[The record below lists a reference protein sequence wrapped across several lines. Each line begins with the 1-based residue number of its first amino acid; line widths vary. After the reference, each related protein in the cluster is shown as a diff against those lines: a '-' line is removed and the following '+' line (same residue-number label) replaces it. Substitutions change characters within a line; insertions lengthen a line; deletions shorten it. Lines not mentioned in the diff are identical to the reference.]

1 MECPQKGKTE
11 EMANKWR
18 YLSMSAIA
26 KNPRQNQPG
35 KPTLVSYKQKGKK
48 SRNWTAG
55 VIASA
60 IAVAWA
66 VGGLV
71 MPSLAATPTAQ
82 ASVHPRVDVVSD
94 PVDVNGNQ
102 VSTAKRAVG
111 LDINLFS
118 TTDQAKAAE
127 HYGDTQQ
134 VGEFTAQYLP
144 KECIIKP
151 TKINRE
157 GYAEFGSNDGFLT
170 NIEADRNNYG
180 KVLDKGQE
188 KNENWSKTFGAWV
201 LFRGGSSSVS
211 LNKAPSSSQA
221 ATSNRSAVSAV
232 EPGEDENTLTLS
244 LDPVEGETADTGAT
258 QARIF
263 GQTSDPSGNSATTTE
278 STGSAKAP
286 QLPASPQQSVEPAPQ
301 TSEPSSKPSTPTPV
315 TGPNKAPTATPTATV
330 TSGAVTYAY
339 KFEPKI
345 NKIDL
350 KYDPSVDKD
359 TAIANFKQ
367 QVKDAKTDVM
377 NQLDQFVKDH
387 NIDADT
393 KEKMVANLDAQF
405 DNLLKRGLDWLE
417 QQYSKNGSTTD
428 KSGSELVTYCENN
441 GPIVPTGSLVLVK
454 NLRAQKQHAK
464 NSRVG
469 GENVWMLGKKTDESA
484 AQYIP
489 MYSNTDK
496 VTIKSGGKASFCV
509 EPMIYLGDKKQNFY
523 ANPSFSSIE
532 WAKNNPE
539 KAEVVKA
546 IAWHYIKTGSKDYG
560 NHQNAIWM
568 TVLGLPDNFGTWN
581 FEAKNWEGG
590 LNSLTTLINEAK
602 TMYQSRENGNVI
614 KTLETMHLDQ
624 VSMEKADD
632 GQSLLTVKLNDYD
645 PNSAAG
651 KAIGDQVYLAV
662 EGATDQ
668 NGNSIKKISLKDA
681 IKGVTL
687 KIADQGKFKIYFT
700 GSIENVEDAYF
711 LDAPGTQAQVAVFSK
726 TINVSGKLEVSWTY
740 EDKPKPSISTIAK
753 VNGADSLPG
762 AETATFSKADEV
774 ITLTDDVKYENIPTV
789 AGKMY
794 LIGKLTKVSDKVTT
808 KVFSQEVTISGSDTL
823 TGLFPYEVKASE
835 VNNGDKFYYEE
846 ILATDDPKYAGG
858 GQIDSDKGKLNIIAQ
873 HTGENADQ
881 TVNIV
886 KNKAQLTLTKA
897 AAGAADKASGN
908 VTFHVTCDDG
918 TKATL
923 YAPAK
928 GGAANTDST
937 KAGTPSII
945 EVTPGDKCTIEETY
959 RSAPV
964 NMPVAPS
971 WSATNATQDGDA
983 VATTDGYQA
992 TFVMGQAGDIS
1003 VIATNTYQE
1012 KTGGFKVTKFVQGI
1026 DRDAAAQANDGKFE
1040 FSYTCDNGVAG
1051 GSFSL
1056 PNNNSWTYE
1065 VTGLPVDTKC
1075 TVTETKPKAPEGY
1088 NVVVKNTNASG
1099 TTTES
1104 DTVAV
1109 KPIQD
1114 GSTYGVA
1121 FTNYYQ
1127 PADAAFSLQKEAKY
1141 VNGDKGNVDGNFSLS
1156 YECKGTTGSPVSGNV
1171 IVPANGDPV
1180 AVKNGI
1186 KAGMTCTIKE
1196 DKNSTAVTGANF
1208 KSLTFG
1214 QSGLLPANILENSA
1228 AGFKFKVPTN
1238 NATVVV
1244 TAKNLYEHKM
1254 GSFKLTKKVKADGAN
1269 PLKDKAFAFRVTC
1282 GDEDPV
1288 TVNLKNGETWTSKSY
1303 LADTECM
1310 IHEVNPTTAAA
1321 TSTVEYTNAQSLGG
1335 DDAKV
1340 VIKEGAEPKVEVV
1353 ATNTVKA
1360 NYGKFSVTKTVDG
1373 DAKAEPATF
1382 TFDYKC
1388 DDDAKTN
1395 GTLDLKAGETKTVD
1409 NVLVGTTCYIKEKP
1423 VEIDGV
1429 TVTPSWVTD
1438 LANATGT
1445 NAGFK
1450 QFTIPEQKDG
1460 KAQVLKL
1467 EAKNTLDYDKAS
1479 FTIKKVVQ
1487 GGAVFEPGATF
1498 KFTYSCTAPNGKTYT
1513 QATPFGSQAKAKFI
1527 EVAPGQESAAIV
1539 VPKDS
1544 KCSVAEPKA
1553 QLDATNK
1560 QLVNDLNAN
1569 PLKYVSTSFVPAG
1582 KDLASG
1588 EQTVTQGNVFQFAAT
1603 NVYTEKMT
1611 GFKFYKAALTGNN
1624 AGNHKEQFYFNYSCQ
1639 TPAGAVKNG
1648 VGYDLSAGSDPVT
1661 VEKLPVGTKCVVWE
1675 KPVVAKANEKPT
1687 TKWTVGS
1694 ADPVD
1699 GKEVKPF
1706 DTSASAQPNG
1716 VAFTVDKEDEALMIG
1731 ATNDFTVPDTKLVVS
1746 KTVVAGK
1753 NTNVGSKEVKLSA
1766 TCKYPTDNAD
1776 HVIMDGKTFK
1786 NTDKAEFT
1794 ADVNGV
1800 KIPVGAT
1807 CTITESA
1814 DSAKVAGHIWTVEM
1828 KEGENSISKTATG
1841 SVTLGTTAGKTVEV
1855 INTYER
1861 ELGKFKIIKAVTAA
1875 KNITVKESYDFS
1887 YTCADPKA
1895 ATQKV
1900 EGKVTGVT
1908 DTGYKFAENIPVGY
1922 KCHITEDQAGSQTEE
1937 GSTLSATLS
1946 DNDFVVGK
1954 DKVVEVNVTNTYS
1967 DVNGKFSVKKVI
1979 AADSTA
1985 SIVNGSYNFEYW
1997 CVTPDGSKIGTQ
2009 DAPMKFNV
2017 EAGKTWTSGNIPT
2030 GSKCS
2035 IREVTPS
2042 GNTAGIAAEVSWSL
2056 NESTTMKGVEPTPYT
2071 AVGAKDNFVFG
2082 AEGTTAG
2089 KFTIGKDGSTTG
2101 LTATNKLTHKDVELV
2116 LKKIAVSKP
2125 HGDYNGTHTVEHFN
2139 AQQNTGYKFMTR
2151 ESVFMKVTCD
2161 GKPVSDDQHKDG
2173 VWEVPANG
2181 DSVTL
2186 PVKVPYGAKC
2196 TVAELDKNFNDYNMF
2211 YYQGWNHDV
2220 DMKATFDEAGVEPV
2234 EGHYSFDMVQDN
2246 KDKAAISFEAK
2257 ATTQVSV
2264 TMTNKWD
2271 CFYNV
2276 DTTLVQEGVDGK
2288 REEGKPL
2295 ELNIKQTDKYVTL
2308 SDTVKAS
2315 NLPAGHYVAVGR
2327 LFDTSKGKVKSFNGG
2342 DHITWIDKNGVK
2354 QQYMWQEFDI
2364 TNQSAGYGTQ
2374 TFKFDT
2380 AHNSAYTISV
2390 DTLKKYPKGISVAVM
2405 VYRDPNYLNDGVL
2418 NVCNSNCNMIAAE
2431 LDLPGNQTV
2440 IPQWSPEMKTSA
2452 TTANGQKLLSV
2463 VDKATNKI
2471 TDKVWVK
2478 NAKAE
2483 DGVDYELYGRVVLST
2498 DHSQVVGEGRADAN
2512 GLTKGGVDEWVVG
2525 KNGNIVID
2533 QTKLQEA
2540 VASVDN
2546 GEPVFYVQQYLVPK
2560 GTPADQVEA
2569 KAIAKHDADV
2579 ICQRLFTPSVK
2590 TNATV
2595 GKAGG
2600 TQAVGPKT
2608 TGTVKVVDK
2617 VEYKNLNGGAK
2628 YTVTGTLHYQANAT
2642 LADGTQVT
2650 KEAEVPGVT
2659 VKPVTIDLT
2668 RESTDKTFS
2677 GSVDVTFEVPAK
2689 ALQGQTVVVFED
2701 LKNGDVV
2708 VATHAEITDE
2718 AQTVYSPSIG
2728 TTANVKD
2735 GAPTTQNINGKDVT
2749 RNATVDMTN
2758 ANPVTD
2764 SKTKE
2769 LSGVVVNDKVAYN
2782 SIAPGEYVM
2791 YGQLMKINGN
2801 NTTQVQTTF
2810 QKLSI
2815 AKGAPANGTMDLT
2828 FPGVKVVSGEKYVV
2842 FEKLYKASDFDQTAG
2857 KPTKPEAT
2865 VAEHANPKDEAQTV
2879 YVPGVTTDAKDGD
2892 GDKYVDPT
2900 QPIKIIDTVTGSGL
2914 IPGKEYTID
2923 GELMMADANGEPVHT
2938 GVFNNDGD
2946 VKVVADAN
2954 GKFAKDL
2961 TFEMSVDKAKELG
2974 LWVDENGQPT
2984 PTGKDLVVFENLK
2997 LNGKPVAIHHDIT
3010 DEAQTVHSGGMQ
3022 TSAKDSDGNQ
3032 TMIPGQKNAV
3042 ITDTVTFTGKF
3053 EPKHNYTL
3061 VGELHYV
3068 TTDKGAKTDAGV
3080 VPGVTVQPVKVTSD
3094 AKGVIGKQTM
3104 KFTVPADSIV
3114 EGKDLVVF
3122 ETLHDGDAKGKVV
3135 VKHVNPNDPAQTIN
3149 VVKNSITT
3157 TAYDG
3162 GKDGK
3167 GSDTSDKNLDNS
3179 HAKVVIY
3186 DLVDYEGLQVGKEYT
3201 VTGTLHYQADATL
3214 AGGTVVHAGDP
3225 IDAKYVTVTPAKFTA
3240 KTPSSKDEGA
3250 VKAIVK
3256 FEVEKAALATAP
3268 VVVFEDLMDGDVTVA
3283 THHDIKDDSQVVYN
3297 PSLATVATVN
3307 GAKLVQLQ
3315 KDQKDVTVDDK
3326 VTITN
3331 AAPGTYTLK
3340 GKLMA
3345 EDGKTVI
3352 ATSDVKD
3359 VEVTKGATEKD
3370 VTFTIPAD
3378 KVKAGAKFVVYEE
3391 LVDAKGE
3398 VVAEHKN
3405 MASSEQTVRVGS
3417 LETTATDKADGDK
3430 VADNT
3435 KAVTIVDKVDYS
3447 GLNLDAKY
3455 ADGTPK
3461 AYLLSGKLMDKETKQ
3476 PVPGLA
3482 PVERVIGPANSVYR
3496 ADGQADRPVE
3506 KVITSGTGFELLEFE
3521 VPANLILGKPVVVFE
3536 TVYQEGKEYLI
3547 HHDIN
3552 DDSQTVWAPKL
3563 ATKASAAGERGLVLA
3578 DDKSTVKDTVTF
3590 TGMKVDETYVVV
3602 GELWNK
3608 TQNKSTGIKVTS
3620 KPFKAEKATWTEADF
3635 MTFEI
3640 PAGTVAENDE
3650 LVVFETLYLGNK
3662 VDGPAESTHEDPN
3675 DPAQTVGSGV
3685 KPGMKTVLSVDGN
3698 RAAGTTIDP
3707 IPVNTTQLV
3716 DTVSYVGLTPG
3727 AKYTLNA
3734 TLMEIGLDGKVS
3746 NTGITGTATFTPT
3759 EASGTQPVGYNT
3771 IEKGKLK
3778 PGYKYV
3784 AYEQL
3789 IRTDKPNEPPLKHED
3804 PKDSDQTVQTKYNPS
3819 IETDLAQDGTQ
3830 VIATDAA
3837 LDLQDKVQ
3845 MKGLIKGE
3853 KYVLVSRLV
3862 YNAGQPNET
3871 VLADGLERF
3880 TAEKVDVTK
3889 DIKFNVTADQL
3900 KAPMKAAKDAGSE
3913 LKLVAYEYLTRASFV
3928 TGDDAT
3934 IKANVATI
3942 TWDKTHAEPNDG
3954 RQTVTVVDVP
3964 HIGTKLEYEGQK
3976 VVWEGDNVKLIDH
3989 VEFFNLLPETEYTLN
4004 GELKGIAADGTV
4016 SDTGVVGTGKFTT
4029 PKATKDATRV
4039 SGTIK
4044 DGTAAT
4050 VEFTVPLSVLKAN
4063 DKLVAF
4069 ESLQLKG
4076 KLVAEHKDPKDEN
4089 QIVKVKHPGVGTL
4102 ASVDDKK
4109 SSLTVWEGV
4118 NKEGKK
4124 APETYTVHDV
4134 IRMVNVE
4141 EGKTYALDG
4150 QVYSKTA
4157 YDAGNTGSL
4166 ATNAKTVKVTA
4177 SMAVDPNADEIAKY
4191 GKDVKVY
4198 ETTMDI
4204 TVKAADIKSDGDN
4217 LVVFE
4222 QLWAEGTYE
4231 SADGGKVTPKGDNK
4245 PVATHNDITAKSQS
4259 ITVNRPEFGSLTL
4272 TKAVTGWD
4280 ENTANV
4286 ERTNAKYVFTVT
4298 CTEKGSTDT
4307 ITLHEGESATIDGIP
4322 VGDKCTIT
4330 ENVQNAEEQAG
4341 LKDTVKFTEA
4351 NGVTVES
4358 TKNGEGTVIVG
4369 GTPNG
4374 KDRVTNVTVTAEN
4387 VFTNEVTIGTH
4398 TTGKFDKKASNG
4410 DTITDLV
4417 KYQNLQGGKYLL
4429 HTYFVEYDK
4438 AGQAHKIDYVPSE
4451 MREVTVEG
4459 GYAVGGH
4466 NGTWTIDVKVPTE
4479 LIQEHKTVV
4488 LWEDLYRMPKDVDA
4502 FTAKLVGLQTG
4513 ETASG
4518 LIAFHHEENLAS
4530 GAGTQWLEVSTHFG
4544 GFQVTK
4550 VIKTAADLPADVV
4563 GKIPTTWNFT
4573 YKAKLPKDKTA
4584 KQGTALEG
4592 SFNLTVDPKDPSKAV
4607 SPRFDGF
4614 PMGTEITITETD
4626 AKAQIPTQAKW
4637 TVEWKSEGWTDG
4649 SEGTTKTFTIT
4660 PAATVSVTA
4669 LNKFSLVTPTLATV
4683 ARTADD
4689 GKMLK
4694 PSEDT
4699 AVVDTVTYTNLVQ
4712 GRDYWLKT
4720 ELVYVDDTADPN
4732 DNKPVLGADGNPL
4745 VKWTKVTAETDNSEW
4760 VVDKDKPMVVPADA
4774 NPDADVVFFESLY
4787 EMTKD
4792 GGQPKANDKPI
4803 VEHRDNADPKQ
4814 IITRRPTLD
4823 LQTTAELSG
4832 GKAITA
4838 GEGATV
4844 NDTVTYN
4851 GLKAGADYTLVGT
4864 LVKKSDGSIVGSPV
4878 TVAGLKAEADGSGSW
4893 KMSIPLTAKDT
4904 QGLSNGEKLVV
4915 FEKAYAGNLPK
4926 AGTAPAGTYT
4936 PVLVHEDLEDVSQT
4950 VNVVK
4955 PTTPPPPY
4963 TPGTPS
4969 TPPVE
4974 SKTTTPPPPV
4984 KSETTTPPPS
4994 TPSNPPSIPV
5004 APATTLPPMHPKVPP
5019 TLARTG
5025 AQAAIFG
5032 GLSILMIAAGAGI
5045 GLLAARRKRQS
5056 DAQ

>member
-1 MECPQKGKTE
+1 
-11 EMANKWR
+11 
-18 YLSMSAIA
+18 MSAIA

-82 ASVHPRVDVVSD
+82 ASVKPTVTVSPDSSFDIGKDGDERYRLVYNGQLFTTKD
-94 PVDVNGNQ
+94 PQEAAAHYGQ
-102 VSTAKRAVG
+102 TAKVG
-111 LDINLFS
+111 D
-118 TTDQAKAAE
+118 
-127 HYGDTQQ
+127 
-134 VGEFTAQYLP
+134 FTAQYLP
-144 KECIIKP
+144 KECITKATKVDRYGTPFWDGYDALDQVAPDRGIIAK
-151 TKINRE
+151 TKIASTFE
-157 GYAEFGSNDGFLT
+157 
-170 NIEADRNNYG
+170 
-180 KVLDKGQE
+180 KG
-188 KNENWSKTFGAWV
+188 FGAWV
-201 LFRGGSSSVS
+201 IFPGGSSTTLPFNASG
-211 LNKAPSSSQA
+211 SSSQA

-232 EPGEDENTLTLS
+232 EPGEDEDTLTLS
-244 LDPVEGETADTGAT
+244 LEPIEGETADTGAT

-263 GQTSDPSGNSATTTE
+263 AQTSDPSGNSATSTE
-278 STGSAKAP
+278 PTGSAKAP

-301 TSEPSSKPSTPTPV
+301 TSEPSSEPSTPTPV
-315 TGPNKAPTATPTATV
+315 TGPNKAPTATPTATA
-330 TSGAVTYAY
+330 TSGAVPIVR
-339 KFEPKI
+339 KFEPTI

-350 KYDPSVDKD
+350 KFDPSVDKA
-359 TAIANFKQ
+359 TAIANFKK
-367 QVKDAKTDVM
+367 QVEDAKTDVM
-377 NQLDQFVKDH
+377 KQLDQFVAENNYGEDFK
-387 NIDADT
+387 
-393 KEKMVANLDAQF
+393 KKMVANLNAQF
-405 DNLLKRGLDWLE
+405 DNLLKQGLDWLE
-417 QQYSKNGSTTD
+417 QQYSKAPSVSKFPGI
-428 KSGSELVTYCENN
+428 KACEEN
-441 GPIVPTGSLVLVK
+441 GPIVPAGSYILVK
-454 NLRAQKQHAK
+454 NWTADLQ
-464 NSRVG
+464 S
-469 GENVWMLGKKTDESA
+469 GEPNVWQWAKKISTSGSA
-484 AQYIP
+484 PISFLALYP
-489 MYSNTDK
+489 SSKTSSFK
-496 VTIKSGGKASFCV
+496 VDGSASFCV
-509 EPMIYLGDKKQNFY
+509 EPFYGYQLGNHKVYTD
-523 ANPSFSSIE
+523 PSKTTIF
-532 WAKNNPE
+532 WAKDNPE
-539 KAEVVKA
+539 KAETVKA
-546 IAWHYIKTGSKDYG
+546 LAWHYAKNNQGADWGRY
-560 NHQNAIWM
+560 QNAIWM
-568 TVLGLPDNFGTWN
+568 VIFGITDNGRAWN
-581 FEAKNWEGG
+581 YKEKKWVDGGATDVKN
-590 LNSLTTLINEAK
+590 LIEQAK
-602 TMYQSRENGNVI
+602 TAYQQREHGDVA
-614 KTLETMHLDQ
+614 KALDTMHLDQ
-624 VSMEKADD
+624 MTTVKKAKD
-632 GQSLLTVKLNDYD
+632 GTFQLTVKLNDYD
-645 PNSAAG
+645 PNSKEG
-651 KAIGDQVYLAV
+651 QYIGDQVYLAV
-662 EGATDQ
+662 DGATDQ
-668 NGNSIKKISLKDA
+668 NGNPIKKISLKDA
-681 IKGVTL
+681 VNGVTL
-687 KIADQGKFKIYFT
+687 KIADQHKFHISFT
-700 GSIENVEDAYF
+700 GSVKDVENPYF
-711 LDAPGTQAQVAVFSK
+711 IDNPNGPTQAQVVVLK
-726 TINVSGKLEVSWTY
+726 KNLDVSGELKVVWTIV
-740 EDKPKPSISTIAK
+740 EEPTPTIETTAK
-753 VNGADSLPG
+753 VNGADSVPG
-762 AETATFSKADEV
+762 DAETATFSKADEV
-774 ITLTDDVKYENIPTV
+774 ITLTDDVKYEKIPTV
-789 AGKMY
+789 AGNLY
-794 LIGKLTKVSDKVTT
+794 LVGTLKKVSGGVTT
-808 KVFSQEVTISGSDTL
+808 TVFTKTTDAKNEDGTKIKGDGTL
-823 TGLFPYEVKASE
+823 TGLFSHELKASE
-835 VNNGDKFYYEE
+835 VKDGDKFYYEE
-846 ILATDDPKYAGG
+846 ILATNDPKYAGG
-858 GQIDSDKGKLNIIAQ
+858 GQIDSDKGQLNIIAK

-897 AAGAADKASGN
+897 ADGAADKASGN
-908 VTFHVTCDDG
+908 VTFTVDCTDG
-918 TKATL
+918 TSATL

-937 KAGTPSII
+937 QAGTPSTVEI
-945 EVTPGDKCTIEETY
+945 TPGATCTVQETY
-959 RSAPV
+959 RPAPV
-964 NMPVAPS
+964 NMPVAPT
-971 WSATNATQDGDA
+971 WSATNATQDGAA
-983 VATTDGYQA
+983 VPVTENGKTIGSQA
-992 TFVMGQAGDIS
+992 KFVMGNAGAINLT
-1003 VIATNTYQE
+1003 ATNTYQE
-1012 KTGGFKVTKFVQGI
+1012 QTGGFKVTKFVQGI

-1056 PNNNSWTYE
+1056 PDNNSWTYE
-1065 VTGLPVDTKC
+1065 VKGLPVDTKC

-1127 PADAAFSLQKEAKY
+1127 PADAAFSLQKVAKY

-1156 YECKGTTGSPVSGNV
+1156 YVCEGTTGKPISGNE
-1171 IVPANGDPV
+1171 IVPANGTPV
-1180 AVKNGI
+1180 AVKDGI

-1310 IHEVNPTTAAA
+1310 IHEFNPSNAAV
-1321 TSTVEYTNAQSLGG
+1321 TNTVSYTNAQSLGG

-1487 GGAVFEPGATF
+1487 GGAVFEPGTTF

-1513 QATPFGSQAKAKFI
+1513 QAAPFGSQAKAKFI

-1544 KCSVAEPKA
+1544 KCSVTEPKA

-1569 PLKYVSTSFVPAG
+1569 PLKYVSTSFIPAG

-1624 AGNHKEQFYFNYSCQ
+1624 AGNHTEQFYFNYSCQ

-1648 VGYDLSAGSDPVT
+1648 VGYDLSAGSDPVK

-1675 KPVVAKANEKPT
+1675 KPAVAQANEEPT
-1687 TKWTVGS
+1687 TTWTVG
-1694 ADPVD
+1694 AAKPVE

-1706 DTSASAQPNG
+1706 DTNAKAQPNG
-1716 VAFTVDKEDEALMIG
+1716 VAFTVDKEDEALMVG

-1746 KTVVAGK
+1746 KTIVAGE
-1753 NTNVGSKEVKLSA
+1753 NTNVDSKTVKLSA

-1794 ADVNGV
+1794 TDVNGV

-1814 DSAKVAGHIWTVEM
+1814 DSAKVAGHKWTVEM
-1828 KEGENSISKTATG
+1828 KEGKNSISKTTTG
-1841 SVTLGTTAGKTVEV
+1841 SVTLDTTAGKNVEV

-1887 YTCADPKA
+1887 YTCADPKV

-1922 KCHITEDQAGSQTEE
+1922 KCHITEDQAGAKTEE

-2042 GNTAGIAAEVSWSL
+2042 GNTTGIAAEVSWSL
-2056 NESTTMKGVEPTPYT
+2056 NESTTTQGVEPTSYT
-2071 AVGAKDNFVFG
+2071 AVGAKGNFVFG
-2082 AEGTTAG
+2082 AEGSTAG
-2089 KFTIGKDGSTTG
+2089 KFTIGKDSSTTG
-2101 LTATNKLTHKDVELV
+2101 LTATNKLTYKEVKLSLQKVAE
-2116 LKKIAVSKP
+2116 ATSA
-2125 HGDYNGTHTVEHFN
+2125 HGKLDYSVANFN
-2139 AQQNTGYKFMTR
+2139 SRQGFNEYYRYMNRDFVNMH
-2151 ESVFMKVTCD
+2151 VTCKS
-2161 GKPVSDDQHKDG
+2161 GKNTVVDK
-2173 VWEVPANG
+2173 
-2181 DSVTL
+2181 T
-2186 PVKVPYGAKC
+2186 VKVDVNGNALDFGTVPYNSKC
-2196 TVAELDKNFNDYNMF
+2196 TVAELDDESFNDKNALQYG
-2211 YYQGWNHDV
+2211 GWRH
-2220 DMKATFDEAGVEPV
+2220 KAEISATDANGKDLATPV
-2234 EGHYSFDMVQDN
+2234 KYAFDMLEPDEE
-2246 KDKAAISFEAK
+2246 KAAITFDVTSEANVSVKMLNRWDCYASIETDLDAPDQK
-2257 ATTQVSV
+2257 ATADGHRIFQDGIKVIDVKPGQDRVKLTDTV
-2264 TMTNKWD
+2264 TLKNVTPGKTYTVVERLYSTSQAGQAGLFYDGYLNWKSENGANWDYYAEEVTVPSGATDFTTDISFTIPVELLEEHPEGIAAGIMVFNGGNPMQLNQCTRCLAYGSELTLPKAQSIIPRWSPDMWTIAYDRTTDSRVLSTNKETVPTQKLTD
-2271 CFYNV
+2271 NLKYTRV
-2276 DTTLVQEGVDGK
+2276 PAGDYLLYGRLVQ
-2288 REEGKPL
+2288 
-2295 ELNIKQTDKYVTL
+2295 TD
-2308 SDTVKAS
+2308 
-2315 NLPAGHYVAVGR
+2315 
-2327 LFDTSKGKVKSFNGG
+2327 DTSKSAVDNHKPITVPAGQEFFGMNRVDNEFTLETANLTPGATYVMFEYMLPKDTDTNSLAGKTPAELQKMSTDANLPFHAEVDDICQKLYTPKLKTTASIDKPVTPAVADDATVTVKDKVK
-2342 DHITWIDKNGVK
+2342 W
-2354 QQYMWQEFDI
+2354 
-2364 TNQSAGYGTQ
+2364 TN
-2374 TFKFDT
+2374 
-2380 AHNSAYTISV
+2380 
-2390 DTLKKYPKGISVAVM
+2390 L
-2405 VYRDPNYLNDGVL
+2405 
-2418 NVCNSNCNMIAAE
+2418 
-2431 LDLPGNQTV
+2431 
-2440 IPQWSPEMKTSA
+2440 
-2452 TTANGQKLLSV
+2452 
-2463 VDKATNKI
+2463 
-2471 TDKVWVK
+2471 
-2478 NAKAE
+2478 
-2483 DGVDYELYGRVVLST
+2483 
-2498 DHSQVVGEGRADAN
+2498 
-2512 GLTKGGVDEWVVG
+2512 
-2525 KNGNIVID
+2525 
-2533 QTKLQEA
+2533 
-2540 VASVDN
+2540 
-2546 GEPVFYVQQYLVPK
+2546 
-2560 GTPADQVEA
+2560 
-2569 KAIAKHDADV
+2569 
-2579 ICQRLFTPSVK
+2579 
-2590 TNATV
+2590 
-2595 GKAGG
+2595 AGG
-2600 TQAVGPKT
+2600 RT
-2608 TGTVKVVDK
+2608 
-2617 VEYKNLNGGAK
+2617 
-2628 YTVTGTLHYQANAT
+2628 YTMTGTLHIKN
-2642 LADGTQVT
+2642 ADGTDGGVLNDPGATAT
-2650 KEAEVPGVT
+2650 KTFKVDGKLDALVESGEVELTFT
-2659 VKPVTIDLT
+2659 VKAKSL
-2668 RESTDKTFS
+2668 KT
-2677 GSVDVTFEVPAK
+2677 
-2689 ALQGQTVVVFED
+2689 QTVVAFEEAKD
-2701 LKNGDVV
+2701 RGVV
-2708 VATHAEITDE
+2708 VATHADITDE
-2718 AQTVYSPSIG
+2718 DQTVYNPSIG
-2728 TTANVKD
+2728 TTASVEG
-2735 GAPTTQNINGKDVT
+2735 GAAEAEGARV
-2749 RNATVDMTN
+2749 ATVDMTK
-2758 ANPVTD
+2758 ATLVKD
-2764 SKTKE
+2764 SKTKKE
-2769 LSGVVVNDKVAYN
+2769 LSDVAVTDKVAYN

-2801 NTTQVQTTF
+2801 NTTAVQTTF

-2857 KPTKPEAT
+2857 KPTNPEAT

-2923 GELMMADANGEPVHT
+2923 GELMMAGANGEPVHT

-2946 VKVVADAN
+2946 VKVVADKD

-3010 DEAQTVHSGGMQ
+3010 DEAQTVHSGKMM
-3022 TSAKDSDGNQ
+3022 TSAIDSSDKNQ

-3068 TTDKGAKTDAGV
+3068 TTDSNGVKTDAGK

-3094 AKGVIGKQTM
+3094 AKGVIGEQTM

-3122 ETLHDGDAKGKVV
+3122 ETLHDGDAKGNVV
-3135 VKHVNPNDPAQTIN
+3135 VKHANPKDPAQTIN

-3167 GSDTSDKNLDNS
+3167 GSDPSDKNLDNS
-3179 HAKVVIY
+3179 PAKVVIY

-3214 AGGTVVHAGDP
+3214 AGGTEVHAGDP
-3225 IDAKYVTVTPAKFTA
+3225 IDAKYVTVTPAKFVA
-3240 KTPSSKDEGA
+3240 KTPSSKDKGA

-3256 FEVEKAALATAP
+3256 FEVDKAALATAP

-3283 THHDIKDDSQVVYN
+3283 THHDINDDSQVVYN
-3297 PSLATVATVN
+3297 PSLATAATVN

-3326 VTITN
+3326 VTISN

-3345 EDGKTVI
+3345 EDGKTVV

-3359 VEVTKGATEKD
+3359 VKVTKGVTVKN

-3378 KVKAGAKFVVYEE
+3378 KVKAGAKFVVFEE

-3398 VVAEHKN
+3398 VVASHKD
-3405 MASSEQTVRVGS
+3405 MASEDQTVRVGS

-3506 KVITSGTGFELLEFE
+3506 KVITSGTGFELLKFE
-3521 VPANLILGKPVVVFE
+3521 VPANLIMGKPVVVFE

-3578 DDKSTVKDTVTF
+3578 DAKSTVKDTVTF
-3590 TGMKVDETYVVV
+3590 TGMKVGETYVVA

-3698 RAAGTTIDP
+3698 RAWEKNPTIP
-3707 IPVNTTQLV
+3707 TIPVDSKQLV

-3727 AKYTLNA
+3727 VKYTLNA

-3759 EASGTQPVGYNT
+3759 EASGTQQVGYNT
-3771 IEKGKLK
+3771 IPAGTLK

-3789 IRTDKPNEPPLKHED
+3789 IRNDKPNEPPLKHED
-3804 PKDSDQTVQTKYNPS
+3804 PKDGNQTVETSYNPS

-3900 KAPMKAAKDAGSE
+3900 KAPMEAAKTAGTE
-3913 LKLVAYEYLTRASFV
+3913 LKLVAYEYLTRASLV
-3928 TGDDAT
+3928 TGDDDT
-3934 IKANVATI
+3934 IKASVTD
-3942 TWDKTHAEPNDG
+3942 TTKWDTNHADPNDG

-3976 VVWEGDNVKLIDH
+3976 VVWEGDNVKLTDY
-3989 VEFFNLLPETEYTLN
+3989 VEFFNLLPETEYTLS

-4029 PKATKDATRV
+4029 PKATNGATRV

-4044 DGTAAT
+4044 DKTAAT

-4286 ERTNAKYVFTVT
+4286 ERTNAKYVFTVA

-4307 ITLHEGESATIDGIP
+4307 ITLHEGQSATIDGIP

-4374 KDRVTNVTVTAEN
+4374 KDRVANVTVTAEN

-4451 MREVTVEG
+4451 VREVTVEG
-4459 GYAVGGH
+4459 GYVKGGH
-4466 NGTWTIDVKVPTE
+4466 SGTWTIDVKVPSE

-4488 LWEDLYRMPKDVDA
+4488 LWEDLYRMPQDRDA
-4502 FTAKLVGLQTG
+4502 FETQLSKLPTGKTA
-4513 ETASG
+4513 AG
-4518 LIAFHHEENLAS
+4518 LIAFHHEENLAP
-4530 GAGTQWLEVSTHFG
+4530 GKGTQWLEVSTHFG

-4550 VIKTAADLPADVV
+4550 VVKTAADLPADVV
-4563 GKIPTTWNFT
+4563 AKIPTTWSFT
-4573 YKAKLPKDKTA
+4573 YEAKVPDGKTA

-4614 PMGTEITITETD
+4614 PTGTEITITETD

-4637 TVEWKSEGWTDG
+4637 KVTWKSEGWTDG
-4649 SEGTTKTFTIT
+4649 AEGTTKTFTIT

-4669 LNKFSLVTPTLATV
+4669 LNEFSLVTPTLATV

-4760 VVDKDKPMVVPADA
+4760 VVDKDKPMVVPANA

-4814 IITRRPTLD
+4814 IITRRPALS
-4823 LQTTAELSG
+4823 LQTTADLSG

-4844 NDTVTYN
+4844 NDTVTYS

-4904 QGLSNGEKLVV
+4904 AGLANGEKLVV

-4936 PVLVHEDLEDVSQT
+4936 PVLAHEDLDDASQT

-4955 PTTPPPPY
+4955 RPTPPPY
-4963 TPGTPS
+4963 TPGTTPP

-4974 SKTTTPPPPV
+4974 SKTTTPPTPPV
-4984 KSETTTPPPS
+4984 KSETTTPPS
-4994 TPSNPPSIPV
+4994 TTPNTPPTIPV

>member
-1 MECPQKGKTE
+1 
-11 EMANKWR
+11 
-18 YLSMSAIA
+18 MSAIA
-26 KNPRQNQPG
+26 KKPRQNQPG

-48 SRNWTAG
+48 NRNWTAG

-82 ASVHPRVDVVSD
+82 ASVHPTVTVSPD
-94 PVDVNGNQ
+94 ANFNVGSNGN
-102 VSTAKRAVG
+102 VRYRLAYTG
-111 LDINLFS
+111 HLFS
-118 TTDQAKAAE
+118 TKDPQEAAA
-127 HYGDTQQ
+127 HYGETAQ
-134 VGEFTAQYLP
+134 VGDFTAHYLP
-144 KECIIKP
+144 KECITKASGVRDGNPYWTGFDALDQVVPDRGATAKKP
-151 TKINRE
+151 LKPSFE
-157 GYAEFGSNDGFLT
+157 
-170 NIEADRNNYG
+170 
-180 KVLDKGQE
+180 KG
-188 KNENWSKTFGAWV
+188 FGAWV
-201 LFRGGSSSVS
+201 IFPGGSSTTLPFNASG
-211 LNKAPSSSQA
+211 SSSQA
-221 ATSNRSAVSAV
+221 ATSSRSAVSAV

-244 LDPVEGETADTGAT
+244 LGPVEGETADTGAT

-263 GQTSDPSGNSATTTE
+263 AQTSDPSGDPATSTE
-278 STGSAKAP
+278 STGSEDTP
-286 QLPASPQQSVEPAPQ
+286 QLPASPEESSSALELSPESSAPVAVGAN
-301 TSEPSSKPSTPTPV
+301 PTPTQ
-315 TGPNKAPTATPTATV
+315 TV
-330 TSGAVTYAY
+330 VSGAVPFAY
-339 KFEPKI
+339 KFEPKMKEI
-345 NKIDL
+345 KF
-350 KYDPSVDKD
+350 KFDPSVDKD
-359 TAIANFKQ
+359 TAIANLNKQ
-367 QVKDAKTDVM
+367 VDDAKADVM
-377 NQLDQFVKDH
+377 KQLDDFVSEH
-387 NIDADT
+387 NIDAAT
-393 KEKMVANLDAQF
+393 KAKMVANLNAQF
-405 DNLLKRGLDWLE
+405 DNLRQQGLNWLE
-417 QQYSKNGSTTD
+417 EQYSKTPSVSKFPGI
-428 KSGSELVTYCENN
+428 KACEEN
-441 GPIVPTGSLVLVK
+441 GPIVPVGSFILVK
-454 NLRAQKQHAK
+454 NWTADKKGQ
-464 NSRVG
+464 S
-469 GENVWMLGKKTDESA
+469 NVWQWGKKHRNEGTANHPAIDFLALYPSD
-484 AQYIP
+484 
-489 MYSNTDK
+489 NTNSFK
-496 VTIKSGGKASFCV
+496 VDGAASFCV
-509 EPMIYLGDKKQNFY
+509 EPFYGFQTGGHKIYTD
-523 ANPSFSSIE
+523 PSKSTIY
-532 WAKNNPE
+532 WAKDNPE
-539 KAEVVKA
+539 KAETVKA
-546 IAWHYIKTGSKDYG
+546 LAWHFAKNSDGANWGHY
-560 NHQNAIWM
+560 QNAIWM
-568 TVLGLPDNFGTWN
+568 VIFGITDNGRAWNLDKMSWGDAGVTDIKSLIEQARTAYQNRPD
-581 FEAKNWEGG
+581 
-590 LNSLTTLINEAK
+590 
-602 TMYQSRENGNVI
+602 GNIV
-614 KTLETMHLDQ
+614 KALETMHLDQ
-624 VSMEKADD
+624 VSLEKAND
-632 GQSLLTVKLNDYD
+632 GTSLLTVKLNDYD
-645 PNSAAG
+645 PNSKEG
-651 KAIGDQVYLAV
+651 RAIGDQVYLQV
-662 EGATDQ
+662 VGATDQ
-668 NGNSIKKISLKDA
+668 NGKPIDKISLKDA
-681 IKGVTL
+681 VNGVTL
-687 KIADQGKFKIYFT
+687 KIANQNAFEISFD
-700 GSIENVEDAYF
+700 GSVKNVENPYF
-711 LDAPGTQAQVAVFSK
+711 IDKPDGPTQAQVVVLK
-726 TINVSGKLEVSWTY
+726 KNLDVSGRLEVSWSFV
-740 EDKPKPSISTIAK
+740 DKPKPSISTIAK
-753 VNGADSLPG
+753 VNGADSVPDG
-762 AETATFSKADEV
+762 AENATFSKADEV

-1340 VIKEGAEPKVEVV
+1340 VIKEGAEPKVEGV

-1706 DTSASAQPNG
+1706 DTNASAQPNG

-1922 KCHITEDQAGSQTEE
+1922 KCHITEDQAGAKTEE

-2101 LTATNKLTHKDVELV
+2101 LTATNKLTYKEVKLSLQKVAE
-2116 LKKIAVSKP
+2116 ATSA
-2125 HGDYNGTHTVEHFN
+2125 HGRLDYSVDNFN
-2139 AQQNTGYKFMTR
+2139 SRQGFNEYYRYMNRDFVNMH
-2151 ESVFMKVTCD
+2151 VTC
-2161 GKPVSDDQHKDG
+2161 KS
-2173 VWEVPANG
+2173 G
-2181 DSVTL
+2181 DNTVVDKT
-2186 PVKVPYGAKC
+2186 VKVDVNGNALDFGTVPYNSKC
-2196 TVAELDKNFNDYNMF
+2196 TVAELDDESFNDKNALQYG
-2211 YYQGWNHDV
+2211 GWRH
-2220 DMKATFDEAGVEPV
+2220 KAEISATDANGKALATPV
-2234 EGHYSFDMVQDN
+2234 KYAFDMLGPDEE
-2246 KDKAAISFEAK
+2246 KAAITFDVTSEAN
-2257 ATTQVSV
+2257 VSV
-2264 TMTNKWD
+2264 KMLNRWDCYASIETDLDAPGQEATSDGHRIFQDGIKVIDVKPGQDRVKLTDKVTLKNVTPGYTYTVVERLYSTSQAGQTGLFENGFLNWQSEDGDNWDYYAEEVTVPSGATDFTKEISFTIPVELLKEHPEGIAAGIMVFNGGNPMQLNQCTRCLAYGSELTLPKAQSIIPRWSPDMWTIAFDRTTNSRVLSTNKETVPTQNLTD
-2271 CFYNV
+2271 NLTYTRV
-2276 DTTLVQEGVDGK
+2276 PAGDYLLYGRLVQ
-2288 REEGKPL
+2288 
-2295 ELNIKQTDKYVTL
+2295 TD
-2308 SDTVKAS
+2308 
-2315 NLPAGHYVAVGR
+2315 
-2327 LFDTSKGKVKSFNGG
+2327 DTSK
-2342 DHITWIDKNGVK
+2342 
-2354 QQYMWQEFDI
+2354 
-2364 TNQSAGYGTQ
+2364 
-2374 TFKFDT
+2374 
-2380 AHNSAYTISV
+2380 
-2390 DTLKKYPKGISVAVM
+2390 
-2405 VYRDPNYLNDGVL
+2405 
-2418 NVCNSNCNMIAAE
+2418 
-2431 LDLPGNQTV
+2431 
-2440 IPQWSPEMKTSA
+2440 
-2452 TTANGQKLLSV
+2452 SV
-2463 VDKATNKI
+2463 VDNYKTI
-2471 TDKVWVK
+2471 TVP
-2478 NAKAE
+2478 
-2483 DGVDYELYGRVVLST
+2483 
-2498 DHSQVVGEGRADAN
+2498 
-2512 GLTKGGVDEWVVG
+2512 GGQKFFG
-2525 KNGNIVID
+2525 KNRVDNEFTLETANLTPGATYVMFEYMLPKDTDTNSLAGKTPAELQDMSKAANLPFHAKVDDICQMLYTPKLKTTASID
-2533 QTKLQEA
+2533 KPVTPA
-2540 VASVDN
+2540 VAD
-2546 GEPVFYVQQYLVPK
+2546 
-2560 GTPADQVEA
+2560 D
-2569 KAIAKHDADV
+2569 
-2579 ICQRLFTPSVK
+2579 
-2590 TNATV
+2590 ATV
-2595 GKAGG
+2595 TVKDVVKWTNLAGG
-2600 TQAVGPKT
+2600 RT
-2608 TGTVKVVDK
+2608 
-2617 VEYKNLNGGAK
+2617 
-2628 YTVTGTLHYQANAT
+2628 YTLTGTLHVKN
-2642 LADGTQVT
+2642 ADGTDGGVLNDPGATAT
-2650 KEAEVPGVT
+2650 K
-2659 VKPVTIDLT
+2659 
-2668 RESTDKTFS
+2668 
-2677 GSVDVTFEVPAK
+2677 TFEVKGPLDALVKEGEEELTFTVKAK
-2689 ALQGQTVVVFED
+2689 SLKTQTVVAFEEAKD
-2701 LKNGDVV
+2701 RGVV
-2708 VATHAEITDE
+2708 VATHTDITDE
-2718 AQTVYSPSIG
+2718 DQTVYSPSIG
-2728 TTANVKD
+2728 TTASVEG
-2735 GAPTTQNINGKDVT
+2735 GAAEAEGA
-2749 RNATVDMTN
+2749 RAATVDMTN
-2758 ANPVTD
+2758 AKPVKD

-2769 LSGVVVNDKVAYN
+2769 LSGVVVNDEVAYN
-2782 SIAPGEYVM
+2782 SIAPGEYIM

-2810 QKLSI
+2810 EPLNI
-2815 AKGAPANGTMDLT
+2815 AKGAPANGTMKLT

-2857 KPTKPEAT
+2857 KPTNPEAT

-2923 GELMMADANGEPVHT
+2923 GELMMADADGNPVHT

-2954 GKFAKDL
+2954 GKFQKDL

-3053 EPKHNYTL
+3053 EPNHNYTL

-3068 TTDKGAKTDAGV
+3068 TTDKGAKSDAGK

-3094 AKGVIGKQTM
+3094 AKGVIGEQTM

-3122 ETLHDGDAKGKVV
+3122 ETLHDGDATGKVV
-3135 VKHVNPNDPAQTIN
+3135 VKHTNPNDPAQTVN

-3167 GSDTSDKNLDNS
+3167 GSDKSDKNLDNS

-3201 VTGTLHYQADATL
+3201 VTGALHYQADATL

-3225 IDAKYVTVTPAKFTA
+3225 IADQFVTVTPAKFVA
-3240 KTPSSKDEGA
+3240 KTPSSKDKGA

-3256 FEVEKAALATAP
+3256 FEVDKAALATAP

-3283 THHDIKDDSQVVYN
+3283 THHDINDDSQVVYN
-3297 PSLATVATVN
+3297 PSLATAATVN
-3307 GAKLVQLQ
+3307 GAKLVQLK

-3326 VTITN
+3326 VTISN

-3345 EDGKTVI
+3345 EDGKTVV

-3359 VEVTKGATEKD
+3359 VKVTKGTTEKD

-3378 KVKAGAKFVVYEE
+3378 KVKAGAKFVVFEE

-3398 VVAEHKN
+3398 VVASHKD
-3405 MASSEQTVRVGS
+3405 MASEDQTVRVGS

-3620 KPFKAEKATWTEADF
+3620 KSFKATEATFTKDDF

-3650 LVVFETLYLGNK
+3650 LVVFETLYLGEK
-3662 VDGPAESTHEDPN
+3662 ADGPAESTHEDPN
-3675 DPAQTVGSGV
+3675 DPAQTVGSSV
-3685 KPGMKTVLSVDGN
+3685 KPDIKTVLSVDGN
-3698 RAAGTTIDP
+3698 RAWEKNPTIP
-3707 IPVNTTQLV
+3707 TIPVDSTQLV

-3727 AKYTLNA
+3727 VKYTLNA

-3804 PKDSDQTVQTKYNPS
+3804 PKDGNQTVETSYNPS

-3889 DIKFNVTADQL
+3889 DIKFNVTADKL
-3900 KAPMKAAKDAGSE
+3900 KAPMEAAKTAGTE
-3913 LKLVAYEYLTRASFV
+3913 LKLVAYEYLTRASLV
-3928 TGDDAT
+3928 TGDDDT
-3934 IKANVATI
+3934 IKANVGTI

-3964 HIGTKLEYEGQK
+3964 HIGTKLDYEGQK
-3976 VVWEGDNVKLIDH
+3976 VVWEGDNVKLTDY
-3989 VEFFNLLPETEYTLN
+3989 VEFFNLLPGTEYTLS

-4029 PKATKDATRV
+4029 PKATNGATRV

-4069 ESLQLKG
+4069 ESLRLKG

-4102 ASVDDKK
+4102 ASVDDNK
-4109 SSLTVWEGV
+4109 SNLTVWEGV

-4124 APETYTVHDV
+4124 APETYTVHDK
-4134 IRMVNVE
+4134 IRMANVE

-4177 SMAVDPNADEIAKY
+4177 SMAVDPNAEEIAKY

-4231 SADGGKVTPKGDNK
+4231 SADGGQVTPKGDSK
-4245 PVATHNDITAKSQS
+4245 PVAVHNEITAKSQS
-4259 ITVNRPEFGSLTL
+4259 INVNRPEFGSLTL

-4280 ENTANV
+4280 ENTADV

-4307 ITLHEGESATIDGIP
+4307 ITLHEGESHTIDGIP

-4374 KDRVTNVTVTAEN
+4374 KDRVANVTVTAEN
-4387 VFTNEVTIGTH
+4387 VFTNDVTIGTH
-4398 TTGKFDKKASNG
+4398 TTGQFDKKASNG
-4410 DTITDLV
+4410 DTITDV
-4417 KYQNLQGGKYLL
+4417 VSYQNLQGGKYLL

-4438 AGQAHKIDYVPSE
+4438 AGQAQKIDYVPSE
-4451 MREVTVEG
+4451 VREVTVEG

-4466 NGTWTIDVKVPTE
+4466 SGTWTIDVKVPTE

-4488 LWEDLYRMPKDVDA
+4488 LWEDLYRMPKDVEA
-4502 FTAKLVGLQTG
+4502 FKTQLSKLPTGKTA
-4513 ETASG
+4513 AG
-4518 LIAFHHEENLAS
+4518 LIAFHHEENLAP
-4530 GAGTQWLEVSTHFG
+4530 GKGTQWLEVSTHFG

-4573 YKAKLPKDKTA
+4573 YKAEVPKGKTA

-4614 PMGTEITITETD
+4614 PTGTKITITETD

-4637 TVEWKSEGWTDG
+4637 KVTWKSEGWTDG

-4669 LNKFSLVTPTLATV
+4669 LNEFSLVTPTLATV

-4760 VVDKDKPMVVPADA
+4760 VVDKDKPMVVPANA

-4803 VEHRDNADPKQ
+4803 VEHRDNSDPKQ
-4814 IITRRPTLD
+4814 IITRRPALD
-4823 LQTTAELSG
+4823 LQTTADLSG

-4904 QGLSNGEKLVV
+4904 AGLADGEKLVV

-4936 PVLVHEDLEDVSQT
+4936 PVLVHEDLEDASQT

-4955 PTTPPPPY
+4955 RPTPPP
-4963 TPGTPS
+4963 TPG

-4974 SKTTTPPPPV
+4974 SKTTTPPPPPV
-4984 KSETTTPPPS
+4984 KSETTTPP
-4994 TPSNPPSIPV
+4994 SNPPTIPV

>member
-1 MECPQKGKTE
+1 
-11 EMANKWR
+11 
-18 YLSMSAIA
+18 MSAIA
-26 KNPRQNQPG
+26 KKPRQNQPG
-35 KPTLVSYKQKGKK
+35 KPTLVSFKQKGKK
-48 SRNWTAG
+48 NRNWTAG

-82 ASVHPRVDVVSD
+82 ASVHPTVTVSPD
-94 PVDVNGNQ
+94 ANFNVGSNGN
-102 VSTAKRAVG
+102 VRYRLAYTG
-111 LDINLFS
+111 HLFS
-118 TTDQAKAAE
+118 TKDPQEAAA
-127 HYGDTQQ
+127 HYGETAQ
-134 VGEFTAQYLP
+134 VGDFTAHYLP
-144 KECIIKP
+144 KECITKASGVRDGNPYWTGFDALDQVVPDRGATAKKP
-151 TKINRE
+151 LKPSFE
-157 GYAEFGSNDGFLT
+157 
-170 NIEADRNNYG
+170 
-180 KVLDKGQE
+180 KG
-188 KNENWSKTFGAWV
+188 FGAWV
-201 LFRGGSSSVS
+201 IFPGSSSTTLPFNPS
-211 LNKAPSSSQA
+211 GSSSQA
-221 ATSNRSAVSAV
+221 ASSNRSAVSSA
-232 EPGEDENTLTLS
+232 ESEEGEDTLTLS
-244 LDPVEGETADTGAT
+244 LEPIEGEAMAAAGAPADTGAT

-263 GQTSDPSGNSATTTE
+263 GKTADPSGDTGTSTE
-278 STGSAKAP
+278 PSGSANAP
-286 QLPASPQQSVEPAPQ
+286 QLPASPEESVEPSTQATGDPS
-301 TSEPSSKPSTPTPV
+301 TEPSAPTPV
-315 TGPNKAPTATPTATV
+315 TGPNKAPTTTPSPTV
-330 TSGAVTYAY
+330 TSGAVPFAY
-339 KFEPKI
+339 KFEPTMKEI
-345 NKIDL
+345 KLNF
-350 KYDPSVDKD
+350 DPAVDKD
-359 TAIANFKQ
+359 TAIANFKK
-367 QVKDAKTDVM
+367 QVEDAKADVM
-377 NQLDQFVKDH
+377 NQLDQFVAEH
-387 NIDADT
+387 NIDDAT
-393 KEKMVANLDAQF
+393 KEKMVDNLNAQF
-405 DNLLKRGLDWLE
+405 DNLLKKGMDWFE
-417 QQYSKNGSTTD
+417 EQYSKAPSASKFPGI
-428 KSGSELVTYCENN
+428 KACEEN
-441 GPIVPTGSLVLVK
+441 GPIVPVGSFILVK
-454 NLRAQKQHAK
+454 NWTADKKGQ
-464 NSRVG
+464 SD
-469 GENVWMLGKKTDESA
+469 VWQWGKKHRNEGTENHPAIDFLALYPSD
-484 AQYIP
+484 
-489 MYSNTDK
+489 NTNSFK
-496 VTIKSGGKASFCV
+496 VDGQASFCV
-509 EPMIYLGDKKQNFY
+509 EPFYGFQTGGHKIYTD
-523 ANPSFSSIE
+523 PSKSTIY
-532 WAKNNPE
+532 WAKDNPE
-539 KAEVVKA
+539 KAETVKA
-546 IAWHYIKTGSKDYG
+546 LAWHFAKNSNGANWGHY
-560 NHQNAIWM
+560 QNAIWM
-568 TVLGLPDNFGTWN
+568 VVFGITDNGRAWNLDTMTWGDTGVTDVKSLIEQARTAYQNRPD
-581 FEAKNWEGG
+581 
-590 LNSLTTLINEAK
+590 
-602 TMYQSRENGNVI
+602 GNVI
-614 KTLETMHLDQ
+614 KALETMHLDQ
-624 VSMEKADD
+624 VSLEPAND
-632 GQSLLTVKLNDYD
+632 GTSLLTVKLNDYD
-645 PNSAAG
+645 PNSKEG
-651 KAIGDQVYLAV
+651 QVIGDQVYLAV
-662 EGATDQ
+662 HGATDKD
-668 NGNSIKKISLKDA
+668 GNPIDKISLKDA
-681 IKGVTL
+681 VNGVTL
-687 KIADQGKFKIYFT
+687 KIANQDTFEISFA
-700 GSIENVEDAYF
+700 GSVKNVEDPYF
-711 LDAPGTQAQVAVFSK
+711 IDKSDGPTQGQVVVLK
-726 TINVSGKLEVSWTY
+726 KDLTVSGKLEVSWTHVP
-740 EDKPKPSISTIAK
+740 EPKPSISTTAK
-753 VNGADSLPG
+753 VNGADSVPGG
-762 AETATFSKADEV
+762 AETATFSRTDEV
-774 ITLTDDVKYENIPTV
+774 ITLTDDVKYENIPANVGTNNKYLV
-789 AGKMY
+789 ATLK
-794 LIGKLTKVSDKVTT
+794 KVSGNTT
-808 KVFSQEVTISGSDTL
+808 TTVFTKTEDFTASGSGTL
-823 TGLFPYEVKASE
+823 PGLFPYQVKASE
-835 VNNGDKFYYEE
+835 VKDGDRFYYEE
-846 ILATDDPKYAGG
+846 VLATSDPKYAGG

-1310 IHEVNPTTAAA
+1310 IHEFNPSNAAV
-1321 TSTVEYTNAQSLGG
+1321 TNTVSYTNAQSLGG

-1624 AGNHKEQFYFNYSCQ
+1624 AGNHTEQFYFNYSCQ

-1648 VGYDLSAGSDPVT
+1648 VGYDLSAGSDPVK

-1675 KPVVAKANEKPT
+1675 KPAVAKANEKAT
-1687 TKWTVGS
+1687 TTWIVGT
-1694 ADPVD
+1694 AKPVE

-1706 DTSASAQPNG
+1706 DTNASAQPNG
-1716 VAFTVDKEDEALMIG
+1716 VAFTVDKEDEALMVG
-1731 ATNDFTVPDTKLVVS
+1731 ATNDFTVSDTKLVVS
-1746 KTVVAGK
+1746 KTIVAGED
-1753 NTNVGSKEVKLSA
+1753 TNVDSKTVELSA

-1776 HVIMDGKTFK
+1776 HVIMKDKPFK

-1814 DSAKVAGHIWTVEM
+1814 DSAKVAGHIWTVQM
-1828 KEGENSISKTATG
+1828 KEGKNSISKTATG
-1841 SVTLGTTAGKTVEV
+1841 SVTLDTTAGKNVEV

-1887 YTCADPKA
+1887 YTCSDPKV

-1908 DTGYKFAENIPVGY
+1908 DKGYKFAENIPVGY
-1922 KCHITEDQAGSQTEE
+1922 KCHITEDQAGAKTEE

-1985 SIVNGSYNFEYW
+1985 AITNGSYNFEYW
-1997 CVTPDGSKIGTQ
+1997 CVTPDESKIGTQ
-2009 DAPMKFNV
+2009 DAPIKFNV
-2017 EAGKTWTSGNIPT
+2017 EAGKTWTSGDIPT

-2101 LTATNKLTHKDVELV
+2101 LTATNKLTYKEVKLSLQKVAE
-2116 LKKIAVSKP
+2116 ATSA
-2125 HGDYNGTHTVEHFN
+2125 HGRLDYSVDNFN
-2139 AQQNTGYKFMTR
+2139 SRQGFNEYYRYMNRDFVNMH
-2151 ESVFMKVTCD
+2151 VTC
-2161 GKPVSDDQHKDG
+2161 KS
-2173 VWEVPANG
+2173 G
-2181 DSVTL
+2181 DNTVVDKT
-2186 PVKVPYGAKC
+2186 VKVDVNGNALDFGTVPYNSKC
-2196 TVAELDKNFNDYNMF
+2196 TVAELDDESFNDKNALQYG
-2211 YYQGWNHDV
+2211 GWRH
-2220 DMKATFDEAGVEPV
+2220 KAEISATDANGKALATPV
-2234 EGHYSFDMVQDN
+2234 KYAFDMLGPDEE
-2246 KDKAAISFEAK
+2246 KAAITFDVTSEAN
-2257 ATTQVSV
+2257 VSV
-2264 TMTNKWD
+2264 KMLNRWDCYASIETDLDAPGQEATSDGHRIFQDGIKVIDVKPGQDRVKLTDKVTLKNVTPGYTYTVVERLYSTSQAGQTGLFENGFLNWQSEDGDNWDYYAEEVTVPSGATDFTKEISFTIPVELLKEHPEGIAAGIMVFNGGNPMQLNQCTRCLAYGSELTLPKAQSIIPRWSPDMWTIAFDRTTNSRVLSTNKETVPTQNLTD
-2271 CFYNV
+2271 NLTYTRV
-2276 DTTLVQEGVDGK
+2276 PAGDYVLYGRLVQ
-2288 REEGKPL
+2288 
-2295 ELNIKQTDKYVTL
+2295 TD
-2308 SDTVKAS
+2308 
-2315 NLPAGHYVAVGR
+2315 
-2327 LFDTSKGKVKSFNGG
+2327 DTSK
-2342 DHITWIDKNGVK
+2342 
-2354 QQYMWQEFDI
+2354 
-2364 TNQSAGYGTQ
+2364 
-2374 TFKFDT
+2374 
-2380 AHNSAYTISV
+2380 
-2390 DTLKKYPKGISVAVM
+2390 
-2405 VYRDPNYLNDGVL
+2405 
-2418 NVCNSNCNMIAAE
+2418 
-2431 LDLPGNQTV
+2431 
-2440 IPQWSPEMKTSA
+2440 
-2452 TTANGQKLLSV
+2452 SV
-2463 VDKATNKI
+2463 VD
-2471 TDKVWVK
+2471 
-2478 NAKAE
+2478 NAKTITVP
-2483 DGVDYELYGRVVLST
+2483 DG
-2498 DHSQVVGEGRADAN
+2498 Q
-2512 GLTKGGVDEWVVG
+2512 KFFG
-2525 KNGNIVID
+2525 KNRVDNEFTLQTANLTPGATYVMFEYMLPKDTDTNSLAGKTPAELQDMSKAANLPFHAKVDDICQKLYTPKLKTTASID
-2533 QTKLQEA
+2533 KPVTPA
-2540 VASVDN
+2540 VAD
-2546 GEPVFYVQQYLVPK
+2546 
-2560 GTPADQVEA
+2560 D
-2569 KAIAKHDADV
+2569 
-2579 ICQRLFTPSVK
+2579 
-2590 TNATV
+2590 ATV
-2595 GKAGG
+2595 TVKDVVKWTNLAGG
-2600 TQAVGPKT
+2600 RT
-2608 TGTVKVVDK
+2608 
-2617 VEYKNLNGGAK
+2617 
-2628 YTVTGTLHYQANAT
+2628 YTLTGTLHVKN
-2642 LADGTQVT
+2642 ADGTDGGVLDDPGATVT
-2650 KEAEVPGVT
+2650 KTFKVDGKLDALVESGEEELTFT
-2659 VKPVTIDLT
+2659 VKAKSL
-2668 RESTDKTFS
+2668 KT
-2677 GSVDVTFEVPAK
+2677 
-2689 ALQGQTVVVFED
+2689 QTVVAFEEAKD
-2701 LKNGDVV
+2701 RGVV
-2708 VATHAEITDE
+2708 VATHADITDE
-2718 AQTVYSPSIG
+2718 DQTVYNPSIG
-2728 TTANVKD
+2728 TTASVEG
-2735 GAPTTQNINGKDVT
+2735 GAAEAEGA
-2749 RNATVDMTN
+2749 RAATVDMTN
-2758 ANPVTD
+2758 AKPVTD

-2815 AKGAPANGTMDLT
+2815 AKGVPANGTMDLT

-3094 AKGVIGKQTM
+3094 AKGVIGEQTM

-3122 ETLHDGDAKGKVV
+3122 ETLHDGTATGKVV
-3135 VKHVNPNDPAQTIN
+3135 VKHANPKDPAQTVN

-3179 HAKVVIY
+3179 QAKVVIY
-3186 DLVDYEGLQVGKEYT
+3186 DLVDYEGLQVGKEYS

-3214 AGGTVVHAGDP
+3214 ADGTQVKAGDA
-3225 IDAKYVTVTPAKFTA
+3225 IDAKHVTVTPAKFVA
-3240 KTPSSKDEGA
+3240 KTPSSKDKGA

-3256 FEVEKAALATAP
+3256 FEVDKAALATAP

-3283 THHDIKDDSQVVYN
+3283 THHDINDDSQVVYN
-3297 PSLATVATVN
+3297 PSLATAATVN
-3307 GAKLVQLQ
+3307 GAKLVQLK

-3326 VTITN
+3326 VTISN

-3345 EDGKTVI
+3345 EDGKTVV

-3359 VEVTKGATEKD
+3359 VKVTKGTTEKD

-3378 KVKAGAKFVVYEE
+3378 KVKAGAKFVVFEE

-3398 VVAEHKN
+3398 VVASHKD
-3405 MASSEQTVRVGS
+3405 MASEDQTVRVGS

-3590 TGMKVDETYVVV
+3590 TGMKVGETYVVV

-3620 KPFKAEKATWTEADF
+3620 KSFKATEATFTKDDF

-3650 LVVFETLYLGNK
+3650 LVVFETLYLGEK
-3662 VDGPAESTHEDPN
+3662 ADGPAESTHEDPN
-3675 DPAQTVGSGV
+3675 DPAQTVGSSV
-3685 KPGMKTVLSVDGN
+3685 KPEIKTVLSVDGN
-3698 RAAGTTIDP
+3698 RAWEKNPTIP
-3707 IPVNTTQLV
+3707 TIPVDSTQLV

-3727 AKYTLNA
+3727 VKYTLNA

-3804 PKDSDQTVQTKYNPS
+3804 PKDGNQTVETSYNPS

-3889 DIKFNVTADQL
+3889 DIKFNVTADKL
-3900 KAPMKAAKDAGSE
+3900 KAPMEAAKTAGTE
-3913 LKLVAYEYLTRASFV
+3913 LKLVAYEYLTRASLV

-4374 KDRVTNVTVTAEN
+4374 KDRVANVTVTAEN

-4488 LWEDLYRMPKDVDA
+4488 LWEDLYRMPQDVEA
-4502 FTAKLVGLQTG
+4502 FKTQLSKLPTGKTA
-4513 ETASG
+4513 AG
-4518 LIAFHHEENLAS
+4518 LIAFHHEENLAP
-4530 GAGTQWLEVSTHFG
+4530 GKGTQWLEVSTHFG

-4550 VIKTAADLPADVV
+4550 VVKTAADLPADVV

-4573 YKAKLPKDKTA
+4573 YEAKVPNGKTA

-4614 PMGTEITITETD
+4614 PTGTEITITETD

-4637 TVEWKSEGWTDG
+4637 KVTWKSEGWTDG
-4649 SEGTTKTFTIT
+4649 TEGTTKTFTIT

-4669 LNKFSLVTPTLATV
+4669 LNEFSLVTPTLATV

-4760 VVDKDKPMVVPADA
+4760 VVDKDKPMVVPANA

-4792 GGQPKANDKPI
+4792 GAEPKANDKPI
-4803 VEHRDNADPKQ
+4803 VEHRDNSDPKQ
-4814 IITRRPTLD
+4814 IITRRPALD
-4823 LQTTAELSG
+4823 LQTTADLSG

-4904 QGLSNGEKLVV
+4904 AGLADGEKLVV

-4936 PVLVHEDLEDVSQT
+4936 PVLVHEDLEDASQT

-4955 PTTPPPPY
+4955 RPTPPP
-4963 TPGTPS
+4963 TPG

-4974 SKTTTPPPPV
+4974 SKTTTPPPPPV
-4984 KSETTTPPPS
+4984 KSETTTPP
-4994 TPSNPPSIPV
+4994 SNPPTIPV

>member
-1 MECPQKGKTE
+1 
-11 EMANKWR
+11 
-18 YLSMSAIA
+18 MSAIA

-35 KPTLVSYKQKGKK
+35 KPTLVSFKQQSKK

-55 VIASA
+55 LIASA

-71 MPSLAATPTAQ
+71 MPSLAATPTAM
-82 ASVHPRVDVVSD
+82 ASVKPTVTVSPD
-94 PVDVNGNQ
+94 ANFNVGSNGNVRYRLAYTGQ
-102 VSTAKRAVG
+102 
-111 LDINLFS
+111 LFS
-118 TTDQAKAAE
+118 TKDPQEAAA
-127 HYGDTQQ
+127 HYGETAK
-134 VGEFTAQYLP
+134 VGDFTAHYLP
-144 KECIIKP
+144 KECI
-151 TKINRE
+151 TK
-157 GYAEFGSNDGFLT
+157 
-170 NIEADRNNYG
+170 ADRISTWGEMKGTPQWDRYDALEQVAPDRG
-180 KVLDKGQE
+180 KLYEKPLGKDVLKG
-188 KNENWSKTFGAWV
+188 FGAWV
-201 LFRGGSSSVS
+201 IFPGSSSTTLPFNS
-211 LNKAPSSSQA
+211 SGSSSQA
-221 ATSNRSAVSAV
+221 ASSNRSAVSAV
-232 EPGEDENTLTLS
+232 DPGEDEDTLTLS
-244 LDPVEGETADTGAT
+244 LEPIEGETADTGAT

-263 GQTSDPSGNSATTTE
+263 AQTSDPSGDPGTSTE
-278 STGSAKAP
+278 STGSAATP

-301 TSEPSSKPSTPTPV
+301 TSEPSSGPSTPTPV
-315 TGPNKAPTATPTATV
+315 TGPNKAPTATPTATA
-330 TSGAVTYAY
+330 TSGAVPFAY
-339 KFEPKI
+339 KFEPT
-345 NKIDL
+345 L
-350 KYDPSVDKD
+350 KEIKLNFDPNTDKD

-367 QVKDAKTDVM
+367 QVKEAKADVM
-377 NQLDQFVKDH
+377 KQLDQFVIEK
-387 NIDADT
+387 NIDAAT
-393 KEKMVANLDAQF
+393 KAKMVANLDAQF
-405 DNLLKRGLDWLE
+405 DNLLKQGLNWLE
-417 QQYSKNGSTTD
+417 EQYSKAPSTS
-428 KSGSELVTYCENN
+428 KFPGIKACEEN
-441 GPIVPTGSLVLVK
+441 GPIVPAGSFILVK
-454 NLRAQKQHAK
+454 NWTAAAK
-464 NSRVG
+464 
-469 GENVWMLGKKTDESA
+469 GEPNVWQWGKKHRNEGTANHAEIDFLALYPSD
-484 AQYIP
+484 
-489 MYSNTDK
+489 NTNSFK
-496 VTIKSGGKASFCV
+496 VDGQASFCV
-509 EPMIYLGDKKQNFY
+509 EPFYGFQTGGHKIYTD
-523 ANPSFSSIE
+523 PSKSTIY
-532 WAKNNPE
+532 WAKDNPE
-539 KAEVVKA
+539 KAETVKA
-546 IAWHYIKTGSKDYG
+546 LAWHFAKNSNGANWGHY
-560 NHQNAIWM
+560 QNAIWM
-568 TVLGLPDNFGTWN
+568 VIFGITDNGRAWN
-581 FEAKNWEGG
+581 LDNISWADAGATDIKDLIQQARTAYQQREHGDVAKA
-590 LNSLTTLINEAK
+590 LD
-602 TMYQSRENGNVI
+602 
-614 KTLETMHLDQ
+614 TMHLDQ
-624 VSMEKADD
+624 MTVKKAKD
-632 GQSLLTVKLNDYD
+632 GTFQLTVKLNDYD
-645 PNSAAG
+645 PNSKEG
-651 KAIGDQVYLAV
+651 QYIGDQVYLKV
-662 EGATDQ
+662 EGAIGATDK
-668 NGNSIKKISLKDA
+668 NGNPIDKDKILLKDA
-681 IKGVTL
+681 VNEVTL
-687 KIADQGKFKIYFT
+687 KIADQHKFHISFT
-700 GSIENVEDAYF
+700 GSVKDVENPYF
-711 LDAPGTQAQVAVFSK
+711 IDKLDGPTQGQVVVLK
-726 TINVSGKLEVSWTY
+726 KNLDVSGELKVEWTIV
-740 EDKPKPSISTIAK
+740 EEPEPTIETTAK
-753 VNGADSLPG
+753 VNGADSVPG
-762 AETATFSKADEV
+762 GEETATFSKADEV
-774 ITLTDDVKYENIPTV
+774 ITLTDDVKYEKIPTV
-789 AGKMY
+789 TGNLY
-794 LIGKLTKVSDKVTT
+794 LVGTLKKVSGGVTT
-808 KVFSQEVTISGSDTL
+808 TVFTKTTDAKNEDGTKIKGDGTL
-823 TGLFPYEVKASE
+823 TGLFEHKVNASE
-835 VNNGDKFYYEE
+835 VKDGDKFYYEE

-858 GQIDSDKGKLNIIAQ
+858 GHPEGYDKLNIIAQ
-873 HTGENADQ
+873 HTGEHADQ

-897 AAGAADKASGN
+897 AAGAAGAVDKAKGN

-918 TKATL
+918 TDQTL

-937 KAGTPSII
+937 KAGTASTID
-945 EVTPGDKCTIEETY
+945 VTPGTKCTIEETY
-959 RSAPV
+959 LPAPV
-964 NMPVAPS
+964 NMSAPS
-971 WSATNATQDGDA
+971 WSATNATADGET
-983 VATTDGYQA
+983 VGSTVK
-992 TFVMGQAGDIS
+992 FVMGNAGAINLT
-1003 VIATNTYQE
+1003 ATNTYEE
-1012 KTGGFKVTKFVQGI
+1012 KTGNFKVTKIVQGY
-1026 DRDAAAQANDGKFE
+1026 DKVAAAKAANEGGKFE
-1040 FSYTCDNGVAG
+1040 FTVKCG
-1051 GSFSL
+1051 
-1056 PNNNSWTYE
+1056 NSKT
-1065 VTGLPVDTKC
+1065 TFGLKADETWSSPQYPVGTTC
-1075 TVTETKPKAPEGY
+1075 TVTETKPNAPEGY
-1088 NVVVKNTNASG
+1088 DVIVSNTDSSG
-1099 TTTES
+1099 VTTKS
-1104 DTVAV
+1104 DTVSV
-1109 KPIQD
+1109 KPIQED
-1114 GSTYGVA
+1114 SPQEVK
-1121 FTNYYQ
+1121 FTNTYL
-1127 PADAAFSLQKEAKY
+1127 PADAAFSLQKEARFD
-1141 VNGDKGNVDGNFSLS
+1141 NGNKEPINENFSLS
-1156 YECKGTTGSPVSGNV
+1156 YECTGTTGTPVRDTKTV
-1171 IVPANGDPV
+1171 LANGAPV
-1180 AVKNGI
+1180 AVEDGI
-1186 KAGMTCTIKE
+1186 KAGMTCTITE
-1196 DKNSTAVTGANF
+1196 NPSNTAVPKSNF

-1214 QSGLLPANILENSA
+1214 QTGLLPADILENSA

-1238 NATVVV
+1238 GATVVV
-1244 TAKNLYEHKM
+1244 TATNEYEHKM
-1254 GSFKLTKKVKADGAN
+1254 GSFKLTKTVKADGAN

-1282 GDEDPV
+1282 GKDDPI
-1288 TVNLKNGETWTSKSY
+1288 TFSLKNGETWTSKSY

-1310 IHEVNPTTAAA
+1310 IHEDDPSTPAA
-1321 TSTVEYTNAQSLGG
+1321 TNTVEYTNAKSLGG
-1335 DDAKV
+1335 NDAV
-1340 VIKEGAEPKVEVV
+1340 VTIKEGEEPAVSVTAE
-1353 ATNTVKA
+1353 NTVKA
-1360 NYGKFSVTKTVDG
+1360 NYGKFSVTKSVEG

-1388 DDDAKTN
+1388 NDDAKTN
-1395 GTLDLKAGETKTVD
+1395 GTLDMKAGETKTVD
-1409 NVLVGTTCYIKEKP
+1409 NILVGTTCYIKENP
-1423 VEIDGV
+1423 GEIKGV
-1429 TVTPSWVTD
+1429 TVTPDWVTKLTD
-1438 LANATGT
+1438 ATGKYE
-1445 NAGFK
+1445 GYK

-1487 GGAVFEPGATF
+1487 GGAVFEPGTTF
-1498 KFTYSCTAPNGKTYT
+1498 KFTYSCTAPNGKVYT
-1513 QATPFGSQAKAKFI
+1513 QATPFGSQAKATFI

-1544 KCSVAEPKA
+1544 KCSVTEPND
-1553 QLDATNK
+1553 QRNATNK
-1560 QLVNDLNAN
+1560 KLVNDLNAN

-1582 KDLASG
+1582 EGFEQGKDTKSG
-1588 EQTVTQGNVFQFAAT
+1588 EQTVTQGKVFQFAAT

-1648 VGYDLSAGSDPVT
+1648 VGYDLSVGSDPVT

-1706 DTSASAQPNG
+1706 DTNASAQPNG

-1746 KTVVAGK
+1746 KTIVAGE

-1776 HVIMDGKTFK
+1776 HDIMKDKPFK

-1794 ADVNGV
+1794 TDVNGV

-1828 KEGENSISKTATG
+1828 KEGKNSISKTATG
-1841 SVTLGTTAGKTVEV
+1841 SVTLGTTDGKTVEV
-1855 INTYER
+1855 INTYTR

-1875 KNITVKESYDFS
+1875 KNITVKESYDFT
-1887 YTCADPKA
+1887 YECHDPNDK
-1895 ATQKV
+1895 TKTT
-1900 EGKVTGVT
+1900 GDKHIKGVT
-1908 DTGYKFAENIPVGY
+1908 DKGYKFAENIPVGY

-1946 DNDFVVGK
+1946 KNDFVVDK
-1954 DKVVEVNVTNTYS
+1954 DNVVEVNVTNTYS
-1967 DVNGKFSVKKVI
+1967 KANGKFSVTKAI

-1985 SIVNGSYNFEYW
+1985 AITNGSYNFEYW
-1997 CVTPDGSKIGTQ
+1997 CVTPDDSKIGTQ
-2009 DAPMKFNV
+2009 DAPIKFNV
-2017 EAGKTWTSGNIPT
+2017 EAGKTWTSGDIPT

-2056 NESTTMKGVEPTPYT
+2056 NESTSNKGVPATDYT
-2071 AVGAKDNFVFG
+2071 KVVEEGKKVIKDGEETILRNFVFG
-2082 AEGTTAG
+2082 ADGSTAG

-2101 LTATNKLTHKDVELV
+2101 LTATNKLTYKEVKLSLQKVAE
-2116 LKKIAVSKP
+2116 ATSA
-2125 HGDYNGTHTVEHFN
+2125 HGRLDYSVANFN
-2139 AQQNTGYKFMTR
+2139 SRQNNKYYNEYYRYMNRDFVNMH
-2151 ESVFMKVTCD
+2151 VTCKS
-2161 GKPVSDDQHKDG
+2161 GKNTVVDK
-2173 VWEVPANG
+2173 
-2181 DSVTL
+2181 T
-2186 PVKVPYGAKC
+2186 VKVDVNGNALDFGTVPYNSKC
-2196 TVAELDKNFNDYNMF
+2196 TVAELDDKSFNDKNALQYG
-2211 YYQGWNHDV
+2211 GWRH
-2220 DMKATFDEAGVEPV
+2220 KAEISATDANGKALATPV
-2234 EGHYSFDMVQDN
+2234 KYAFDMLEPDEE
-2246 KDKAAISFEAK
+2246 KAAITFDVTSEAN
-2257 ATTQVSV
+2257 VSV
-2264 TMTNKWD
+2264 KMVNRWD
-2271 CFYNV
+2271 CYASIET
-2276 DTTLVQEGVDGK
+2276 DLDAPGQE
-2288 REEGKPL
+2288 
-2295 ELNIKQTDKYVTL
+2295 
-2308 SDTVKAS
+2308 A
-2315 NLPAGHYVAVGR
+2315 
-2327 LFDTSKGKVKSFNGG
+2327 
-2342 DHITWIDKNGVK
+2342 
-2354 QQYMWQEFDI
+2354 
-2364 TNQSAGYGTQ
+2364 
-2374 TFKFDT
+2374 
-2380 AHNSAYTISV
+2380 
-2390 DTLKKYPKGISVAVM
+2390 
-2405 VYRDPNYLNDGVL
+2405 
-2418 NVCNSNCNMIAAE
+2418 
-2431 LDLPGNQTV
+2431 
-2440 IPQWSPEMKTSA
+2440 
-2452 TTANGQKLLSV
+2452 TANGQRILQNGIKVIDVKPGQKRVKLTDKVTVKNVTEGNTYTVVERLFSTKWAAQQDPNNPSVKLVKAQWDNPDYYLNWKSEDGDNWNWYAEEVTVPANATDFTKEISFTIPVELLEKHPEGIAAGIMVFNGGNPMELNQCSQCSAYGSELTLPEAQSIIPRWSPDMWTIAYDRTTKSRVLSTNEKTVPTQKLTDNLTYTRVPADDYILYGRLVQTDDTSKSV
-2463 VDKATNKI
+2463 VDNHKPI
-2471 TDKVWVK
+2471 TVPAGQDFFGM
-2478 NAKAE
+2478 N
-2483 DGVDYELYGRVVLST
+2483 R
-2498 DHSQVVGEGRADAN
+2498 
-2512 GLTKGGVDEWVVG
+2512 
-2525 KNGNIVID
+2525 
-2533 QTKLQEA
+2533 
-2540 VASVDN
+2540 VDN
-2546 GEPVFYVQQYLVPK
+2546 EFTLQTANLTPGATYVMFEYMLPK
-2560 GTPADQVEA
+2560 DTDTNSLAGKTPADLQA
-2569 KAIAKHDADV
+2569 MSKAANLPFHAEDD
-2579 ICQRLFTPSVK
+2579 ICQKLYTPKLETTASIDKPV
-2590 TNATV
+2590 TPAVADDATV
-2595 GKAGG
+2595 TVKDKVKWTNLAGG
-2600 TQAVGPKT
+2600 RT
-2608 TGTVKVVDK
+2608 
-2617 VEYKNLNGGAK
+2617 
-2628 YTVTGTLHYQANAT
+2628 YTMTGTLHVKN
-2642 LADGTQVT
+2642 ADGTDGGVLDDPGATAT
-2650 KEAEVPGVT
+2650 KTFTVGGKLDALVESGEVELTFT
-2659 VKPVTIDLT
+2659 VKAKSL
-2668 RESTDKTFS
+2668 KT
-2677 GSVDVTFEVPAK
+2677 
-2689 ALQGQTVVVFED
+2689 QTVVAFEEAKD
-2701 LKNGDVV
+2701 RGVV
-2708 VATHAEITDE
+2708 VATHNKIDAE

-2728 TTANVKD
+2728 TTASVEG
-2735 GAPTTQNINGKDVT
+2735 GAAEAEGA
-2749 RNATVDMTN
+2749 RAATVDMTN
-2758 ANPVTD
+2758 AKPVTD
-2764 SKTKE
+2764 SKTKKE

-2842 FEKLYKASDFDQTAG
+2842 FEKLYKASDFDQTAE
-2857 KPTKPEAT
+2857 KPKDGAT
-2865 VAEHANPKDEAQTV
+2865 AVAEHANPKDEAQTV

-2923 GELMMADANGEPVHT
+2923 GELMMADANGNPVHT

-2946 VKVVADAN
+2946 VKVVADKD
-2954 GKFAKDL
+2954 GKFKKDL
-2961 TFEMSVDKAKELG
+2961 TFEMSVEKAKELG

-3010 DEAQTVHSGGMQ
+3010 DEAQTVHSGKMG
-3022 TSAKDSDGNQ
+3022 TFAKDSDGNQ

-3042 ITDTVTFTGKF
+3042 ITDTVRFTGKF

-3068 TTDKGAKTDAGV
+3068 TTDANGAKTDAGKV
-3080 VPGVTVQPVKVTSD
+3080 TGVAVQSLPVTSD
-3094 AKGVIGKQTM
+3094 AKGVIGEQTM
-3104 KFTVPADSIV
+3104 EFTVPADSIV

-3122 ETLHDGDAKGKVV
+3122 ETLHDGTATGKVV
-3135 VKHVNPNDPAQTIN
+3135 VKHANPNDPAQTIN

-3162 GKDGK
+3162 GKDGE
-3167 GSDTSDKNLDNS
+3167 GSDTSDKNLDKSN
-3179 HAKVVIY
+3179 AKVVIY

-3201 VTGTLHYQADATL
+3201 VTGTLHYQAKATL
-3214 AGGTVVHAGDP
+3214 ADGTTVEAEQAIADN
-3225 IDAKYVTVTPAKFTA
+3225 YVTVTPAKFVA
-3240 KTPSSKDEGA
+3240 KTPSSKDKGA

-3256 FEVEKAALATAP
+3256 FEVDKAALATAP
-3268 VVVFEDLMDGDVTVA
+3268 VVVFEDLMDGDAVVA
-3283 THHDIKDDSQVVYN
+3283 THHEINDDSQVVYN
-3297 PSLATVATVN
+3297 PSLTTVATVN

-3359 VEVTKGATEKD
+3359 VKVTKGTTEKD

-3378 KVKAGAKFVVYEE
+3378 KVKAGAKFVVFEE

-3398 VVAEHKN
+3398 VVAEHKE

-3417 LETTATDKADGDK
+3417 LETTATDKADGDQ

-3447 GLNLDAKY
+3447 GLDLDAKY

-3461 AYLLSGKLMDKETKQ
+3461 AYLLSGQLMDKETKQ

-3506 KVITSGTGFELLEFE
+3506 KVITSGTGVELLEFE
-3521 VPANLILGKPVVVFE
+3521 VPANKILGKPVVVFE

-3552 DDSQTVWAPKL
+3552 DDSQTIWAPDL
-3563 ATKASAAGERGLVLA
+3563 ATKASAEGERGLVIA
-3578 DDKSTVKDTVTF
+3578 DAKSTVKDTVTF
-3590 TGMKVDETYVVV
+3590 TGMKVGETYVVV

-3620 KPFKAEKATWTEADF
+3620 ESFKATEATFTKDDF

-3650 LVVFETLYLGNK
+3650 LVVFETLYLGK
-3662 VDGPAESTHEDPN
+3662 KADGPAESTHQDKD

-3685 KPGMKTVLSVDGN
+3685 KPGMTTVLSVDGN

-3716 DTVSYVGLTPG
+3716 DTVSYVGLTPNV
-3727 AKYTLNA
+3727 KYTLNA

-3746 NTGITGTATFTPT
+3746 NTGITGTATFTPDK
-3759 EASGTQPVGYNT
+3759 ASGTQQVSYDAIPAGT
-3771 IEKGKLK
+3771 LK

-3789 IRTDKPNEPPLKHED
+3789 IRTDKPGDKPLKHED
-3804 PKDSDQTVQTKYNPS
+3804 PKDSDQTVETQYNPS

-3880 TAEKVDVTK
+3880 TADSVDMTK

-3913 LKLVAYEYLTRASFV
+3913 LKLVAYEYLTRASLV

-3942 TWDKTHAEPNDG
+3942 TWDKKHAEPNDG

-3976 VVWEGDNVKLIDH
+3976 VVWEGDNVKLTDY
-3989 VEFFNLLPETEYTLN
+3989 VEYFNLLPDTDYTLS

-4029 PKATKDATRV
+4029 PKATNGATRV

-4076 KLVAEHKDPKDEN
+4076 KPVADHKDPKDEN

-4102 ASVDDKK
+4102 ASVDDNK
-4109 SSLTVWEGV
+4109 SNLTVWEGV

-4124 APETYTVHDV
+4124 APETYTVHDK
-4134 IRMVNVE
+4134 IRMANVE

-4177 SMAVDPNADEIAKY
+4177 SMAVDPNAEEIAKY

-4231 SADGGKVTPKGDNK
+4231 SADGGKVTPKGDHK

-4322 VGDKCTIT
+4322 VGDKCTIS
-4330 ENVQNAEEQAG
+4330 ENVQNAEEQSG

-4374 KDRVTNVTVTAEN
+4374 KDRVANVTVTAEN

-4417 KYQNLQGGKYLL
+4417 SYQNLQGGKYLL

-4438 AGQAHKIDYVPSE
+4438 AGQAQKIDYVPSE
-4451 MREVTVEG
+4451 VREVTVEN

-4466 NGTWTIDVKVPTE
+4466 SGTWTIEVKVPTE

-4488 LWEDLYRMPKDVDA
+4488 LWEDLYRMPKDRDA
-4502 FTAKLVGLQTG
+4502 FETQLSKLPTGKTA
-4513 ETASG
+4513 AG

-4530 GAGTQWLEVSTHFG
+4530 GKGTQWLEVSTHFG

-4573 YKAKLPKDKTA
+4573 YKAEVPKGKTA

-4592 SFNLTVDPKDPSKAV
+4592 SFNLTVDPKDPTKAV

-4614 PMGTEITITETD
+4614 PTGTEITITETD

-4637 TVEWKSEGWTDG
+4637 KVTWKSEGWTDG

-4669 LNKFSLVTPTLATV
+4669 INEFSLVTPTLATV

-4699 AVVDTVTYTNLVQ
+4699 AVVDTVTYTNLVE

-4745 VKWTKVTAETDNSEW
+4745 VKWTKVTAGVDNSEW
-4760 VVDKDKPMVVPADA
+4760 VVDKAKPMVVPADA

-4792 GGQPKANDKPI
+4792 GGEPKANDKPI

-4814 IITRRPTLD
+4814 IITRRPALD

-4832 GKAITA
+4832 GKSITV

-4936 PVLVHEDLEDVSQT
+4936 PVLVHEDLEDASQT

-4955 PTTPPPPY
+4955 PTTPPPP
-4963 TPGTPS
+4963 
-4969 TPPVE
+4969 PPFE
-4974 SKTTTPPPPV
+4974 SKTTTPPPPPV
-4984 KSETTTPPPS
+4984 KSETTTPP
-4994 TPSNPPSIPV
+4994 SNPPTIPV

>member
-1 MECPQKGKTE
+1 
-11 EMANKWR
+11 
-18 YLSMSAIA
+18 MSAIA
-26 KNPRQNQPG
+26 KKPRQNQPG

-71 MPSLAATPTAQ
+71 MPSLAATPAAQ
-82 ASVHPRVDVVSD
+82 ASVHPTVTVSPD
-94 PVDVNGNQ
+94 ANFNVGSNGNVRYRLAYTGQ
-102 VSTAKRAVG
+102 
-111 LDINLFS
+111 LFS
-118 TTDQAKAAE
+118 TKDPQEAAA
-127 HYGDTQQ
+127 HYGETAQ
-134 VGEFTAQYLP
+134 VGDFTAHYLP
-144 KECIIKP
+144 KECI
-151 TKINRE
+151 TKASGVGRAGDPYWD
-157 GYAEFGSNDGFLT
+157 GYDALEQV
-170 NIEADRNNYG
+170 APDRGPVAKKKLAANTERG
-180 KVLDKGQE
+180 
-188 KNENWSKTFGAWV
+188 FGAWV
-201 LFRGGSSSVS
+201 IFPGSSSTTLPFNPS
-211 LNKAPSSSQA
+211 GSSSQA
-221 ATSNRSAVSAV
+221 ASSSRSAVSSA
-232 EPGEDENTLTLS
+232 EPEEDEGTLTLS
-244 LDPVEGETADTGAT
+244 LEPIEGEAMEAAGAPADTGAT

-263 GQTSDPSGNSATTTE
+263 GKTADPSADSGTSTEPSGSAT
-278 STGSAKAP
+278 AP
-286 QLPASPQQSVEPAPQ
+286 QLPANTTEEPVEPAA
-301 TSEPSSKPSTPTPV
+301 TSADPSTEPSEQAAVGQERGANPTPTQ
-315 TGPNKAPTATPTATV
+315 TV
-330 TSGAVTYAY
+330 VSGAVPFAY
-339 KFEPKI
+339 KFEPTIKEI
-345 NKIDL
+345 KL
-350 KYDPSVDKD
+350 KFDPSVDKD
-359 TAIANFKQ
+359 TAIADFNKQ
-367 QVKDAKTDVM
+367 VDDAKADVL
-377 NQLDQFVKDH
+377 NQLKEFMIGKPFD
-387 NIDADT
+387 DAT
-393 KEKMVANLDAQF
+393 KEKMVDNINAQF
-405 DNLLKRGLDWLE
+405 DNLRQKGLDWFE
-417 QQYSKNGSTTD
+417 EQYSKAPSASKFPGI
-428 KSGSELVTYCENN
+428 KACEDN
-441 GPIVPTGSLVLVK
+441 GPIVPVGSFILVK
-454 NLRAQKQHAK
+454 NWTADKKGQ
-464 NSRVG
+464 S
-469 GENVWMLGKKTDESA
+469 NVWQWGKKHRNESA
-484 AQYIP
+484 ANHPSIDFLALYP
-489 MYSNTDK
+489 SDNTNSFK
-496 VTIKSGGKASFCV
+496 VDGQASFCV
-509 EPMIYLGDKKQNFY
+509 EPFYGFQTGGHKIYTD
-523 ANPSFSSIE
+523 PSKSTIY
-532 WAKNNPE
+532 WAKDNPE
-539 KAEVVKA
+539 KAETVKA
-546 IAWHYIKTGSKDYG
+546 LAWHFAKNSNGANWGHY
-560 NHQNAIWM
+560 QNAIWM
-568 TVLGLPDNFGTWN
+568 VVFGITDNGRAWNLDSMTWGDTGVTDVKSLIEQARTAYQNRPD
-581 FEAKNWEGG
+581 
-590 LNSLTTLINEAK
+590 
-602 TMYQSRENGNVI
+602 GNVI
-614 KTLETMHLDQ
+614 KALETMHLDQ
-624 VSMEKADD
+624 VSLEPAND
-632 GQSLLTVKLNDYD
+632 GTSLLTVKLNDYD
-645 PNSAAG
+645 PGSKEG
-651 KAIGDQVYLAV
+651 QIIGDQVYLAV
-662 EGATDQ
+662 QGATDKD
-668 NGNSIKKISLKDA
+668 GNPINKISLKDA
-681 IKGVTL
+681 VNGVTL
-687 KIADQGKFKIYFT
+687 KIANQNAFEISFA
-700 GSIENVEDAYF
+700 GSVKNVENPYF
-711 LDAPGTQAQVAVFSK
+711 IDKSDGPTQGQVVVLK
-726 TINVSGKLEVSWTY
+726 KDLTVSGKLEVSWTHVP
-740 EDKPKPSISTIAK
+740 EPKPSISTTAK
-753 VNGADSLPG
+753 VNGADSVPGG
-762 AETATFSKADEV
+762 AETATFSRTDEV
-774 ITLTDDVKYENIPTV
+774 ITLTDDVKYENIPANVGKNNKYLV
-789 AGKMY
+789 ATLK
-794 LIGKLTKVSDKVTT
+794 KVSGNTT
-808 KVFSQEVTISGSDTL
+808 TTVFTKTEDFTATGNGTL
-823 TGLFPYEVKASE
+823 PGLFPYQVKASE
-835 VNNGDKFYYEE
+835 VKNGDKFYYEE
-846 ILATDDPKYAGG
+846 VLATSDPKYAGG
-858 GQIDSDKGKLNIIAQ
+858 GQIDSAYGKLNIIAQ
-873 HTGENADQ
+873 HTGEHADQ

-886 KNKAQLTLTKA
+886 KNKAQLTLEKA
-897 AAGAADKASGN
+897 ATGATDKASGN

-918 TKATL
+918 TDQTL

-937 KAGTPSII
+937 KAGTPSTV
-945 EVTPGDKCTIEETY
+945 EVTPGAKCTIEETY

-964 NMPVAPS
+964 NMSEPTKWTS
-971 WSATNATQDGDA
+971 TNATADG
-983 VATTDGYQA
+983 ATVGSQVK
-992 TFVMGQAGDIS
+992 FVMGQAGDIK

-1012 KTGGFKVTKFVQGI
+1012 QTGGFKVMKLVQGDSNI
-1026 DRDAAAQANDGKFE
+1026 DANAAAAANGGKFQ
-1040 FSYTCDNGVAG
+1040 FTYTCDNGVAG

-1056 PNNNSWTYE
+1056 PEDASTDTDNDPWTYE
-1065 VTGLPVDTKC
+1065 VKGLPVGTKC

-1088 NVVVKNTNASG
+1088 NVVVSNTNASG
-1099 TTTES
+1099 KTTES
-1104 DTVAV
+1104 NTIAV
-1109 KPIQD
+1109 KPIQNGFVD
-1114 GSTYGVA
+1114 AVA
-1121 FTNYYQ
+1121 FVNYYQ
-1127 PADAAFSLQKEAKY
+1127 PADAAFSLQKEARFD
-1141 VNGDKGNVDGNFSLS
+1141 NGDKESINQDFLLRYRCQGANAD
-1156 YECKGTTGSPVSGNV
+1156 TGWKYQP
-1171 IVPANGDPV
+1171 VPANGAPV
-1180 AVKNGI
+1180 AVTSGI
-1186 KAGMTCTIKE
+1186 KAGMTCTITE
-1196 DKNSTAVTGANF
+1196 NPNSTAVPGANF

-1214 QSGLLPANILENSA
+1214 QTGIPATNVLENSA
-1228 AGFKFKVPTN
+1228 DGFKFKVPAN
-1238 NATVVV
+1238 GATVVV
-1244 TAKNLYEHKM
+1244 KATNLYEHKM
-1254 GSFKLTKKVKADGAN
+1254 GSFKLTKEVKADGAN

-1282 GDEDPV
+1282 GDDGPM
-1288 TVNLKNGETWTSKSY
+1288 TVNLKAGQSWTSKSY
-1303 LADTECM
+1303 LAGTDCM
-1310 IHEVNPTTAAA
+1310 IHEDDPSLAAA
-1321 TSTVEYTNAQSLGG
+1321 TSKVTYEGATSLGG
-1335 DDAKV
+1335 NDAV
-1340 VIKEGAEPKVEVV
+1340 VTIKEGAEPKVEVV

-1360 NYGKFSVTKTVDG
+1360 NYGKFSVTKNVDG

-1382 TFDYKC
+1382 TFEYKC

-1395 GTLDLKAGETKTVD
+1395 GTLDVKAGETKTVD
-1409 NVLVGTTCYIKEKP
+1409 NILVGTTCYIKEKP
-1423 VEIDGV
+1423 VKIDGV
-1429 TVTPSWVTD
+1429 TVTPSWVTSLTD
-1438 LANATGT
+1438 ATGT

-1460 KAQVLKL
+1460 KAQVLQL
-1467 EAKNTLDYDKAS
+1467 EAKNTLEYDKAS

-1487 GGAVFEPGATF
+1487 GGAVFAPDATF
-1498 KFTYSCTAPNGKTYT
+1498 KFTYNCKAPNGKAYT
-1513 QATPFGSQAKAKFI
+1513 QATPFGTQAKADFI
-1527 EVAPGQESAAIV
+1527 EVKAGQESAEIV
-1539 VPKDS
+1539 VPKGS
-1544 KCSVAEPKA
+1544 VCSVAEPKA

-1560 QLVNDLNAN
+1560 QLVNDPNAN

-1588 EQTVTQGNVFQFAAT
+1588 EQTVTEGKVFQFAAT

-1639 TPAGAVKNG
+1639 TPAGEVKNG
-1648 VGYDLSAGSDPVT
+1648 VGYNLSAGGDPVT

-1675 KPVVAKANEKPT
+1675 KPAVAQANEKVT

-1694 ADPVD
+1694 ADAVD

-1706 DTSASAQPNG
+1706 DTNASAQANG

-1746 KTVVAGK
+1746 KTIVAGE

-1766 TCKYPTDNAD
+1766 TCKYPTDNAE

-1807 CTITESA
+1807 CTITESEA
-1814 DSAKVAGHIWTVEM
+1814 SAKAAGHIWTVEM
-1828 KEGENSISKTATG
+1828 KEGENVLSDKATAT
-1841 SVTLGTTAGKTVEV
+1841 VTLNTEKGRTVEV
-1855 INTYER
+1855 VNTYER
-1861 ELGKFKIIKAVTAA
+1861 ELGKFKIIKSVTAA
-1875 KNITVKESYDFS
+1875 KNITVKESYDFT
-1887 YTCADPKA
+1887 YTCADPKD

-1900 EGKVTGVT
+1900 EGKVTKVT
-1908 DTGYKFAENIPVGY
+1908 DKGYQFAENIPVGY
-1922 KCHITEDQAGSQTEE
+1922 KCHITEDQAGAKTEE

-1946 DNDFVVGK
+1946 ENDFIVEK
-1954 DKVVEVNVTNTYS
+1954 DKVVEVKVDNVYS
-1967 DVNGKFSVKKVI
+1967 DANGKFSVTKAI
-1979 AADSTA
+1979 ASDSTA
-1985 SIVNGSYNFEYW
+1985 AIVDGKYNFEYW

-2009 DAPMKFNV
+2009 DAPIKFNI
-2017 EAGKTWTSGNIPT
+2017 EAGKTWTSGNLPS

-2042 GNTAGIAAEVSWSL
+2042 GNTAGVSAEVSWSL
-2056 NESTTMKGVEPTPYT
+2056 DESTTMKGVEPTPYT
-2071 AVGAKDNFVFG
+2071 AVGAKGNFVFG
-2082 AEGTTAG
+2082 AEGATAG
-2089 KFTIGKDGSTTG
+2089 KFIIGKDGTTTD
-2101 LTATNKLTHKDVELV
+2101 LTATNKLTYKEVKLSLQKVAE
-2116 LKKIAVSKP
+2116 ATSA
-2125 HGDYNGTHTVEHFN
+2125 HGRLDYSVGNFN
-2139 AQQNTGYKFMTR
+2139 MRQQYNEYYRYMNR
-2151 ESVFMKVTCD
+2151 NYVNMHVTCKSGND
-2161 GKPVSDDQHKDG
+2161 TVVDK
-2173 VWEVPANG
+2173 
-2181 DSVTL
+2181 T
-2186 PVKVPYGAKC
+2186 VKVDVNGNVLDFGTVPYNSKC
-2196 TVAELDKNFNDYNMF
+2196 TVAELDDQSFNDRNALLYGN
-2211 YYQGWNHDV
+2211 WRH
-2220 DMKATFDEAGVEPV
+2220 KAEISATDANGKALATPV
-2234 EGHYSFDMVQDN
+2234 KYAFDMLGPDEE
-2246 KDKAAISFEAK
+2246 KAAITFDVTSEAN
-2257 ATTQVSV
+2257 VSV
-2264 TMTNKWD
+2264 KMVNKWD
-2271 CFYNV
+2271 CYASIETV
-2276 DTTLVQEGVDGK
+2276 LDAPGQE
-2288 REEGKPL
+2288 
-2295 ELNIKQTDKYVTL
+2295 
-2308 SDTVKAS
+2308 A
-2315 NLPAGHYVAVGR
+2315 
-2327 LFDTSKGKVKSFNGG
+2327 
-2342 DHITWIDKNGVK
+2342 
-2354 QQYMWQEFDI
+2354 
-2364 TNQSAGYGTQ
+2364 
-2374 TFKFDT
+2374 
-2380 AHNSAYTISV
+2380 
-2390 DTLKKYPKGISVAVM
+2390 
-2405 VYRDPNYLNDGVL
+2405 
-2418 NVCNSNCNMIAAE
+2418 
-2431 LDLPGNQTV
+2431 
-2440 IPQWSPEMKTSA
+2440 
-2452 TTANGQKLLSV
+2452 TANGQRVFKDGIKVIDIKPNQDRVKLTDTVTLKNVTPGKTYTV
-2463 VDKATNKI
+2463 VERLYSTKMAGKTGIFDAGYLNWKSEGGANWDYYAEEVTVPANATDFTTEISFTIPVSLLKEHPEGIAAGIMVFNGGNPMQLNQACAKCRI
-2471 TDKVWVK
+2471 YGSELTLPKGQSIVPQFEPEMWTIAYDRTTNSRVMSTNEKDVPTQKLTDNLKYTRVP
-2478 NAKAE
+2478 A
-2483 DGVDYELYGRVVLST
+2483 GDYLLYGRLVQT
-2498 DHSQVVGEGRADAN
+2498 DDTSKFA
-2512 GLTKGGVDEWVVG
+2512 
-2525 KNGNIVID
+2525 
-2533 QTKLQEA
+2533 
-2540 VASVDN
+2540 VDN
-2546 GEPVFYVQQYLVPK
+2546 HKPIPVPAGQNFFGFNEVDNEFTLETANLTPGATYVMFEYMLPK
-2560 GTPADQVEA
+2560 DTDTNSLASKTPAELQA
-2569 KAIAKHDADV
+2569 MSKAANLPFHADV
-2579 ICQRLFTPSVK
+2579 KDICQKLYTPKLK
-2590 TNATV
+2590 TTASIDKPVTPAVSDDATV
-2595 GKAGG
+2595 TVKDVVKWNNLAGG
-2600 TQAVGPKT
+2600 RT
-2608 TGTVKVVDK
+2608 
-2617 VEYKNLNGGAK
+2617 
-2628 YTVTGTLHYQANAT
+2628 YTVTGTLHVKD
-2642 LADGTQVT
+2642 ADGNDAGALNDPGATAT
-2650 KEAEVPGVT
+2650 KTFTVDGPRDALVKEGEVELTFT
-2659 VKPVTIDLT
+2659 VKAKSL
-2668 RESTDKTFS
+2668 KT
-2677 GSVDVTFEVPAK
+2677 
-2689 ALQGQTVVVFED
+2689 QTVVAFEEVKD
-2701 LKNGDVV
+2701 GDVV
-2708 VATHAEITDE
+2708 VATHSDITDE
-2718 AQTVYSPSIG
+2718 DQTVYSPSIG
-2728 TTANVKD
+2728 TTASVKN
-2735 GAPTTQNINGKDVT
+2735 GAPSTQNINGKDVT
-2749 RNATVDMTN
+2749 RNATVDMSN
-2758 ANPVTD
+2758 AKPVKD

-2769 LSGVVVNDKVAYN
+2769 LSDVVVTDEVAYN
-2782 SIAPGEYVM
+2782 SIAPGNYVM
-2791 YGQLMKINGN
+2791 YGELTKINN
-2801 NTTQVQTTF
+2801 KSTTTVQTAHQT
-2810 QKLSI
+2810 LTV

-2857 KPTKPEAT
+2857 KPTNPEAT

-2923 GELMMADANGEPVHT
+2923 GELMMADANGNPVHT

-2954 GKFAKDL
+2954 GKFQKDL

-3053 EPKHNYTL
+3053 EPNHNYTL

-3068 TTDKGAKTDAGV
+3068 TTDNGAKTDAGK
-3080 VPGVTVQPVKVTSD
+3080 VPGVTAQPVKVTSD

-3122 ETLHDGDAKGKVV
+3122 ETLHDGDATGKVV
-3135 VKHVNPNDPAQTIN
+3135 VKHTNPNDPAQTVN

-3167 GSDTSDKNLDNS
+3167 GSDTKDKNLDNS

-3225 IDAKYVTVTPAKFTA
+3225 IADQFVTVTPAKFVA
-3240 KTPSSKDEGA
+3240 KTPSSKDKGA

-3256 FEVEKAALATAP
+3256 FEVDKAALATAP
-3268 VVVFEDLMDGDVTVA
+3268 VVVFEDLMDGDAVVA
-3283 THHDIKDDSQVVYN
+3283 THHEINDDSQVVYN

-3352 ATSDVKD
+3352 ATSDVPG
-3359 VEVTKGATEKD
+3359 VEVTKGTTEKD
-3370 VTFTIPAD
+3370 VNFTIPAD
-3378 KVKAGAKFVVYEE
+3378 KVKAGAKFVVFEE

-3398 VVAEHKN
+3398 VVAEHKE

-3417 LETTATDKADGDK
+3417 LETTATDKADGDQ

-3447 GLNLDAKY
+3447 GLDLDAKY

-3461 AYLLSGKLMDKETKQ
+3461 AYLLSGQLMDKETKQ

-3563 ATKASAAGERGLVLA
+3563 ATKASAEGERGLVIA
-3578 DDKSTVKDTVTF
+3578 DAKSTVKDTVTF

-3620 KPFKAEKATWTEADF
+3620 KSFKATEATFTKDDF

-3650 LVVFETLYLGNK
+3650 LVVFETLYLGEK
-3662 VDGPAESTHEDPN
+3662 ADGPAESTHQDKD

-3685 KPGMKTVLSVDGN
+3685 KPDIKTVLSVDGN

-3707 IPVNTTQLV
+3707 IPVDSKQLV
-3716 DTVSYVGLTPG
+3716 DTVSYVGLTPSV
-3727 AKYTLNA
+3727 KYTLNA
-3734 TLMEIGLDGKVS
+3734 TLMEIGPDGKVS
-3746 NTGITGTATFTPT
+3746 DTGITGTATFTPDK
-3759 EASGTQPVGYNT
+3759 ASGTQQVSYNAIPAGT
-3771 IEKGKLK
+3771 LK

-3789 IRTDKPNEPPLKHED
+3789 IRTDKPNEPPLKHVD
-3804 PKDSDQTVQTKYNPS
+3804 PKDDDQTVETQYNPS

-3880 TAEKVDVTK
+3880 TADSVDMTK

-3913 LKLVAYEYLTRASFV
+3913 LKLVAYEYLTRASLV

-3934 IKANVATI
+3934 IKANVGTI
-3942 TWDKTHAEPNDG
+3942 TWDTKHAEPNDG

-3976 VVWEGDNVKLIDH
+3976 VVWEGDNVKLTDY
-3989 VEFFNLLPETEYTLN
+3989 VEFFNLLPDTDYTLS

-4016 SDTGVVGTGKFTT
+4016 SDTGVVGTGTLHT
-4029 PKATKDATRV
+4029 PKATNGATRV
-4039 SGTIK
+4039 SGTIENK
-4044 DGTAAT
+4044 TAAT

-4089 QIVKVKHPGVGTL
+4089 QIVKVKHPGVGTS
-4102 ASVDDKK
+4102 ASVD
-4109 SSLTVWEGV
+4109 SSTNLTVWEGV

-4134 IRMVNVE
+4134 IRMANVE

-4177 SMAVDPNADEIAKY
+4177 SMAVDPNAAEIAKY

-4198 ETTMDI
+4198 ATTMDI
-4204 TVKAADIKSDGDN
+4204 TVKAAEIKTDGDN

-4307 ITLHEGESATIDGIP
+4307 ITLKEGESATIDGIP

-4374 KDRVTNVTVTAEN
+4374 KDRVANVTVTAEN

-4417 KYQNLQGGKYLL
+4417 SYQNLQGGKYLL

-4438 AGQAHKIDYVPSE
+4438 AGQAQKIDYVPSE
-4451 MREVTVEG
+4451 VREVTVEN

-4466 NGTWTIDVKVPTE
+4466 SGTWTIEVKVPTE

-4488 LWEDLYRMPKDVDA
+4488 LWEDLYRMPKDRDA
-4502 FTAKLVGLQTG
+4502 FETQLSKLPTGKTA
-4513 ETASG
+4513 AG

-4550 VIKTAADLPADVV
+4550 VIKTAADMPADVV

-4592 SFNLTVDPKDPSKAV
+4592 SFNLTVDPKDPTKAV

-4614 PMGTEITITETD
+4614 PTGTEITITETD

-4637 TVEWKSEGWTDG
+4637 TVKWKSEGWTDG
-4649 SEGTTKTFTIT
+4649 AEGTTKTFTIT

-4669 LNKFSLVTPTLATV
+4669 LNEFSLVKPTLATV

-4699 AVVDTVTYTNLVQ
+4699 AVVDTVTYTNLVE

-4760 VVDKDKPMVVPADA
+4760 IVDPKNPMVVPADA

-4792 GGQPKANDKPI
+4792 GAEPKADEKPI

-4814 IITRRPTLD
+4814 IITRRPALD
-4823 LQTTAELSG
+4823 LQTTAGLSG
-4832 GKAITA
+4832 GKAITP

-4904 QGLSNGEKLVV
+4904 AGLADGEKLVV

-4936 PVLVHEDLEDVSQT
+4936 PVLAHEDLEDASQT

-4955 PTTPPPPY
+4955 PTTPPPPPG
-4963 TPGTPS
+4963 TPGTPY
-4969 TPPVE
+4969 TPG
-4974 SKTTTPPPPV
+4974 TTPPPPPPV
-4984 KSETTTPPPS
+4984 ESETTTPPPS
-4994 TPSNPPSIPV
+4994 NPPTIPV

>member
-1 MECPQKGKTE
+1 
-11 EMANKWR
+11 
-18 YLSMSAIA
+18 MSAIA
-26 KNPRQNQPG
+26 KKPRQNQPG
-35 KPTLVSYKQKGKK
+35 KPTLVSFKQKGKK
-48 SRNWTAG
+48 NRNWTAG

-82 ASVHPRVDVVSD
+82 ASVHPTVTVSPD
-94 PVDVNGNQ
+94 ANFNVSSNGN
-102 VSTAKRAVG
+102 VRYRLAYTG
-111 LDINLFS
+111 HLFS
-118 TTDQAKAAE
+118 TKDPQEAAA
-127 HYGDTQQ
+127 HYGETAQ
-134 VGEFTAQYLP
+134 VGDFTAHYLP
-144 KECIIKP
+144 KECITKASGVRDGNPYWTGFDALDQVVPDRGDTAKKP
-151 TKINRE
+151 LKPSFE
-157 GYAEFGSNDGFLT
+157 
-170 NIEADRNNYG
+170 
-180 KVLDKGQE
+180 KG
-188 KNENWSKTFGAWV
+188 FGAWV
-201 LFRGGSSSVS
+201 IFPGSSSTTLPFNPS
-211 LNKAPSSSQA
+211 GSSSQA
-221 ATSNRSAVSAV
+221 ASSNRSAVSSA
-232 EPGEDENTLTLS
+232 ESEEGEDTLTLS
-244 LDPVEGETADTGAT
+244 LEPIEGEAMAAAGAPADTGAT

-263 GQTSDPSGNSATTTE
+263 GKTADPSGDTGTSTE
-278 STGSAKAP
+278 PSGSANAP
-286 QLPASPQQSVEPAPQ
+286 QLPASPEESVEPSTQATGDPS
-301 TSEPSSKPSTPTPV
+301 TEPSAPTPV
-315 TGPNKAPTATPTATV
+315 TGPNKAPTTTPSPTV
-330 TSGAVTYAY
+330 TSGAVPFAY
-339 KFEPKI
+339 KFEPTMKEI
-345 NKIDL
+345 KLNF
-350 KYDPSVDKD
+350 DPAVDKD
-359 TAIANFKQ
+359 TAIANFKK
-367 QVKDAKTDVM
+367 QVEDAKADVM
-377 NQLDQFVKDH
+377 NQLDQFVAEH
-387 NIDADT
+387 NIDDAT
-393 KEKMVANLDAQF
+393 KEKMVDNLNAQF
-405 DNLLKRGLDWLE
+405 DNLLKKGMDWFE
-417 QQYSKNGSTTD
+417 EQYSKAPSASKFPGI
-428 KSGSELVTYCENN
+428 KACEEN
-441 GPIVPTGSLVLVK
+441 GPIVPVGSFILVK
-454 NLRAQKQHAK
+454 NWTADKKGQ
-464 NSRVG
+464 SD
-469 GENVWMLGKKTDESA
+469 VWQWGKKHRNEGTENHPAIDFLALYPSD
-484 AQYIP
+484 
-489 MYSNTDK
+489 NTNSFK
-496 VTIKSGGKASFCV
+496 VDGQASFCV
-509 EPMIYLGDKKQNFY
+509 EPFYGFQTGGHEIYTD
-523 ANPSFSSIE
+523 PSKSTIY
-532 WAKNNPE
+532 WAKDNPE
-539 KAEVVKA
+539 KAETVKA
-546 IAWHYIKTGSKDYG
+546 LAWHFAKNSNGANWGHY
-560 NHQNAIWM
+560 QNAIWM
-568 TVLGLPDNFGTWN
+568 VVFGITDNGRAWNLDTMTWGDTGVTDVKSLIEQARTAYQNRPD
-581 FEAKNWEGG
+581 
-590 LNSLTTLINEAK
+590 
-602 TMYQSRENGNVI
+602 GNVI
-614 KTLETMHLDQ
+614 KALETMHLDQ
-624 VSMEKADD
+624 VSLEPAND
-632 GQSLLTVKLNDYD
+632 GTSLLTVKLNDYD
-645 PNSAAG
+645 PNSKEG
-651 KAIGDQVYLAV
+651 QVIGDQVYLAV
-662 EGATDQ
+662 HGATDKD
-668 NGNSIKKISLKDA
+668 GNPIDKISLKDA
-681 IKGVTL
+681 VNGVTL
-687 KIADQGKFKIYFT
+687 KIANQDTFEISFA
-700 GSIENVEDAYF
+700 GSVKNVEDPYF
-711 LDAPGTQAQVAVFSK
+711 IDKSDGPTQGQVVVLK
-726 TINVSGKLEVSWTY
+726 KDLTVSGKLEVSWTHVP
-740 EDKPKPSISTIAK
+740 EPKPSISTTAK
-753 VNGADSLPG
+753 VNGADSVPGG
-762 AETATFSKADEV
+762 AETATFSRTDEV
-774 ITLTDDVKYENIPTV
+774 ITLTDDVKYENIPANVGTNNKYLV
-789 AGKMY
+789 ATLK
-794 LIGKLTKVSDKVTT
+794 KVSGNTT
-808 KVFSQEVTISGSDTL
+808 TTVFTKTEDFTASGSGTL
-823 TGLFPYEVKASE
+823 PGLFPYQVKASE
-835 VNNGDKFYYEE
+835 VKDGDRFYYEE
-846 ILATDDPKYAGG
+846 VLATSDPKYAGG

-1310 IHEVNPTTAAA
+1310 IHEFNPSNAAV
-1321 TSTVEYTNAQSLGG
+1321 TNTVSYTNAQSLGG

-1624 AGNHKEQFYFNYSCQ
+1624 AGNHTEQFYFNYSCQ

-1648 VGYDLSAGSDPVT
+1648 VGYDLSAGSDPVK

-1675 KPVVAKANEKPT
+1675 KPAVAKANEKAT
-1687 TKWTVGS
+1687 TTWIVGT
-1694 ADPVD
+1694 AKPVE

-1706 DTSASAQPNG
+1706 DTNASAQPNG
-1716 VAFTVDKEDEALMIG
+1716 VAFTVDKEDEALMVG
-1731 ATNDFTVPDTKLVVS
+1731 ATNDFTVSDTKLVVS
-1746 KTVVAGK
+1746 KTIVAGED
-1753 NTNVGSKEVKLSA
+1753 TNVDSKTVELSA

-1776 HVIMDGKTFK
+1776 HVIMKDKPFK

-1814 DSAKVAGHIWTVEM
+1814 DSAKVAGHIWTVQM
-1828 KEGENSISKTATG
+1828 KEGKNSISKTATG
-1841 SVTLGTTAGKTVEV
+1841 SVTLDTTAGKNVEV

-1887 YTCADPKA
+1887 YTCSDPKV

-1908 DTGYKFAENIPVGY
+1908 DKGYKFAENIPVGY
-1922 KCHITEDQAGSQTEE
+1922 KCHITEDQAGAKTEE

-1985 SIVNGSYNFEYW
+1985 AITNGSYNFEYW
-1997 CVTPDGSKIGTQ
+1997 CVTPDESKIGTQ
-2009 DAPMKFNV
+2009 DAPIKFNV
-2017 EAGKTWTSGNIPT
+2017 EAGKTWTSGDIPT

-2101 LTATNKLTHKDVELV
+2101 LTATNKLTYKEVKLSLQKVAE
-2116 LKKIAVSKP
+2116 ATSA
-2125 HGDYNGTHTVEHFN
+2125 HGRLDYSVDNFN
-2139 AQQNTGYKFMTR
+2139 SRQGFNEYYRYMNRDFVNMH
-2151 ESVFMKVTCD
+2151 VTC
-2161 GKPVSDDQHKDG
+2161 KS
-2173 VWEVPANG
+2173 G
-2181 DSVTL
+2181 DNTVVDKT
-2186 PVKVPYGAKC
+2186 VKVDVNGNALDFGTVPYNSKC
-2196 TVAELDKNFNDYNMF
+2196 TVAELDDESFNDKNALQYG
-2211 YYQGWNHDV
+2211 GWRH
-2220 DMKATFDEAGVEPV
+2220 KAEISATDANGKALATPV
-2234 EGHYSFDMVQDN
+2234 KYAFDMLGPDEE
-2246 KDKAAISFEAK
+2246 KAAITFDVTSEAN
-2257 ATTQVSV
+2257 VSV
-2264 TMTNKWD
+2264 KMLNRWDCYASIETDLDAPGQEATSDGHRIFQDGIKVIDVKPGQDRVKLTDKVTLKNVTPGYTYTVVERLYSTSQAGQTGLFENGFLNWQSEDGDNWDYYAEEVTVPSGATDFTKEISFTIPVELLKEHPEGIAAGIMVFNGGNPMQLNQCTRCLAYGSELTLPKAQSIIPRWSPDMWTIAFDRTTNSRVLSTNKETVPTQNLTD
-2271 CFYNV
+2271 NLTYTRV
-2276 DTTLVQEGVDGK
+2276 PAGDYVLYGRLVQ
-2288 REEGKPL
+2288 
-2295 ELNIKQTDKYVTL
+2295 TD
-2308 SDTVKAS
+2308 
-2315 NLPAGHYVAVGR
+2315 
-2327 LFDTSKGKVKSFNGG
+2327 DTSK
-2342 DHITWIDKNGVK
+2342 
-2354 QQYMWQEFDI
+2354 
-2364 TNQSAGYGTQ
+2364 
-2374 TFKFDT
+2374 
-2380 AHNSAYTISV
+2380 
-2390 DTLKKYPKGISVAVM
+2390 
-2405 VYRDPNYLNDGVL
+2405 
-2418 NVCNSNCNMIAAE
+2418 
-2431 LDLPGNQTV
+2431 
-2440 IPQWSPEMKTSA
+2440 
-2452 TTANGQKLLSV
+2452 SV
-2463 VDKATNKI
+2463 VD
-2471 TDKVWVK
+2471 
-2478 NAKAE
+2478 NAKTITVP
-2483 DGVDYELYGRVVLST
+2483 DG
-2498 DHSQVVGEGRADAN
+2498 Q
-2512 GLTKGGVDEWVVG
+2512 KFFG
-2525 KNGNIVID
+2525 KNRVDNEFTLQTANLTPGATYVMFEYMLPKDTDTNSLAGKTPAELQDMSKAANLPFHAKVDDICQKLYTPKLKTTASID
-2533 QTKLQEA
+2533 KPVTPA
-2540 VASVDN
+2540 VAD
-2546 GEPVFYVQQYLVPK
+2546 
-2560 GTPADQVEA
+2560 D
-2569 KAIAKHDADV
+2569 
-2579 ICQRLFTPSVK
+2579 
-2590 TNATV
+2590 ATV
-2595 GKAGG
+2595 TVKDVVKWTNLAGG
-2600 TQAVGPKT
+2600 RT
-2608 TGTVKVVDK
+2608 
-2617 VEYKNLNGGAK
+2617 
-2628 YTVTGTLHYQANAT
+2628 YTLTGTLHVKN
-2642 LADGTQVT
+2642 ADGTDGGVLDDPGATVT
-2650 KEAEVPGVT
+2650 KTFKVDGKLDALVESGEEELTFT
-2659 VKPVTIDLT
+2659 VKAKSL
-2668 RESTDKTFS
+2668 KT
-2677 GSVDVTFEVPAK
+2677 
-2689 ALQGQTVVVFED
+2689 QTVVAFEEAKD
-2701 LKNGDVV
+2701 RGVV
-2708 VATHAEITDE
+2708 VATHADITDE
-2718 AQTVYSPSIG
+2718 DQTVYNPSIG
-2728 TTANVKD
+2728 TTASVEG
-2735 GAPTTQNINGKDVT
+2735 GAAEAEGA
-2749 RNATVDMTN
+2749 RAATVDMTN
-2758 ANPVTD
+2758 AKPVTD

-3094 AKGVIGKQTM
+3094 AKGVIGEQTM

-3122 ETLHDGDAKGKVV
+3122 ETLHDGTATGKVV
-3135 VKHVNPNDPAQTIN
+3135 VKHANPKDPAQTVN

-3179 HAKVVIY
+3179 QAKVVIY
-3186 DLVDYEGLQVGKEYT
+3186 DLVDYEGLQVGKEYS

-3214 AGGTVVHAGDP
+3214 ADGTQVKAGDA
-3225 IDAKYVTVTPAKFTA
+3225 IDAKHVTVTPAKFVA
-3240 KTPSSKDEGA
+3240 KTPSSKDKGA

-3256 FEVEKAALATAP
+3256 FEVDKAALATAP

-3283 THHDIKDDSQVVYN
+3283 THHDINDDSQVVYN
-3297 PSLATVATVN
+3297 PSLATAATVN
-3307 GAKLVQLQ
+3307 GAKLVQLK

-3326 VTITN
+3326 VTISN

-3345 EDGKTVI
+3345 EDGKTVV

-3359 VEVTKGATEKD
+3359 VKVTKGTTEKD

-3378 KVKAGAKFVVYEE
+3378 KVKAGAKFVVFEE

-3398 VVAEHKN
+3398 VVASHKD
-3405 MASSEQTVRVGS
+3405 MASEDQTVRVGS

-3590 TGMKVDETYVVV
+3590 TGMKVGETYVVV

-3620 KPFKAEKATWTEADF
+3620 KSFKATEATFTKDDF

-3650 LVVFETLYLGNK
+3650 LVVFETLYLGEK
-3662 VDGPAESTHEDPN
+3662 ADGPAESTHEDPN
-3675 DPAQTVGSGV
+3675 DPAQTVGSSV
-3685 KPGMKTVLSVDGN
+3685 KPEIKTVLSVDGN
-3698 RAAGTTIDP
+3698 RAWEKNPTIP
-3707 IPVNTTQLV
+3707 TIPVDSTQLV

-3727 AKYTLNA
+3727 VKYTLNA

-3804 PKDSDQTVQTKYNPS
+3804 PKDGNQTVETSYNPS

-3889 DIKFNVTADQL
+3889 DIKFNVTADKL
-3900 KAPMKAAKDAGSE
+3900 KAPMEAAKTAGTE
-3913 LKLVAYEYLTRASFV
+3913 LKLVAYEYLTRASLV

-4374 KDRVTNVTVTAEN
+4374 KDRVANVTVTAEN

-4488 LWEDLYRMPKDVDA
+4488 LWEDLYRMPQDVEA
-4502 FTAKLVGLQTG
+4502 FKTQLSKLPTGKTA
-4513 ETASG
+4513 AG
-4518 LIAFHHEENLAS
+4518 LIAFHHEENLAP
-4530 GAGTQWLEVSTHFG
+4530 GKGTQWLEVSTHFG

-4550 VIKTAADLPADVV
+4550 VVKTAADLPADVV

-4573 YKAKLPKDKTA
+4573 YEAKVPNGKTA

-4614 PMGTEITITETD
+4614 PTGTEITITETD

-4637 TVEWKSEGWTDG
+4637 KVTWKSEGWTDG
-4649 SEGTTKTFTIT
+4649 TEGTTKTFTIT

-4669 LNKFSLVTPTLATV
+4669 LNEFSLVTPTLATV

-4760 VVDKDKPMVVPADA
+4760 VVDKDKPMVVPANA

-4792 GGQPKANDKPI
+4792 GAEPKANDKPI
-4803 VEHRDNADPKQ
+4803 VEHRDNSDPKQ
-4814 IITRRPTLD
+4814 IITRRPALD
-4823 LQTTAELSG
+4823 LQTTADLSG

-4864 LVKKSDGSIVGSPV
+4864 WVKKSDGSIVGSPV

-4904 QGLSNGEKLVV
+4904 AGLADGEKLVV

-4936 PVLVHEDLEDVSQT
+4936 PVLVHEDLEDASQT

-4955 PTTPPPPY
+4955 RPTPPP
-4963 TPGTPS
+4963 TPGT
-4969 TPPVE
+4969 
-4974 SKTTTPPPPV
+4974 PPV
-4984 KSETTTPPPS
+4984 KSETTTPP
-4994 TPSNPPSIPV
+4994 SNPPTIPV

>member
-1 MECPQKGKTE
+1 
-11 EMANKWR
+11 
-18 YLSMSAIA
+18 MSAIA
-26 KNPRQNQPG
+26 KKPRQNQPG
-35 KPTLVSYKQKGKK
+35 KPTLVSFKQQSKK

-71 MPSLAATPTAQ
+71 MPSLAATPSAQ
-82 ASVHPRVDVVSD
+82 ASVHPTVTVSPNAQID
-94 PVDVNGNQ
+94 MQKDK
-102 VSTAKRAVG
+102 SKRFILAYTG
-111 LDINLFS
+111 HLFS
-118 TTDQAKAAE
+118 TKDPKEAAE
-127 HYGDTQQ
+127 HYGETAQ
-134 VGEFTAQYLP
+134 VGDFTAQYLP
-144 KECIIKP
+144 KECI
-151 TKINRE
+151 TK
-157 GYAEFGSNDGFLT
+157 
-170 NIEADRNNYG
+170 ADRISTWGIQKGTPQWDRGDGLEQVAPDRG
-180 KVLDKGQE
+180 KLYETPLGKDIEKG
-188 KNENWSKTFGAWV
+188 FGAWV
-201 LFRGGSSSVS
+201 IFPGGSSTTLPFNASG
-211 LNKAPSSSQA
+211 SSNQA
-221 ATSNRSAVSAV
+221 ATSSRSAVSSVDPAA
-232 EPGEDENTLTLS
+232 EEDTLTLS

-263 GQTSDPSGNSATTTE
+263 AQTSDPSGDPATSTE
-278 STGSAKAP
+278 STGSATTP
-286 QLPASPQQSVEPAPQ
+286 QLPASPEESSPALELSPESPAPAAVGADRGAN
-301 TSEPSSKPSTPTPV
+301 PTPTQ
-315 TGPNKAPTATPTATV
+315 TA
-330 TSGAVTYAY
+330 TSGAVPFAY
-339 KFEPKI
+339 KFEPKMKEI
-345 NKIDL
+345 KL
-350 KYDPSVDKD
+350 KFDPSVDKD
-359 TAIANFKQ
+359 TAIAAFNKQ
-367 QVKDAKTDVM
+367 VDDAKTDVL
-377 NQLDQFVKDH
+377 NQLDQFVAAH
-387 NIDADT
+387 NIDAAT
-393 KEKMVANLDAQF
+393 KAKMVDNLDAQF
-405 DNLLKRGLDWLE
+405 DKLRKQGLAWFE
-417 QQYSKNGSTTD
+417 EQYSKTPSVSKFPGIQA
-428 KSGSELVTYCENN
+428 CEEN
-441 GPIVPTGSLVLVK
+441 GPIVPLGSFVLVK
-454 NLRAQKQHAK
+454 DWTAHVRHGQTDVWKWAKKFFNGQGTKQQDIEFLTIYPSDK
-464 NSRVG
+464 TNSFSVNG
-469 GENVWMLGKKTDESA
+469 V
-484 AQYIP
+484 P
-489 MYSNTDK
+489 
-496 VTIKSGGKASFCV
+496 SFCV
-509 EPMIYLGDKKQNFY
+509 EPFYGSPGGPANVYTDPSKSTIY
-523 ANPSFSSIE
+523 
-532 WAKNNPE
+532 WAKEHPE
-539 KAEVVKA
+539 KAETIKA
-546 IAWHYIKTGSKDYG
+546 LAWHFAKNGQQHWGKY
-560 NHQNAIWM
+560 QNAIWM
-568 TVLGLPDNFGTWN
+568 VIFGITDNGRAWDADSKQWGNAADTDV
-581 FEAKNWEGG
+581 K
-590 LNSLTTLINEAK
+590 TLIQQAK
-602 TMYQSRENGNVI
+602 AAYENRQDPNVV
-614 KTLETMHLDQ
+614 KALETMHLDQ
-624 VSMEKADD
+624 ESLEPAND
-632 GQSLLTVKLNDYD
+632 GTSLLTVKLKEYD

-651 KAIGDQVYLAV
+651 KAIGDKVFLKV

-668 NGNSIKKISLKDA
+668 NGKAITQISLKDA
-681 IKGVTL
+681 VNGVTL
-687 KIADQGKFKIYFT
+687 KIANQKAFKISFA
-700 GSIENVEDAYF
+700 GSVENVEDPYF
-711 LDAPGTQAQVAVFSK
+711 VDAPTGATQGQVAVLTK
-726 TINVSGKLEVSWTY
+726 TITVSGELEVSWTFVQ
-740 EDKPKPSISTIAK
+740 EPKPSISTIAK
-753 VNGADSLPG
+753 VNGADSMPGG

-774 ITLTDDVKYENIPTV
+774 ITLTDDVKYKNIPADTGSI
-789 AGKMY
+789 AKY
-794 LIGKLTKVSDKVTT
+794 LIGTLKKVSGGVATT
-808 KVFSQEVTISGSDTL
+808 VFTQTADAKFSGEGIV
-823 TGLFPYEVKASE
+823 TGLFEHKVKASE
-835 VNNGDKFYYEE
+835 VKHGDYFYYEE
-846 ILATDDPKYAGG
+846 VLATSDPKYAGG
-858 GQIDSDKGKLNIIAQ
+858 GQVNSAYGKLNIIAQ
-873 HTGENADQ
+873 HVGENADQ
-881 TVNIV
+881 TVKIV
-886 KNKAQLTLTKA
+886 KNKAQLTLSKEVEGPT
-897 AAGAADKASGN
+897 DKAEGN
-908 VTFHVTCDDG
+908 VTFRVSCDDG
-918 TKATL
+918 TTATL
-923 YAPAK
+923 YAPAR
-928 GGAANTDST
+928 GGVANTSPAW
-937 KAGTPSII
+937 AGYLASPI
-945 EVTPGDKCTIEETY
+945 EVTPGTTCTVEETY
-959 RSAPV
+959 LPAPV
-964 NMPVAPS
+964 DLASDPRWVGGNAEMVGSPVPVNLNGKTIGSKAKFKM
-971 WSATNATQDGDA
+971 GD
-983 VATTDGYQA
+983 
-992 TFVMGQAGDIS
+992 AGDINLA
-1003 VIATNTYQE
+1003 VTNTYQE
-1012 KTGGFKVTKFVQGI
+1012 PTGGFKVFKYVNSEGKF
-1026 DRDAAAQANDGKFE
+1026 DAYAAANANGGKFH
-1040 FSYTCDNGVAG
+1040 FTYTCDKGVG
-1051 GSFSL
+1051 GSFEL
-1056 PNNNSWTYE
+1056 PEDSSSDADGNPWSHD
-1065 VTGLPVDTKC
+1065 VKDLPIGARCK
-1075 TVTETKPKAPEGY
+1075 VTETKPMPPSGY
-1088 NVVVKNTNASG
+1088 DVTISAADALVKPVQSN
-1099 TTTES
+1099 
-1104 DTVAV
+1104 TVALR
-1109 KPIQD
+1109 PIRSD
-1114 GSTYGVA
+1114 
-1121 FTNYYQ
+1121 FTNQVSFMNLYL
-1127 PADAAFSLQKEAKY
+1127 PADASFSLRKIARFT
-1141 VNGDKGNVDGNFSLS
+1141 DGKLINDDFVLHYSCS
-1156 YECKGTTGSPVSGNV
+1156 DESGKTKPVSDDV
-1171 IVPANGDPV
+1171 PV
-1180 AVKNGI
+1180 AGNGEAVSVKGV
-1186 KAGMTCTIKE
+1186 KPGMTCTITEPRKPAIA
-1196 DKNSTAVTGANF
+1196 KANF
-1208 KSLTFG
+1208 KDLSFDL
-1214 QSGLLPANILENSA
+1214 SGAQYDVNNSKLL
-1228 AGFKFKVPTN
+1228 KFDVPRN
-1238 NATVVV
+1238 PNAVVLV
-1244 TAKNLYEHKM
+1244 TATNVYEQKM

-1269 PLKDKAFAFRVTC
+1269 PLKEFKFTVTC
-1282 GDEDPV
+1282 GHDV
-1288 TVNLKNGETWTSKSY
+1288 SKFSLKAGDTWTSSQY
-1303 LADTECM
+1303 PVDTECT
-1310 IHEVNPTTAAA
+1310 IHEDDPSTSAA
-1321 TSTVEYTNAQSLGG
+1321 TSKVEYKGATSASGN
-1335 DDAKV
+1335 DAV
-1340 VIKEGAEPKVEVV
+1340 VKIKEGAEPKVEVV
-1353 ATNTVKA
+1353 ATNTVTA

-1373 DAKAEPATF
+1373 DAKATATDF
-1382 TFDYKC
+1382 AFDYKC
-1388 DDDAKTN
+1388 DDDAKTK
-1395 GTLDLKAGETKTVD
+1395 GTLNVKAGETKPVD
-1409 NVLVGTTCYIKEKP
+1409 KDILVGTTCYIKENP
-1423 VEIDGV
+1423 VKIDGV

-1450 QFTIPEQKDG
+1450 QFTIPKQENG
-1460 KAQVLKL
+1460 EAQVLKL
-1467 EAKNTLDYDKAS
+1467 EAKNELEYDKAS

-1487 GGAVFEPGATF
+1487 GGAIFAPDATF

-1513 QATPFGSQAKAKFI
+1513 QAKPFGSQAKADFI
-1527 EVAPGQESAAIV
+1527 EVEPGQESAAIV

-1544 KCSVAEPKA
+1544 KCSVAEPQA

-1560 QLVNDLNAN
+1560 QLVNNPNTN

-1588 EQTVTQGNVFQFAAT
+1588 EQTVTTTFQFAAT

-1624 AGNHKEQFYFNYSCQ
+1624 TGNHTEQFFFNYSCQ

-1648 VGYDLSAGSDPVT
+1648 VGYDLKAGSDPIK

-1675 KPVVAKANEKPT
+1675 KPAVAQANEKVT
-1687 TKWTVGS
+1687 TKWTVDS
-1694 ADPVD
+1694 ADPVE

-1706 DTSASAQPNG
+1706 DTNAKAQPNG

-1731 ATNDFTVPDTKLVVS
+1731 ATNDFTVPDTKLVVK
-1746 KTVVAGK
+1746 KTVVAGE
-1753 NTNVGSKEVKLSA
+1753 NTNVGSKTVKLSA
-1766 TCKYPTDNAD
+1766 TCNYPTDHKD

-1786 NTDKAEFT
+1786 DGDSAEFT
-1794 ADVNGV
+1794 TDVNGA

-1807 CTITESA
+1807 CTITESDA
-1814 DSAKVAGHIWTVEM
+1814 SAKVAGHIWTVEM
-1828 KEGENSISKTATG
+1828 KEGQKVLSDKATG
-1841 SVTLGTTAGKTVEV
+1841 TVTLDTEQGRTVEV

-1861 ELGKFKIIKAVTAA
+1861 ELGKFKIIKKVDAA

-1887 YTCADPKA
+1887 YTCADPND

-1900 EGKVTGVT
+1900 TGKVTGVT
-1908 DTGYKFAENIPVGY
+1908 DKGHKSSENIPVGY
-1922 KCHITEDQAGSQTEE
+1922 KCHITEDQAGAKTEQ

-1946 DNDFVVGK
+1946 KNDFVVEK
-1954 DKVVEVNVTNTYS
+1954 DNVVDVTVTNTYS
-1967 DVNGKFSVKKVI
+1967 DANGKFSVKKVI
-1979 AADSTA
+1979 DADSTA
-1985 SIVNGSYNFEYW
+1985 SIVNGKYNFEYW
-1997 CVTPDGSKIGTQ
+1997 CVTSDGSEVGTAA
-2009 DAPMKFNV
+2009 APNKFSIK
-2017 EAGKTWTSGNIPT
+2017 AGQTWTSGDIPT

-2035 IREVTPS
+2035 IREIAPS
-2042 GNTAGIAAEVSWSL
+2042 GTTTGIAAEVSWSL
-2056 NESTTMKGVEPTPYT
+2056 NESTTIKGVEPTPYT
-2071 AVGAKDNFVFG
+2071 AVGAEGNFVFG
-2082 AEGTTAG
+2082 ADGSTAG

-2758 ANPVTD
+2758 AKPVTD

-2782 SIAPGEYVM
+2782 SIAPGKYVM

-2810 QKLSI
+2810 QTLSI

-2857 KPTKPEAT
+2857 KPTNPGAT
-2865 VAEHANPKDEAQTV
+2865 VAEHANPEDEAQTV

-2923 GELMMADANGEPVHT
+2923 GELMMADANGNPVHT
-2938 GVFNNDGD
+2938 GVFNKDGD

-2961 TFEMSVDKAKELG
+2961 TFEMSVEKAKELG

-3010 DEAQTVHSGGMQ
+3010 DEAQTVHSGGMG

-3068 TTDKGAKTDAGV
+3068 TTDANGVKTDAGK
-3080 VPGVTVQPVKVTSD
+3080 VPGVTVKPVPVTSD
-3094 AKGVIGKQTM
+3094 ANGIIGKQTM

-3135 VKHVNPNDPAQTIN
+3135 VKHANPKDPAQTIN

-3162 GKDGK
+3162 GKDGE

-3186 DLVDYEGLQVGKEYT
+3186 DLVDYEGLQVGKEYS
-3201 VTGTLHYQADATL
+3201 VTGALHYQADATL
-3214 AGGTVVHAGDP
+3214 ADGTQVKAGDA
-3225 IDAKYVTVTPAKFTA
+3225 IDAKHVTVTPAKFVA
-3240 KTPSSKDEGA
+3240 KTPSSKDKGA

-3256 FEVEKAALATAP
+3256 FEVDKAALATAP

-3283 THHDIKDDSQVVYN
+3283 THHDINDDSQVVYN
-3297 PSLATVATVN
+3297 PSLATAATVN

-3331 AAPGTYTLK
+3331 AAPGTYILK

-3345 EDGKTVI
+3345 EDGKTVV
-3352 ATSDVKD
+3352 ATSDVPN
-3359 VEVTKGATEKD
+3359 VEVTKGTTDKN

-3398 VVAEHKN
+3398 VVADHKD
-3405 MASSEQTVRVGS
+3405 MASEDQTVRVGS

-3461 AYLLSGKLMDKETKQ
+3461 AYLLSGQLMDKETKK

-3506 KVITSGTGFELLEFE
+3506 KVITSGTGVELLEFE

-3563 ATKASAAGERGLVLA
+3563 ATKARAEGERGLVLA
-3578 DDKSTVKDTVTF
+3578 DAKSTVKDTVTF

-3620 KPFKAEKATWTEADF
+3620 KSFKAEKATWTEDDF

-3650 LVVFETLYLGNK
+3650 LVVFETLYLGDK
-3662 VDGPAESTHEDPN
+3662 ADGPAESTHEDPN
-3675 DPAQTVGSGV
+3675 DPAQTVGSSV
-3685 KPGMKTVLSVDGN
+3685 KPDIKTVLSVDGE
-3698 RAAGTTIDP
+3698 RAWEKNPTIP
-3707 IPVNTTQLV
+3707 TIPVDSKQLV
-3716 DTVSYVGLTPG
+3716 DTVSYVGLTPN
-3727 AKYTLNA
+3727 APYTLNA

-3746 NTGITGTATFTPT
+3746 DTGITGTATFTPT
-3759 EASGTQPVGYNT
+3759 AANGTQKVGYNSFD
-3771 IEKGKLK
+3771 KGILK

-3784 AYEQL
+3784 AYETL
-3789 IRTDKPNEPPLKHED
+3789 IRNDKPNEPPLKHED
-3804 PKDSDQTVQTKYNPS
+3804 PKDGNQTVKTSYNPS
-3819 IETDLAQDGTQ
+3819 IETDLTQDGTQ

-3880 TAEKVDVTK
+3880 TAENVDVKK
-3889 DIKFNVTADQL
+3889 DIKFNVTTDQL

-3913 LKLVAYEYLTRASFV
+3913 LKLVAYEYLTRESLV
-3928 TGDDAT
+3928 TGDDET
-3934 IKANVATI
+3934 IKANVGTI
-3942 TWDKTHAEPNDG
+3942 KWDTNHADPNDG

-3976 VVWEGDNVKLIDH
+3976 FVWEGDNVKLTDF
-3989 VEFFNLLPETEYTLN
+3989 VEYYNLLPETEYTLS
-4004 GELKGIAADGTV
+4004 GELKGIAANGTV

-4029 PKATKDATRV
+4029 PKATNGATRV

-4076 KLVAEHKDPKDEN
+4076 KLVAEHKNPKDEN
-4089 QIVKVKHPGVGTL
+4089 QTVTVKHPGVGTL
-4102 ASVDDKK
+4102 ASVDDNK
-4109 SSLTVWEGV
+4109 SNLTVWEGV

-4134 IRMVNVE
+4134 IRMANVE

-4150 QVYSKTA
+4150 QVYSKIA

-4204 TVKAADIKSDGDN
+4204 TVKAADIKSDGDK

-4231 SADGGKVTPKGDNK
+4231 NADGGKVTPKGDHK
-4245 PVATHNDITAKSQS
+4245 PVATHNDITADSQS

-4298 CTEKGSTDT
+4298 CTEKGLNDT

-4322 VGDKCTIT
+4322 VGDKCTIS

-4374 KDRVTNVTVTAEN
+4374 KNRVANVTVTAEN

-4398 TTGKFDKKASNG
+4398 TTGKFGKKASNG

-4417 KYQNLQGGKYLL
+4417 SYQNLQGGKYLL

-4451 MREVTVEG
+4451 VREVTVEG
-4459 GYAVGGH
+4459 GYVKGGH
-4466 NGTWTIDVKVPTE
+4466 NGAWTIDVKVPTE

-4699 AVVDTVTYTNLVQ
+4699 AVVDTVTYTNLVE

-4792 GGQPKANDKPI
+4792 GAEPKANDKPI

>member
-1 MECPQKGKTE
+1 
-11 EMANKWR
+11 
-18 YLSMSAIA
+18 MSAIA

-35 KPTLVSYKQKGKK
+35 KPTLVSFKQQNKK

-55 VIASA
+55 LIASA

-71 MPSLAATPTAQ
+71 MPSLAATPTAM
-82 ASVHPRVDVVSD
+82 ASVHPTVTVSPDSSFDIGKDGDIRYRLAYNGQLFTTKD
-94 PVDVNGNQ
+94 PQEAAAHYGQ
-102 VSTAKRAVG
+102 TAKVG
-111 LDINLFS
+111 D
-118 TTDQAKAAE
+118 
-127 HYGDTQQ
+127 
-134 VGEFTAQYLP
+134 FTAQYLP
-144 KECIIKP
+144 KECI
-151 TKINRE
+151 TKASGVR
-157 GYAEFGSNDGFLT
+157 DGNPYWNGDDALLQVAT
-170 NIEADRNNYG
+170 DRG
-180 KVLDKGQE
+180 AIAKKTIPSSTEKG
-188 KNENWSKTFGAWV
+188 FGAWV
-201 LFRGGSSSVS
+201 IFPGGSSTTLPFNASG
-211 LNKAPSSSQA
+211 SSSQV
-221 ATSNRSAVSAV
+221 ATSSRSAVSAV
-232 EPGEDENTLTLS
+232 EPGEDEDTLTLS
-244 LDPVEGETADTGAT
+244 LEPIEGETADTGAT

-263 GQTSDPSGNSATTTE
+263 AQTSDPSSDPGTSTE
-278 STGSAKAP
+278 STGSANAP

-301 TSEPSSKPSTPTPV
+301 TSEPSSEPSTPTPV
-315 TGPNKAPTATPTATV
+315 TGPNKAPTATPTGTPTATA
-330 TSGAVTYAY
+330 TSGAVTYTY
-339 KFEPKI
+339 KFEPTIK
-345 NKIDL
+345 KIDL
-350 KYDPSVDKD
+350 KFDPSVDKD
-359 TAIANFKQ
+359 TAIANFKK
-367 QVKDAKTDVM
+367 QVEDAKTDVM
-377 NQLDQFVKDH
+377 NQLDQFVAEH
-387 NIDADT
+387 NIDAAT
-393 KEKMVANLDAQF
+393 KDKMVANLNAQF
-405 DNLLKRGLDWLE
+405 DNLLKQGLDWFE
-417 QQYSKNGSTTD
+417 QQYSKTPSVSKFPGI
-428 KSGSELVTYCENN
+428 KACEEN
-441 GPIVPTGSLVLVK
+441 GPIVPVGSYILVK
-454 NLRAQKQHAK
+454 NWTADKA
-464 NSRVG
+464 
-469 GENVWMLGKKTDESA
+469 GEPNVWQWAKKLREGESTA
-484 AQYIP
+484 NNPSISFLALYP
-489 MYSNTDK
+489 SSKTSSFK
-496 VTIKSGGKASFCV
+496 VDGSASFCV
-509 EPMIYLGDKKQNFY
+509 EPFY
-523 ANPSFSSIE
+523 GYQYGNHKVYTDPSKTTIF
-532 WAKNNPE
+532 WAKDNPE
-539 KAEVVKA
+539 KAETIKA
-546 IAWHYIKTGSKDYG
+546 LAWHYAKNNQGADWGRY
-560 NHQNAIWM
+560 QNAIWM
-568 TVLGLPDNFGTWN
+568 VVFGITDNGRAWN
-581 FEAKNWEGG
+581 YVDKKWADGGATDVKN
-590 LNSLTTLINEAK
+590 LIEQAK
-602 TMYQSRENGNVI
+602 TAYQQREHGDVA
-614 KTLETMHLDQ
+614 KALDTMHLDQ
-624 VSMEKADD
+624 VSLEPAKD
-632 GQSLLTVKLNDYD
+632 GTSLLTVKLNDYD
-645 PNSAAG
+645 PNSKEG
-651 KAIGDQVYLAV
+651 QYIGDQVYLAV
-662 EGATDQ
+662 DGATDQ
-668 NGNSIKKISLKDA
+668 NGNPIKKISLKDA
-681 IKGVTL
+681 VNGVTL
-687 KIADQGKFKIYFT
+687 KIADQSKFEISFAGSVKDVENPYFIDKPDGPT
-700 GSIENVEDAYF
+700 QGQVVVLKKN
-711 LDAPGTQAQVAVFSK
+711 LD
-726 TINVSGKLEVSWTY
+726 VSGKLEVSWTHVP
-740 EDKPKPSISTIAK
+740 EPKPSISTTAK
-753 VNGADSLPG
+753 VNGADSVPG
-762 AETATFSKADEV
+762 GEETATFSKANEV
-774 ITLTDDVKYENIPTV
+774 ITLTDDVTYKNIPTV

-808 KVFSQEVTISGSDTL
+808 KVFTQEVTISGSDTL
-823 TGLFPYEVKASE
+823 KGLFSYPVNASE
-835 VNNGDKFYYEE
+835 VKDGDKFYYEE
-846 ILATDDPKYAGG
+846 ILATNDPKYVGG
-858 GQIDSDKGKLNIIAQ
+858 GQIDSVYGKLNIIAQ
-873 HTGENADQ
+873 HTGEHADQ
-881 TVNIV
+881 TVNIA
-886 KNKAQLTLTKA
+886 KNKAKLTLTKA

-918 TKATL
+918 TDQTL

-937 KAGTPSII
+937 KAGTASTV
-945 EVTPGDKCTIEETY
+945 EVTPGAKCTIEETY

-964 NMPVAPS
+964 NTTNYNWFAS
-971 WSATNATQDGDA
+971 NATANGN
-983 VATTDGYQA
+983 VTPITENGKTIGSQA

-1003 VIATNTYQE
+1003 VIVTNTYEEQ
-1012 KTGGFKVTKFVQGI
+1012 TGGFKVTKFVQGDSSI
-1026 DRDAAAQANDGKFE
+1026 DANAAAAANGGKFE
-1040 FSYTCDNGVAG
+1040 FSYTCDNGVPG

-1065 VTGLPVDTKC
+1065 VKGLPVGTNC
-1075 TVTETKPKAPEGY
+1075 TVTETKPTAPEGY
-1088 NVVVKNTNASG
+1088 NVVVSNTDSSG
-1099 TTTES
+1099 KATES
-1104 DTVAV
+1104 NTIAV

-1114 GSTYGVA
+1114 GYTYGVA

-1127 PADAAFSLQKEAKY
+1127 PADAAFSLQKVAKY

-1156 YECKGTTGSPVSGNV
+1156 YVCQGTTGKPVSDNV
-1171 IVPANGDPV
+1171 TVPANGDPV

-1196 DKNSTAVTGANF
+1196 DTNSTKVTGANF

-1214 QSGLLPANILENSA
+1214 QTGLLPADILENSA

-1238 NATVVV
+1238 GATVVV
-1244 TAKNLYEHKM
+1244 TATNLYEHKM
-1254 GSFKLTKKVKADGAN
+1254 GSFKLTKTVKADGAN
-1269 PLKDKAFAFRVTC
+1269 PLKDTAFTFRVTC
-1282 GDEDPV
+1282 GHDGPM

-1310 IHEVNPTTAAA
+1310 IHEDDPSNAAV
-1321 TSTVEYTNAQSLGG
+1321 TNKVDYTNAKSLGG
-1335 DDAKV
+1335 NDAV
-1340 VIKEGAEPKVEVV
+1340 VTIKEGEEPAVSVT
-1353 ATNTVKA
+1353 AQNTVKA
-1360 NYGKFSVTKTVDG
+1360 NYGKFSVTKSVEG
-1373 DAKAEPATF
+1373 DAKATATDF
-1382 TFDYKC
+1382 AFDYKC
-1388 DDDAKTN
+1388 NDDAKTS

-1409 NVLVGTTCYIKEKP
+1409 NILVGTTCYIKENP
-1423 VEIDGV
+1423 VKIDGV

-1438 LANATGT
+1438 LANATGKYE
-1445 NAGFK
+1445 GYK

-1487 GGAVFEPGATF
+1487 GGATFKPDATF
-1498 KFTYSCTAPNGKTYT
+1498 KFTYSCKAPNGKTYT
-1513 QATPFGSQAKAKFI
+1513 QATPFGSQAKADFI

-1544 KCSVAEPKA
+1544 KCSVAEPKT

-1648 VGYDLSAGSDPVT
+1648 VGYDLSVGSDPVT

-1706 DTSASAQPNG
+1706 DTNAKAQPNG

-1746 KTVVAGK
+1746 KTIVAGE
-1753 NTNVGSKEVKLSA
+1753 NTNVGSKAVKLSA

-1794 ADVNGV
+1794 TDVNGV

-1807 CTITESA
+1807 CTITESEA
-1814 DSAKVAGHIWTVEM
+1814 SAKVAGHTWTVEM
-1828 KEGENSISKTATG
+1828 KEGEKSISKTTTG
-1841 SVTLGTTAGKTVEV
+1841 SVTLGTTDGKTVEV
-1855 INTYER
+1855 INTYTR

-1887 YTCADPKA
+1887 YTCADPKDD
-1895 ATQKV
+1895 TQKV

-1908 DTGYKFAENIPVGY
+1908 DKGYKFAENIPVGY
-1922 KCHITEDQAGSQTEE
+1922 KCHITEDQAGAKTEE

-1946 DNDFVVGK
+1946 KNDFVVDK
-1954 DKVVEVNVTNTYS
+1954 DNVVEVNVTNTYS
-1967 DVNGKFSVKKVI
+1967 KVNGKFSVTKAI

-1985 SIVNGSYNFEYW
+1985 SITNGSYNFEYW
-1997 CVTPDGSKIGTQ
+1997 CVTPDESKIGTQ
-2009 DAPMKFNV
+2009 DAPIKFNV
-2017 EAGKTWTSGNIPT
+2017 EAGKTWTSGDIPT

-2056 NESTTMKGVEPTPYT
+2056 NESTTTKGVEPTTYT

-2101 LTATNKLTHKDVELV
+2101 LTATNKLTYKEVKLSLQKVAE
-2116 LKKIAVSKP
+2116 ATSA
-2125 HGDYNGTHTVEHFN
+2125 HGRLDYSVDNFN
-2139 AQQNTGYKFMTR
+2139 TKQKYNEYYRYMNRDFVNMH
-2151 ESVFMKVTCD
+2151 VTC
-2161 GKPVSDDQHKDG
+2161 KS
-2173 VWEVPANG
+2173 G
-2181 DSVTL
+2181 DNTVVDKT
-2186 PVKVPYGAKC
+2186 VKVDVNGNALDFGTVPYNSKC
-2196 TVAELDKNFNDYNMF
+2196 TVAELDDESFNDKNALQYG
-2211 YYQGWNHDV
+2211 GWRH
-2220 DMKATFDEAGVEPV
+2220 KAEISATDANGKALATPV
-2234 EGHYSFDMVQDN
+2234 KYAFDMLQPDGE
-2246 KDKAAISFEAK
+2246 KAAITFDVTSEAN
-2257 ATTQVSV
+2257 VSV
-2264 TMTNKWD
+2264 KMVNRWDCYASIETDLDAPDQQATADGHRIFQDGIKVIDVKPGQDRVKLTDKVTLKNVTSGYTYTVVERLYSTSQAGQTGLFENGFLNWKSEDGDNWDYYAEEVTVPSGATDFTKEISFTIPVELLKEHPEGIAAGIMVFNGGNPMQLNQCTRCLAYGSELTLPKAQSIIPRWSPDMWTIAFDRTTNSRVLSTNKKTVPTQNLTD
-2271 CFYNV
+2271 NLTYTRV
-2276 DTTLVQEGVDGK
+2276 PAGDYVLYGRLVQ
-2288 REEGKPL
+2288 
-2295 ELNIKQTDKYVTL
+2295 TD
-2308 SDTVKAS
+2308 
-2315 NLPAGHYVAVGR
+2315 
-2327 LFDTSKGKVKSFNGG
+2327 DTSK
-2342 DHITWIDKNGVK
+2342 
-2354 QQYMWQEFDI
+2354 
-2364 TNQSAGYGTQ
+2364 
-2374 TFKFDT
+2374 
-2380 AHNSAYTISV
+2380 
-2390 DTLKKYPKGISVAVM
+2390 
-2405 VYRDPNYLNDGVL
+2405 
-2418 NVCNSNCNMIAAE
+2418 
-2431 LDLPGNQTV
+2431 
-2440 IPQWSPEMKTSA
+2440 
-2452 TTANGQKLLSV
+2452 SV
-2463 VDKATNKI
+2463 VDNAKTITVPGGQKFFGKNRVDNEFTLKTANLTPGATYVMFEYMLPKDTDTNSLAGKTPAELQEMSKAANLPFHADVKDICQKLYTPKLKTTASI
-2471 TDKVWVK
+2471 DKPVTPAVTDDATVTVTDKVKW
-2478 NAKAE
+2478 
-2483 DGVDYELYGRVVLST
+2483 
-2498 DHSQVVGEGRADAN
+2498 
-2512 GLTKGGVDEWVVG
+2512 
-2525 KNGNIVID
+2525 
-2533 QTKLQEA
+2533 
-2540 VASVDN
+2540 
-2546 GEPVFYVQQYLVPK
+2546 
-2560 GTPADQVEA
+2560 
-2569 KAIAKHDADV
+2569 
-2579 ICQRLFTPSVK
+2579 
-2590 TNATV
+2590 TNL
-2595 GKAGG
+2595 AGG
-2600 TQAVGPKT
+2600 RT
-2608 TGTVKVVDK
+2608 
-2617 VEYKNLNGGAK
+2617 
-2628 YTVTGTLHYQANAT
+2628 YTLTGTLHVKDANGNNAGVLNDPGAT
-2642 LADGTQVT
+2642 ATKTFKVDGPLDALV
-2650 KEAEVPGVT
+2650 KEGEEELTFT
-2659 VKPVTIDLT
+2659 VKAKSL
-2668 RESTDKTFS
+2668 KT
-2677 GSVDVTFEVPAK
+2677 
-2689 ALQGQTVVVFED
+2689 QTVVAFEEVKD
-2701 LKNGDVV
+2701 GDVV
-2708 VATHAEITDE
+2708 VATHENIGDE
-2718 AQTVYSPSIG
+2718 DQTVYSPSIG
-2728 TTANVKD
+2728 TTASVEG
-2735 GAPTTQNINGKDVT
+2735 GAAEAEGARV
-2749 RNATVDMTN
+2749 ATVDMTK
-2758 ANPVTD
+2758 ATLVKD
-2764 SKTKE
+2764 SKTKKE
-2769 LSGVVVNDKVAYN
+2769 LSGVVVTDKVAYN

-2810 QKLSI
+2810 KPLSI

-2865 VAEHANPKDEAQTV
+2865 VAEHADPKDEAQTV

-2961 TFEMSVDKAKELG
+2961 TFEMSVEKAKELG

-3053 EPKHNYTL
+3053 EPNHNYTL
-3061 VGELHYV
+3061 VGELRYV
-3068 TTDKGAKTDAGV
+3068 TTDNGAKTDAGKV
-3080 VPGVTVQPVKVTSD
+3080 TGVTVQPVKVTSD

-3122 ETLHDGDAKGKVV
+3122 ETLHDGDATGKVV
-3135 VKHVNPNDPAQTIN
+3135 VKHANPNDPAQTIN

-3162 GKDGK
+3162 GKDGES
-3167 GSDTSDKNLDNS
+3167 SDTSDKNLDNS
-3179 HAKVVIY
+3179 QAKVVIY

-3225 IDAKYVTVTPAKFTA
+3225 IADQFVTVTPAKFVA
-3240 KTPSSKDEGA
+3240 KTPSSKVKGA

-3256 FEVEKAALATAP
+3256 FEVDKAALATAP
-3268 VVVFEDLMDGDVTVA
+3268 VVVFEDLMDGDAVVA
-3283 THHDIKDDSQVVYN
+3283 THHEINDDSQVVYN

-3352 ATSDVKD
+3352 ATSDVPG
-3359 VEVTKGATEKD
+3359 VEVTKGTTEKD
-3370 VTFTIPAD
+3370 VTFKIPAD
-3378 KVKAGAKFVVYEE
+3378 KVKAGAKFVVFEE
-3391 LVDAKGE
+3391 LVDAKDE
-3398 VVAEHKN
+3398 VVAEHKE

-3417 LETTATDKADGDK
+3417 LETTATDKADGDQ

-3447 GLNLDAKY
+3447 GLDLDAKY

-3461 AYLLSGKLMDKETKQ
+3461 AYLLSGQLMDKETKQ

-3506 KVITSGTGFELLEFE
+3506 KVITSGTGVELLEFE

-3563 ATKASAAGERGLVLA
+3563 GTQARAEGERGLVIA
-3578 DDKSTVKDTVTF
+3578 DATSTVKDTVTF
-3590 TGMKVDETYVVV
+3590 TGMKVGETYVVV

-3608 TQNKSTGIKVTS
+3608 TQNKSTGIKAPP
-3620 KPFKAEKATWTEADF
+3620 KKFKAEKATWTATDF

-3650 LVVFETLYLGNK
+3650 LVVFETLYLGEK
-3662 VDGPAESTHEDPN
+3662 ADGPAESTHQDKD

-3685 KPGMKTVLSVDGN
+3685 KPDMKTVLSVDGN

-3707 IPVNTTQLV
+3707 IPVNATQLV
-3716 DTVSYVGLTPG
+3716 DTVSYVGLTPNVP
-3727 AKYTLNA
+3727 YTLKA
-3734 TLMEIGLDGKVS
+3734 TLMEIGPDGKVS
-3746 NTGITGTATFTPT
+3746 NTGITGTATFTPDK
-3759 EASGTQPVGYNT
+3759 ASGTQPVSYNT
-3771 IEKGKLK
+3771 IPAGTLK

-3789 IRTDKPNEPPLKHED
+3789 IRTDKPNEPPLKHEN
-3804 PKDSDQTVQTKYNPS
+3804 PKDPDQTVQTKYNPS

-3853 KYVLVSRLV
+3853 DYVLVSRLV

-3880 TAEKVDVTK
+3880 TAEKVDMTK
-3889 DIKFNVTADQL
+3889 DIKFNVTADKL
-3900 KAPMKAAKDAGSE
+3900 KAPMEAAKAAGTE
-3913 LKLVAYEYLTRASFV
+3913 LKLVAYEYLTRASLV

-3989 VEFFNLLPETEYTLN
+3989 VEFFNLLPGTEYTLS
-4004 GELKGIAADGTV
+4004 GSLMGIAADGTQT
-4016 SDTGVVGTGKFTT
+4016 DTGVVGTGTFTT
-4029 PKATKDATRV
+4029 PKATNGATRV
-4039 SGTIK
+4039 NGTIK
-4044 DGTAAT
+4044 DGTDAK

-4069 ESLQLKG
+4069 EELQLKG
-4076 KLVAEHKDPKDEN
+4076 KLVAEHKELDDPD
-4089 QIVKVKHPGVGTL
+4089 QTVKVKHPGVGTL
-4102 ASVDDKK
+4102 ASVDDNK

-4134 IRMVNVE
+4134 IRMANVE

-4204 TVKAADIKSDGDN
+4204 TVKAADIKSDGDK

-4245 PVATHNDITAKSQS
+4245 PVAVHNEITADSQS
-4259 ITVNRPEFGSLTL
+4259 INVNRPEFGSLTL

-4322 VGDKCTIT
+4322 VGDRCTIS

-4374 KDRVTNVTVTAEN
+4374 KDRVANVTVTAEN

-4398 TTGKFDKKASNG
+4398 TTGQFDKKASNG

-4417 KYQNLQGGKYLL
+4417 SYQNLQGGKYLL

-4438 AGQAHKIDYVPSE
+4438 AGQAQKIDYVPSE
-4451 MREVTVEG
+4451 VREVTVEG

-4466 NGTWTIDVKVPTE
+4466 SGTWTIDVKVPTE

-4488 LWEDLYRMPKDVDA
+4488 LWEDLYRMPQDVKA
-4502 FTAKLVGLQTG
+4502 FETQLSKLPTGKTA
-4513 ETASG
+4513 AG
-4518 LIAFHHEENLAS
+4518 LIAFHHEENLAP
-4530 GAGTQWLEVSTHFG
+4530 GKGTQWLEVSTHFG

-4563 GKIPTTWNFT
+4563 GKIPTTWSFT
-4573 YKAKLPKDKTA
+4573 YEAKLPDGKTA

-4614 PMGTEITITETD
+4614 PTGTKITITETD

-4637 TVEWKSEGWTDG
+4637 KVTWKSEGWTDG
-4649 SEGTTKTFTIT
+4649 AEGTTKTFTIT

-4669 LNKFSLVTPTLATV
+4669 LNEFSLVKPTLATV

-4699 AVVDTVTYTNLVQ
+4699 AVVDTVTYTNLVE

-4745 VKWTKVTAETDNSEW
+4745 VKWTKVTAGVDNSEW
-4760 VVDKDKPMVVPADA
+4760 IVDPKNPMVVPADA

-4792 GGQPKANDKPI
+4792 GAEPKANDKPI

-4814 IITRRPTLD
+4814 IITRRPALD
-4823 LQTTAELSG
+4823 LQTTAGLSG
-4832 GKAITA
+4832 GKAITP

-4904 QGLSNGEKLVV
+4904 AGLADGEKLVV

-4936 PVLVHEDLEDVSQT
+4936 PVLAHEDLEDASQT

-4955 PTTPPPPY
+4955 PTRPHTPGTPGTPY
-4963 TPGTPS
+4963 TPG

-4974 SKTTTPPPPV
+4974 SKTTTPPAPPV
-4984 KSETTTPPPS
+4984 KSETTNP
-4994 TPSNPPSIPV
+4994 PSNPPSIPV

>member
-1 MECPQKGKTE
+1 
-11 EMANKWR
+11 
-18 YLSMSAIA
+18 MSAIA

-1814 DSAKVAGHIWTVEM
+1814 DSAKVAGHIWTVQM
-1828 KEGENSISKTATG
+1828 KEGKNSISKTATG
-1841 SVTLGTTAGKTVEV
+1841 SVTLDTTAGKNVEV

-1887 YTCADPKA
+1887 YTCSDPKV

-1908 DTGYKFAENIPVGY
+1908 DKGYKFAENIPVGY
-1922 KCHITEDQAGSQTEE
+1922 KCHITEDQAGAKTEE

-2101 LTATNKLTHKDVELV
+2101 LTATNKLTYKEVKLSLQKVAE
-2116 LKKIAVSKP
+2116 ATSA
-2125 HGDYNGTHTVEHFN
+2125 HGRLDYSVDNFN
-2139 AQQNTGYKFMTR
+2139 SRQGFNEYYRYMNRDFVNMH
-2151 ESVFMKVTCD
+2151 VTC
-2161 GKPVSDDQHKDG
+2161 KS
-2173 VWEVPANG
+2173 G
-2181 DSVTL
+2181 DNTVVDKK
-2186 PVKVPYGAKC
+2186 VKVDVNGNALDFGTVPYNSKC
-2196 TVAELDKNFNDYNMF
+2196 TVAELDDESFNDKNALQYG
-2211 YYQGWNHDV
+2211 GWRH
-2220 DMKATFDEAGVEPV
+2220 KAEISATDANGKALATPV
-2234 EGHYSFDMVQDN
+2234 KYAFDMLGPDEE
-2246 KDKAAISFEAK
+2246 KAAITFDVTSEAN
-2257 ATTQVSV
+2257 VSV
-2264 TMTNKWD
+2264 KMLNRWDCYASIETDLDAPGQEATSDGHRIFQDGIKVIDVKPGQDRVKLTDKVTLKNVTPGYTYTVVERLYSTSQAGQTGLFENGFLNWQSEDGDNWDYYAEEVTVPSGATDFTKEISFTIPVELLKEHPEGIAAGIMVFNGGNPMQLNQCTRCLAYGSELTLPKAQSIIPRWSPDMWTIAFDRTTNSRVLSTNKETVPTQNLTD
-2271 CFYNV
+2271 NLTYTRV
-2276 DTTLVQEGVDGK
+2276 PAGDYVLYGRLVQ
-2288 REEGKPL
+2288 
-2295 ELNIKQTDKYVTL
+2295 TD
-2308 SDTVKAS
+2308 
-2315 NLPAGHYVAVGR
+2315 
-2327 LFDTSKGKVKSFNGG
+2327 DTSK
-2342 DHITWIDKNGVK
+2342 
-2354 QQYMWQEFDI
+2354 
-2364 TNQSAGYGTQ
+2364 
-2374 TFKFDT
+2374 
-2380 AHNSAYTISV
+2380 
-2390 DTLKKYPKGISVAVM
+2390 
-2405 VYRDPNYLNDGVL
+2405 
-2418 NVCNSNCNMIAAE
+2418 
-2431 LDLPGNQTV
+2431 
-2440 IPQWSPEMKTSA
+2440 
-2452 TTANGQKLLSV
+2452 SV
-2463 VDKATNKI
+2463 VD
-2471 TDKVWVK
+2471 
-2478 NAKAE
+2478 NAKTITVP
-2483 DGVDYELYGRVVLST
+2483 DG
-2498 DHSQVVGEGRADAN
+2498 Q
-2512 GLTKGGVDEWVVG
+2512 KFFG
-2525 KNGNIVID
+2525 KNRVDNEFTLQTANLTPGATYVMFEYMLPKDTDTNSLAGKTPAELQDMSKAANLPFHAKVDDICQKLYTPKLKTTASID
-2533 QTKLQEA
+2533 KPVTPA
-2540 VASVDN
+2540 VAD
-2546 GEPVFYVQQYLVPK
+2546 
-2560 GTPADQVEA
+2560 D
-2569 KAIAKHDADV
+2569 
-2579 ICQRLFTPSVK
+2579 
-2590 TNATV
+2590 ATV
-2595 GKAGG
+2595 TVKDVVKWTNLAGG
-2600 TQAVGPKT
+2600 RT
-2608 TGTVKVVDK
+2608 
-2617 VEYKNLNGGAK
+2617 
-2628 YTVTGTLHYQANAT
+2628 YTLTGTLHVKN
-2642 LADGTQVT
+2642 ADGTDGGVLDDPGATVT
-2650 KEAEVPGVT
+2650 KTFKVDGKLDALVESGEEELTFT
-2659 VKPVTIDLT
+2659 VKAKSL
-2668 RESTDKTFS
+2668 KT
-2677 GSVDVTFEVPAK
+2677 
-2689 ALQGQTVVVFED
+2689 QTVVAFEEAKD
-2701 LKNGDVV
+2701 RGVV
-2708 VATHAEITDE
+2708 VATHADITDE
-2718 AQTVYSPSIG
+2718 DQTVYNPSIG
-2728 TTANVKD
+2728 TTASVEG
-2735 GAPTTQNINGKDVT
+2735 GAAEAEGA
-2749 RNATVDMTN
+2749 RAATVDMTN

-3590 TGMKVDETYVVV
+3590 TGMKVGETYVVV

-4231 SADGGKVTPKGDNK
+4231 SADGGQVTPKGDNK

-4322 VGDKCTIT
+4322 VGDKCTIS

-4488 LWEDLYRMPKDVDA
+4488 LWEDLYRMPQDVEA
-4502 FTAKLVGLQTG
+4502 FKTQLSKLPTGKTA
-4513 ETASG
+4513 AG
-4518 LIAFHHEENLAS
+4518 LIAFHHEENLAP
-4530 GAGTQWLEVSTHFG
+4530 GKGTQWLEVSTHFG

-4550 VIKTAADLPADVV
+4550 VVKTAADLPADVV

-4573 YKAKLPKDKTA
+4573 YEAKVPNGKTA

-4614 PMGTEITITETD
+4614 PTGTEITITETD

-4637 TVEWKSEGWTDG
+4637 KVTWKSEGWTDG
-4649 SEGTTKTFTIT
+4649 TEGTTKTFTIT

-4669 LNKFSLVTPTLATV
+4669 LNEFSLVTPTLATV

-4760 VVDKDKPMVVPADA
+4760 VVDKDKPMVVPANA

-4792 GGQPKANDKPI
+4792 GAEPKANDKPI
-4803 VEHRDNADPKQ
+4803 VEHRDNSDPKQ
-4814 IITRRPTLD
+4814 IITRRPALD
-4823 LQTTAELSG
+4823 LQTTADLSG

-4864 LVKKSDGSIVGSPV
+4864 LVKKSDGSIVGSTV

-4904 QGLSNGEKLVV
+4904 AGLADGEKLVV

-4936 PVLVHEDLEDVSQT
+4936 PVLVHEDLEDASQT

-4955 PTTPPPPY
+4955 RPTPPP
-4963 TPGTPS
+4963 TPG

-4974 SKTTTPPPPV
+4974 SKTTTPPPPPV
-4984 KSETTTPPPS
+4984 KSETTTPP
-4994 TPSNPPSIPV
+4994 SNPPTIPV

>member
-1 MECPQKGKTE
+1 
-11 EMANKWR
+11 
-18 YLSMSAIA
+18 MSAIA

-35 KPTLVSYKQKGKK
+35 KPTLVSFKQQNKK

-71 MPSLAATPTAQ
+71 MPSLAATPTAM
-82 ASVHPRVDVVSD
+82 ASVHPTVTVSPNAQIGMEKD
-94 PVDVNGNQ
+94 K
-102 VSTAKRAVG
+102 SKRYVLAYTG
-111 LDINLFS
+111 NLFS
-118 TTDQAKAAE
+118 TKDPQEAAE
-127 HYGDTQQ
+127 HYGETAK
-134 VGEFTAQYLP
+134 VGDFTAQYLP
-144 KECIIKP
+144 KECITKASGVRDGNPYWNGFDALDQVAPDRGATAKKP
-151 TKINRE
+151 LKPSFE
-157 GYAEFGSNDGFLT
+157 
-170 NIEADRNNYG
+170 
-180 KVLDKGQE
+180 KG
-188 KNENWSKTFGAWV
+188 FGAWV
-201 LFRGGSSSVS
+201 IFPGGSSTTLPFNSS
-211 LNKAPSSSQA
+211 GSSSQA
-221 ATSNRSAVSAV
+221 ASSSRSAVSAV
-232 EPGEDENTLTLS
+232 DPGEDEDTLTLS
-244 LDPVEGETADTGAT
+244 LEPIEGETADTGAT

-263 GQTSDPSGNSATTTE
+263 GQTSDPSGDPATSTE
-278 STGSAKAP
+278 STGSEDTP
-286 QLPASPQQSVEPAPQ
+286 QLPASPEESSPALELSPESPAPAAVGAN
-301 TSEPSSKPSTPTPV
+301 PTPTQ
-315 TGPNKAPTATPTATV
+315 TV
-330 TSGAVTYAY
+330 VPGAVPFAY
-339 KFEPKI
+339 KFEPKMKEI
-345 NKIDL
+345 KL
-350 KYDPSVDKD
+350 KFDPSVDKD
-359 TAIANFKQ
+359 TAIADFKK
-367 QVKDAKTDVM
+367 QVEDAKADVM
-377 NQLDQFVKDH
+377 QQLDQFVIEK
-387 NIDADT
+387 NIDAAT
-393 KEKMVANLDAQF
+393 KAKMVANLDAQF
-405 DNLLKRGLDWLE
+405 DNLLKRGLNWFE
-417 QQYSKNGSTTD
+417 EQYSKTPSISKFPGI
-428 KSGSELVTYCENN
+428 KACEEN
-441 GPIVPTGSLVLVK
+441 GPIVPPGSFILVK
-454 NLRAQKQHAK
+454 DWTADVKHH
-464 NSRVG
+464 
-469 GENVWMLGKKTDESA
+469 EPNVWKWAKKIRDGESTKLNPA
-484 AQYIP
+484 ISFLSIYP
-489 MYSNTDK
+489 SDK
-496 VTIKSGGKASFCV
+496 ANSFSVNGVPSFCV
-509 EPMIYLGDKKQNFY
+509 EPFYGSPGGPANVYTDPSKSTIY
-523 ANPSFSSIE
+523 
-532 WAKNNPE
+532 WAKEHPE
-539 KAEVVKA
+539 KAETIKA
-546 IAWHYIKTGSKDYG
+546 LAWHFAKNGEQHWGKY
-560 NHQNAIWM
+560 QNAIWM
-568 TVLGLPDNFGTWN
+568 VIFGITDNGRAWDSENKQWGNAADTDV
-581 FEAKNWEGG
+581 K
-590 LNSLTTLINEAK
+590 TLIQQAK
-602 TMYQSRENGNVI
+602 TAYENRQDANVV
-614 KTLETMHLDQ
+614 KALETMHLDQ
-624 VSMEKADD
+624 LSMEKAND

-651 KAIGDQVYLAV
+651 KAIGDKVYLAV
-662 EGATDQ
+662 AGATDQ
-668 NGNSIKKISLKDA
+668 NGKSITRIELKDA
-681 IKGVTL
+681 VNGVTL
-687 KIADQGKFKIYFT
+687 KIANQKAFKISFAGT
-700 GSIENVEDAYF
+700 VEKVEDPYF
-711 LDAPGTQAQVAVFSK
+711 VDAPTGATQGQVAVLTK
-726 TINVSGKLEVSWTY
+726 TITVSGKLEVVWTFV
-740 EDKPKPSISTIAK
+740 DKPKPAISTTAK
-753 VNGADSLPG
+753 VNGADLVTDG

-774 ITLTDDVKYENIPTV
+774 ITLTDDVTYKDIPDV
-789 AGKMY
+789 AGNLY
-794 LIGKLTKVSDKVTT
+794 LIGTLTKVSDGVAT
-808 KVFSQEVTISGSDTL
+808 KVFTKTTDAKKDDTKIKGDGTL
-823 TGLFPYEVKASE
+823 TGLFEHKVNASE
-835 VNNGDKFYYEE
+835 VKNGDRFYYEE
-846 ILATDDPKYAGG
+846 VLATSDPKYAGG
-858 GQIDSDKGKLNIIAQ
+858 GQIDSDYGKLNIIAQ
-873 HTGENADQ
+873 HTGEHADQ

-897 AAGAADKASGN
+897 ADGAADKASGN
-908 VTFHVTCDDG
+908 VTFTVDCTDG
-918 TKATL
+918 TSATL

-937 KAGTPSII
+937 KAGTPSTI
-945 EVTPGDKCTIEETY
+945 EVTPGATCTVQETY
-959 RSAPV
+959 RPAPV
-964 NMPVAPS
+964 NMPAAPT
-971 WSATNATQDGDA
+971 WSATNATQDGAA
-983 VATTDGYQA
+983 VPVTENGKTIGSQA
-992 TFVMGQAGDIS
+992 KFVMGNTGAINLT
-1003 VIATNTYQE
+1003 ATNTYQE
-1012 KTGGFKVTKFVQGI
+1012 QTGGFKVLKFVKSDDQF
-1026 DRDAAAQANDGKFE
+1026 DADTAAKANGGKFN
-1040 FSYTCDNGVAG
+1040 FYYTCNKGAS
-1051 GSFSL
+1051 GSFAL
-1056 PNNNSWTYE
+1056 PEDSTTDTDSNLWSYEVKNLPIGAKCSVTEINPTAPKGYE
-1065 VTGLPVDTKC
+1065 VTISAAGPLVNTSQAT
-1075 TVTETKPKAPEGY
+1075 TVTLE
-1088 NVVVKNTNASG
+1088 
-1099 TTTES
+1099 
-1104 DTVAV
+1104 
-1109 KPIQD
+1109 PIRTD
-1114 GSTYGVA
+1114 
-1121 FTNYYQ
+1121 FTNQVSFINQYL
-1127 PADAAFSLQKEAKY
+1127 PADAAFSLQKAAKFADGTPINDDFVLRYVCSDKSGKKVSDDVKVTGNGEA
-1141 VNGDKGNVDGNFSLS
+1141 VSVKG
-1156 YECKGTTGSPVSGNV
+1156 
-1171 IVPANGDPV
+1171 
-1180 AVKNGI
+1180 VKP
-1186 KAGMTCTIKE
+1186 GMTCTITEPK
-1196 DKNSTAVTGANF
+1196 KPAIAKANF
-1208 KSLTFG
+1208 KELSFDL
-1214 QSGLLPANILENSA
+1214 SGAQYNVSNSERLV
-1228 AGFKFKVPTN
+1228 FDVPRN
-1238 NATVVV
+1238 PDAVVLV
-1244 TAKNLYEHKM
+1244 TATNVYEQKM

-1310 IHEVNPTTAAA
+1310 IHEFNPSNAAV
-1321 TSTVEYTNAQSLGG
+1321 TNTVSYTNAQSLGG

-1373 DAKAEPATF
+1373 DAKATASEFAF
-1382 TFDYKC
+1382 EYKC
-1388 DDDAKTN
+1388 DDVAKTH
-1395 GTLDLKAGETKTVD
+1395 GTLNVKAGETKTVD
-1409 NVLVGTTCYIKEKP
+1409 NILVGTTCYIKENP
-1423 VEIDGV
+1423 VTIDGV

-1438 LANATGT
+1438 LANATGEYE
-1445 NAGFK
+1445 GYK
-1450 QFTIPEQKDG
+1450 QFTIPEQKNG
-1460 KAQVLKL
+1460 KAQELKL

-1487 GGAVFEPGATF
+1487 GGAVFEPGTTF

-1544 KCSVAEPKA
+1544 KCSVAEPKT

-1560 QLVNDLNAN
+1560 QLVNNPNAN

-1624 AGNHKEQFYFNYSCQ
+1624 AGNHTEQFYFNYSCQ

-1648 VGYDLSAGSDPVT
+1648 SGYDLRAGSDPVT
-1661 VEKLPVGTKCVVWE
+1661 VENLPVGTKCVVWE
-1675 KPVVAKANEKPT
+1675 KPAVAQANEKVT
-1687 TKWTVGS
+1687 TKWTVDS

-1706 DTSASAQPNG
+1706 DTNAKAQPNG
-1716 VAFTVDKEDEALMIG
+1716 VAFTVDKENEALMIG

-1746 KTVVAGK
+1746 KTIVAGE
-1753 NTNVGSKEVKLSA
+1753 NTNVGSKTVKLSA
-1766 TCKYPTDNAD
+1766 TCKYPTDNAE
-1776 HVIMDGKTFK
+1776 HVIMKDKPFKDG
-1786 NTDKAEFT
+1786 DSAEFT
-1794 ADVNGV
+1794 TDVNDV

-1807 CTITESA
+1807 CTITE
-1814 DSAKVAGHIWTVEM
+1814 DGAKVAGHKWTVEM
-1828 KEGENSISKTATG
+1828 KDGQKVLSDKATG
-1841 SVTLGTTAGKTVEV
+1841 TVTLDTEQGRTVEV

-1861 ELGKFKIIKAVTAA
+1861 ELGKFKIIKSVSAA
-1875 KNITVKESYDFS
+1875 KNIKVHESYDFT
-1887 YTCADPKA
+1887 YTCADPDDD
-1895 ATQKV
+1895 TQKV

-1908 DTGYKFAENIPVGY
+1908 DKGYKFAENIPVGY
-1922 KCHITEDQAGSQTEE
+1922 KCHITEDQAGSQNEQ

-1946 DNDFVVGK
+1946 KNDFVVEK
-1954 DKVVEVNVTNTYS
+1954 DDVVDVSVTNTYS
-1967 DVNGKFSVKKVI
+1967 DANGKFSVKKVI
-1979 AADSTA
+1979 AAGSTA

-1997 CVTPDGSKIGTQ
+1997 CVTPDGSEIGTQ
-2009 DAPMKFNV
+2009 DAPMKFSIAYDEKHPDENF
-2017 EAGKTWTSGNIPT
+2017 WTSGNIPT

-2042 GNTAGIAAEVSWSL
+2042 GNTAGIAAEVSWSV
-2056 NESTTMKGVEPTPYT
+2056 NESTTMQGVEPTPYT
-2071 AVGAKDNFVFG
+2071 AVGAKGNFVFG
-2082 AEGTTAG
+2082 AEGSTAG

-2139 AQQNTGYKFMTR
+2139 AQQNTGNKFMTR

-2161 GKPVSDDQHKDG
+2161 DKLVSDDQHKDG

-2186 PVKVPYGAKC
+2186 PVKVSYGAKC

-2342 DHITWIDKNGVK
+2342 DHITWTDKNGVK
-2354 QQYMWQEFDI
+2354 QEYMWQEFNI

-2405 VYRDPNYLNDGVL
+2405 IYRDPNYLNDGVL
-2418 NVCNSNCNMIAAE
+2418 NACNSNCNMIAAE

-2440 IPQWSPEMKTSA
+2440 IPKWEPTMWTIAFDRTTNSRVLSTNKKTVPTQNLTDNLTYTRVPAGDYILYGRLVQTDDTSKSA
-2452 TTANGQKLLSV
+2452 VDNHKPITVPAGQDFLGKNRVDNEFTLETAKLTPGAEYVMFEYMLPADVDVNSLAGKTPAELQKMSKAANLPFHAEVDDICQKLYTPKLKTTASI
-2463 VDKATNKI
+2463 DKPVTPDVSDDAKVTV
-2471 TDKVWVK
+2471 TDKVKW
-2478 NAKAE
+2478 
-2483 DGVDYELYGRVVLST
+2483 
-2498 DHSQVVGEGRADAN
+2498 
-2512 GLTKGGVDEWVVG
+2512 
-2525 KNGNIVID
+2525 
-2533 QTKLQEA
+2533 
-2540 VASVDN
+2540 
-2546 GEPVFYVQQYLVPK
+2546 
-2560 GTPADQVEA
+2560 
-2569 KAIAKHDADV
+2569 
-2579 ICQRLFTPSVK
+2579 
-2590 TNATV
+2590 TNL
-2595 GKAGG
+2595 AGG
-2600 TQAVGPKT
+2600 RT
-2608 TGTVKVVDK
+2608 
-2617 VEYKNLNGGAK
+2617 
-2628 YTVTGTLHYQANAT
+2628 YTMTGTLHIKT
-2642 LADGTQVT
+2642 ADGEDGGVLDDPGATAT
-2650 KEAEVPGVT
+2650 KTFKVDGPLDALVESGEVELTFT
-2659 VKPVTIDLT
+2659 VKAKSL
-2668 RESTDKTFS
+2668 KT
-2677 GSVDVTFEVPAK
+2677 
-2689 ALQGQTVVVFED
+2689 QTVVAFEEAKD
-2701 LKNGDVV
+2701 RGVV
-2708 VATHAEITDE
+2708 VATHEEITDE
-2718 AQTVYSPSIG
+2718 DQTVYNPSIG
-2728 TTANVKD
+2728 TTASVKG
-2735 GAPTTQNINGKDVT
+2735 GAAEAEGARV
-2749 RNATVDMTN
+2749 ATVNMTE
-2758 ANPVTD
+2758 AKQVKD

-2769 LSGVVVNDKVAYN
+2769 LSDVVVTDKVAYN

-2815 AKGAPANGTMDLT
+2815 AKDAPANGTMDLT

-2842 FEKLYKASDFDQTAG
+2842 FEKLYKASDFDQTAKQPKNG
-2857 KPTKPEAT
+2857 AT
-2865 VAEHANPKDEAQTV
+2865 AVAEHANPKDEAQTV

-2900 QPIKIIDTVTGSGL
+2900 QNIKIIDTVTGSGL

-2923 GELMMADANGEPVHT
+2923 GELMMVGANGEPVHT
-2938 GVFNNDGD
+2938 GVFNNHGD

-2954 GKFAKDL
+2954 GKFTKDL
-2961 TFEMSVDKAKELG
+2961 IFEMSVEKAKELG

-2997 LNGKPVAIHHDIT
+2997 LNGTPVAIHHDIT
-3010 DEAQTVHSGGMQ
+3010 DEAQTVHSGKMG

-3068 TTDKGAKTDAGV
+3068 TTDANGVKTDAGK
-3080 VPGVTVQPVKVTSD
+3080 VPGVTVQSLPVTSD
-3094 AKGVIGKQTM
+3094 ANGVIAKQTM
-3104 KFTVPADSIV
+3104 KFTVPAKSIV

-3135 VKHVNPNDPAQTIN
+3135 VKHANPKDPAQTIN

-3167 GSDTSDKNLDNS
+3167 GSDPSDKNLDNS
-3179 HAKVVIY
+3179 SAKVVIY

-3201 VTGTLHYQADATL
+3201 VTGTLYYQADATL
-3214 AGGTVVHAGDP
+3214 ADGTPVKAGQA
-3225 IDAKYVTVTPAKFTA
+3225 IDAKYVTVTPAKFVA
-3240 KTPSSKDEGA
+3240 KTPSSKDKGA

-3256 FEVEKAALATAP
+3256 FEVDKAALATVP

-3283 THHDIKDDSQVVYN
+3283 THHDINDEAQVVYN

-3315 KDQKDVTVDDK
+3315 KNQKDVTVDDK

-3345 EDGKTVI
+3345 EDGKTVV
-3352 ATSDVKD
+3352 ATSDVPD
-3359 VEVTKGATEKD
+3359 VKVTKGVTDKN

-3378 KVKAGAKFVVYEE
+3378 KVKAGAKFVVFEE

-3398 VVAEHKN
+3398 VVAEHKE
-3405 MASSEQTVRVGS
+3405 MTSEEQTVRVGS

-3435 KAVTIVDKVDYS
+3435 KEVTIVDKVDYS
-3447 GLNLDAKY
+3447 GLNLNAKY

-3496 ADGQADRPVE
+3496 AEGQPDRPVE

-3536 TVYQEGKEYLI
+3536 TVYQDGKEYLI

-3563 ATKASAAGERGLVLA
+3563 GTKASAAGERGLVLA
-3578 DDKSTVKDTVTF
+3578 DAKSTVKDTVTF
-3590 TGMKVDETYVVV
+3590 TGMKVGETYVVA

-3620 KPFKAEKATWTEADF
+3620 DPFKAEKATWTEADF

-3662 VDGPAESTHEDPN
+3662 ADGPAESTHEDPN

-3698 RAAGTTIDP
+3698 RAWEKNPTIP
-3707 IPVNTTQLV
+3707 TVPVDSTQLV

-3727 AKYTLNA
+3727 VKYTLNA

-3746 NTGITGTATFTPT
+3746 NTGITGSATFTPDK
-3759 EASGTQPVGYNT
+3759 ASGTQQVGFNA

-3789 IRTDKPNEPPLKHED
+3789 IRTDKLGDKPLTHED
-3804 PKDSDQTVQTKYNPS
+3804 PNDGNQTVETSYNPT
-3819 IETDLAQDGTQ
+3819 IETDLTQDGTQ

-3862 YNAGQPNET
+3862 YNAGQPDET
-3871 VLADGLERF
+3871 VLADGLEKF
-3880 TAEKVDVTK
+3880 TADSVDMTKV
-3889 DIKFNVTADQL
+3889 IKFNVTADQL
-3900 KAPMKAAKDAGSE
+3900 TAPMEAAKAAGSE
-3913 LKLVAYEYLTRASFV
+3913 LKLVAYEYLTRASLV

-3934 IKANVATI
+3934 IKASVTDTAK
-3942 TWDKTHAEPNDG
+3942 WDTSHAKADDT

-3964 HIGTKLEYEGQK
+3964 KIGTKLEYEGQK
-3976 VVWEGDNVKLIDH
+3976 VVWEGDNVKLTDF
-3989 VEFFNLLPETEYTLN
+3989 VEYYNLLPETEYTLN
-4004 GELKGIAADGTV
+4004 GSLMGIAADGTA
-4016 SDTGVVGTGKFTT
+4016 SDTGVVGTGTLET
-4029 PKATKDATRV
+4029 PKATNGAARV

-4044 DGTAAT
+4044 DGTAAK

-4069 ESLQLKG
+4069 EELQLKG
-4076 KLVAEHKDPKDEN
+4076 KLIAEHKELDDPD
-4089 QIVKVKHPGVGTL
+4089 QTVKVKHPGVGTE
-4102 ASVDDKK
+4102 ASYDGK
-4109 SSLTVWEGV
+4109 SNLTVWKGV

-4134 IRMVNVE
+4134 IRMANVE

-4150 QVYSKTA
+4150 QVYSKIAYSNGDKTA
-4157 YDAGNTGSL
+4157 L
-4166 ATNAKTVKVTA
+4166 ATNAKTVKVTE

-4204 TVKAADIKSDGDN
+4204 TVKATDIKSDGDK

-4245 PVATHNDITAKSQS
+4245 PVATHNDITADSQS
-4259 ITVNRPEFGSLTL
+4259 INVNRPEFGSLTL

-4286 ERTNAKYVFTVT
+4286 ERTNANYVFTVT
-4298 CTEKGSTDT
+4298 CEQKGSTDT
-4307 ITLHEGESATIDGIP
+4307 ITLHEGESHTIDGIP

-4358 TKNGEGTVIVG
+4358 TKNSDGTLKNGEGTVIVG
-4369 GTPNG
+4369 GSPNG
-4374 KDRVTNVTVTAEN
+4374 TDRVANVIVTAEN
-4387 VFTNEVTIGTH
+4387 VFTNDVTIGTH
-4398 TTGKFDKKASNG
+4398 TTGEFGKKTSNG

-4451 MREVTVEG
+4451 VREVTVEG

-4488 LWEDLYRMPKDVDA
+4488 LWEDLYRMPQDRKA
-4502 FTAKLVGLQTG
+4502 FEAQLSKLPTGKTA
-4513 ETASG
+4513 AG
-4518 LIAFHHEENLAS
+4518 LIAFHHEENLAP
-4530 GAGTQWLEVSTHFG
+4530 GKGTQWLEVSTHFG

-4550 VIKTAADLPADVV
+4550 VVKTAADLPADVV
-4563 GKIPTTWNFT
+4563 AKIPTTWSFT
-4573 YKAKLPKDKTA
+4573 YEAKVPNGKTA
-4584 KQGTALEG
+4584 KQGTALKG

-4607 SPRFDGF
+4607 SPVFDGF
-4614 PMGTEITITETD
+4614 PTGTEITITETD
-4626 AKAQIPTQAKW
+4626 ATAQIPTQAKW
-4637 TVEWKSEGWTDG
+4637 KVTWKSEGWTDG
-4649 SEGTTKTFTIT
+4649 AEGTTKTFTIT

-4669 LNKFSLVTPTLATV
+4669 LNEFSLVTPTLATV

-4760 VVDKDKPMVVPADA
+4760 VVDKDNPMVVPADA

-4792 GGQPKANDKPI
+4792 GGEPKAGDKPI

-4814 IITRRPTLD
+4814 IITRRPALS

-4844 NDTVTYN
+4844 NDKVTYS

-4893 KMSIPLTAKDT
+4893 EMSIPLTAKDT
-4904 QGLSNGEKLVV
+4904 ASLANGEKLVV
-4915 FEKAYAGNLPK
+4915 FEKAYVGNLPK
-4926 AGTAPAGTYT
+4926 AGTAAAGTYT
-4936 PVLVHEDLEDVSQT
+4936 PVLAHEDLEDASQT

-4955 PTTPPPPY
+4955 PTTPPPY
-4963 TPGTPS
+4963 TPGTTPP

-4974 SKTTTPPPPV
+4974 SKTTTPPP
-4984 KSETTTPPPS
+4984 
-4994 TPSNPPSIPV
+4994 SNPPTIPV

>member
-1 MECPQKGKTE
+1 
-11 EMANKWR
+11 
-18 YLSMSAIA
+18 MSAIA
-26 KNPRQNQPG
+26 KKPRQNQPG

-48 SRNWTAG
+48 NRNWTAG

-82 ASVHPRVDVVSD
+82 ASVHPTVTVSPD
-94 PVDVNGNQ
+94 ANFNVGSNGN
-102 VSTAKRAVG
+102 VRYRLAYTG
-111 LDINLFS
+111 HLFS
-118 TTDQAKAAE
+118 TKDPQEAAA
-127 HYGDTQQ
+127 HYGETAQ
-134 VGEFTAQYLP
+134 VGDFTAHYLP
-144 KECIIKP
+144 KECITKASGVRDGNPYWTGFDALDQVVPDRGATAKKP
-151 TKINRE
+151 LKPSFE
-157 GYAEFGSNDGFLT
+157 
-170 NIEADRNNYG
+170 
-180 KVLDKGQE
+180 KG
-188 KNENWSKTFGAWV
+188 FGAWV
-201 LFRGGSSSVS
+201 IFPGGSSTTLPFNASG
-211 LNKAPSSSQA
+211 SSSQA
-221 ATSNRSAVSAV
+221 ATSSRSAVSAV

-244 LDPVEGETADTGAT
+244 LGPVEGETADTGAT

-263 GQTSDPSGNSATTTE
+263 AQTSDPSGDPATSTE
-278 STGSAKAP
+278 STGSEDTP
-286 QLPASPQQSVEPAPQ
+286 QLPASPEESSSALELSPESSAPVAVGAN
-301 TSEPSSKPSTPTPV
+301 PTPTQ
-315 TGPNKAPTATPTATV
+315 TV
-330 TSGAVTYAY
+330 VSGAVPFAY
-339 KFEPKI
+339 KFEPKMKEI
-345 NKIDL
+345 KF
-350 KYDPSVDKD
+350 KFDPSVDKD
-359 TAIANFKQ
+359 TAIANLNKQ
-367 QVKDAKTDVM
+367 VDDAKADVM
-377 NQLDQFVKDH
+377 KQLDDFVSEH
-387 NIDADT
+387 NIDAAT
-393 KEKMVANLDAQF
+393 KAKMVANLNAQF
-405 DNLLKRGLDWLE
+405 DNLRQQGLNWLE
-417 QQYSKNGSTTD
+417 EQYSKTPSVSKFPGI
-428 KSGSELVTYCENN
+428 KACEEN
-441 GPIVPTGSLVLVK
+441 GPIVPVGSFILVK
-454 NLRAQKQHAK
+454 NWTADKKGQ
-464 NSRVG
+464 S
-469 GENVWMLGKKTDESA
+469 NVWQWGKKHRNEGTANHPAIDFLALYPSD
-484 AQYIP
+484 
-489 MYSNTDK
+489 NTNSFK
-496 VTIKSGGKASFCV
+496 VDGAASFCV
-509 EPMIYLGDKKQNFY
+509 EHFYGFQTGGHKIYTD
-523 ANPSFSSIE
+523 PSKSTIY
-532 WAKNNPE
+532 WAKDNPE
-539 KAEVVKA
+539 KAETVKA
-546 IAWHYIKTGSKDYG
+546 LAWHFAKNSDGANWGHY
-560 NHQNAIWM
+560 QNAIWM
-568 TVLGLPDNFGTWN
+568 VIFGITDNGRAWNLDKMSWGDAGVTDIKSLIEQARTAYQNRPD
-581 FEAKNWEGG
+581 
-590 LNSLTTLINEAK
+590 
-602 TMYQSRENGNVI
+602 GNIV
-614 KTLETMHLDQ
+614 KALETMHLDQ
-624 VSMEKADD
+624 VSLEKAND
-632 GQSLLTVKLNDYD
+632 GTSLLTVKLNDYD
-645 PNSAAG
+645 PNSKEG
-651 KAIGDQVYLAV
+651 RAIGDQVYLQV
-662 EGATDQ
+662 VGATDQ
-668 NGNSIKKISLKDA
+668 NGKPIDKISLKDA
-681 IKGVTL
+681 VNGVTL
-687 KIADQGKFKIYFT
+687 KIANQNAFEISFD
-700 GSIENVEDAYF
+700 GSVKNVENPYF
-711 LDAPGTQAQVAVFSK
+711 IDKPDGPTQAQVVVLK
-726 TINVSGKLEVSWTY
+726 KNLDVSGRLEVSWSFV
-740 EDKPKPSISTIAK
+740 DKPKPSISTIAK

-789 AGKMY
+789 TGNLY
-794 LIGKLTKVSDKVTT
+794 LVGTLKKVSGGVTT
-808 KVFSQEVTISGSDTL
+808 TVFTKTTDAKNEDGTKIKGDGTL
-823 TGLFPYEVKASE
+823 TGLFSHEVKASE
-835 VNNGDKFYYEE
+835 VKNGDRFYYEE

-858 GQIDSDKGKLNIIAQ
+858 EQVDSDKGKLNIIAQ
-873 HTGENADQ
+873 HVGENNKNQ

-897 AAGAADKASGN
+897 AVGAADAVKKAKGN

-918 TKATL
+918 TDQTL
-923 YAPAK
+923 YALAK

-937 KAGTPSII
+937 KTETKVATPSII
-945 EVTPGDKCTIEETY
+945 EVTPGTTCTVKETY
-959 RSAPV
+959 SPAPV
-964 NMPVAPS
+964 NMSAPS
-971 WSATNATQDGDA
+971 WSATNATA
-983 VATTDGYQA
+983 VGETVGSTVK
-992 TFVMGQAGDIS
+992 FVMGNAGAINLT
-1003 VIATNTYQE
+1003 ATNTYQE
-1012 KTGGFKVTKFVQGI
+1012 KTGNFKVTKIVKGDSSI
-1026 DRDAAAQANDGKFE
+1026 DANAAAAANGGKFE
-1040 FSYTCDNGVAG
+1040 FTYTCDNGVAG

-1171 IVPANGDPV
+1171 IVPANGTPV

-1196 DKNSTAVTGANF
+1196 DKDSTKVAGANF

-1310 IHEVNPTTAAA
+1310 IHEFNPSNAAV
-1321 TSTVEYTNAQSLGG
+1321 TNTVSYTNAQSLGG

-1513 QATPFGSQAKAKFI
+1513 QATPFGAQAKAKFI

-1553 QLDATNK
+1553 QLDGTNK

-1648 VGYDLSAGSDPVT
+1648 VGYDLSAGSDPVK

-1687 TKWTVGS
+1687 TTWTVG
-1694 ADPVD
+1694 AAKPVE

-1706 DTSASAQPNG
+1706 DTNAKAQPNG
-1716 VAFTVDKEDEALMIG
+1716 VAFTVDKEDEALMVG

-1746 KTVVAGK
+1746 KTIVAGE
-1753 NTNVGSKEVKLSA
+1753 NTNVDSKTVKLSA

-1814 DSAKVAGHIWTVEM
+1814 DSAKVAGHKWTVEM
-1828 KEGENSISKTATG
+1828 KEGKNSISKTTTG
-1841 SVTLGTTAGKTVEV
+1841 SVTLDTTAGKNVEI

-1887 YTCADPKA
+1887 YTCADPKV

-1908 DTGYKFAENIPVGY
+1908 DKGYKFAENIPVGY
-1922 KCHITEDQAGSQTEE
+1922 NCHITEDQAGAKTEE

-1946 DNDFVVGK
+1946 KNDFVVNK
-1954 DKVVEVNVTNTYS
+1954 DNVVEVNVTNTYS
-1967 DVNGKFSVKKVI
+1967 KANGKFSVTKAI
-1979 AADSTA
+1979 DADSTA
-1985 SIVNGSYNFEYW
+1985 SIVNGKYNFEYW
-1997 CVTPDGSKIGTQ
+1997 CVTPDGSEIGTQ
-2009 DAPMKFNV
+2009 DAPIKFDV
-2017 EAGKTWTSGNIPT
+2017 EAGKTWTSGDIPT

-2035 IREVTPS
+2035 IREVSPS
-2042 GNTAGIAAEVSWSL
+2042 GTTTGIAAEVSWSL

-2101 LTATNKLTHKDVELV
+2101 LTATNKLTYKEVKLSLQKVAE
-2116 LKKIAVSKP
+2116 ATSA
-2125 HGDYNGTHTVEHFN
+2125 HGRLDYSVDNFN
-2139 AQQNTGYKFMTR
+2139 SRQGFNEYYRYMNRDFVNMH
-2151 ESVFMKVTCD
+2151 VTC
-2161 GKPVSDDQHKDG
+2161 KS
-2173 VWEVPANG
+2173 G
-2181 DSVTL
+2181 DNTVVDKT
-2186 PVKVPYGAKC
+2186 VKVDVNGNALDFGTVPYNSKC
-2196 TVAELDKNFNDYNMF
+2196 TVAELDDESFNDKNALQYG
-2211 YYQGWNHDV
+2211 GWRH
-2220 DMKATFDEAGVEPV
+2220 KAEISATDANGKALATPV
-2234 EGHYSFDMVQDN
+2234 KYAFDMLGPDEE
-2246 KDKAAISFEAK
+2246 KAAITFDVTSEAN
-2257 ATTQVSV
+2257 VSV
-2264 TMTNKWD
+2264 KMLNRWDCYASIETDLDAPGQEATSDGHRIFQDGIKVIDVKPGQDRVKLTDKVTLKNVTPGYTYTVVERLYSTSQAGQTGLFENGFLNWQSEDGDNWDYYAEEVTVPSGATDFTKEISFTIPVELLKEHPEGIAAGIMVFNGGNPMQLNQCTRCLAYGSELTLPKAQSIIPRWSPDMWTIAFDRTTNSRVLSTNKETVPTQNLTD
-2271 CFYNV
+2271 NLTYTRV
-2276 DTTLVQEGVDGK
+2276 PAGDYVLYGRLVQ
-2288 REEGKPL
+2288 
-2295 ELNIKQTDKYVTL
+2295 TD
-2308 SDTVKAS
+2308 
-2315 NLPAGHYVAVGR
+2315 
-2327 LFDTSKGKVKSFNGG
+2327 DTSK
-2342 DHITWIDKNGVK
+2342 
-2354 QQYMWQEFDI
+2354 
-2364 TNQSAGYGTQ
+2364 
-2374 TFKFDT
+2374 
-2380 AHNSAYTISV
+2380 
-2390 DTLKKYPKGISVAVM
+2390 
-2405 VYRDPNYLNDGVL
+2405 
-2418 NVCNSNCNMIAAE
+2418 
-2431 LDLPGNQTV
+2431 
-2440 IPQWSPEMKTSA
+2440 
-2452 TTANGQKLLSV
+2452 SV
-2463 VDKATNKI
+2463 VD
-2471 TDKVWVK
+2471 
-2478 NAKAE
+2478 NAKTITVP
-2483 DGVDYELYGRVVLST
+2483 DG
-2498 DHSQVVGEGRADAN
+2498 Q
-2512 GLTKGGVDEWVVG
+2512 KFFG
-2525 KNGNIVID
+2525 KNRVDNEFTLQTANLTPGATYVMFEYMLPKDTDTNSLAGKTPAELQDMSKAANLPFHAKVDDICQKLYTPKLKTTASID
-2533 QTKLQEA
+2533 KPVTPA
-2540 VASVDN
+2540 VAD
-2546 GEPVFYVQQYLVPK
+2546 
-2560 GTPADQVEA
+2560 D
-2569 KAIAKHDADV
+2569 
-2579 ICQRLFTPSVK
+2579 
-2590 TNATV
+2590 ATV
-2595 GKAGG
+2595 TVKDVVKWTNLAGG
-2600 TQAVGPKT
+2600 RT
-2608 TGTVKVVDK
+2608 
-2617 VEYKNLNGGAK
+2617 
-2628 YTVTGTLHYQANAT
+2628 YTLTGTLHVKN
-2642 LADGTQVT
+2642 ADGTDGGVLDDPGATVT
-2650 KEAEVPGVT
+2650 KTFKVDGKLDALVESGEEELTFT
-2659 VKPVTIDLT
+2659 VKAKSL
-2668 RESTDKTFS
+2668 KT
-2677 GSVDVTFEVPAK
+2677 
-2689 ALQGQTVVVFED
+2689 QTVVAFEEAKD
-2701 LKNGDVV
+2701 RGVV
-2708 VATHAEITDE
+2708 VATHADITDE
-2718 AQTVYSPSIG
+2718 DQTVYNPSIG
-2728 TTANVKD
+2728 TTASVEG
-2735 GAPTTQNINGKDVT
+2735 GAAEAEGA
-2749 RNATVDMTN
+2749 RAATVDMTN
-2758 ANPVTD
+2758 AKPVTD

-3061 VGELHYV
+3061 VGEFHYV

-3094 AKGVIGKQTM
+3094 AKGVIGEQTM

-3135 VKHVNPNDPAQTIN
+3135 VKHANPNDPAQTIN

-3214 AGGTVVHAGDP
+3214 AGGTEVHAGDP
-3225 IDAKYVTVTPAKFTA
+3225 IDAKYVTVTPAKFVA
-3240 KTPSSKDEGA
+3240 KTPSSKDKGA

-3256 FEVEKAALATAP
+3256 FEVDKAALATAP

-3283 THHDIKDDSQVVYN
+3283 THHDINDDSQVVYN
-3297 PSLATVATVN
+3297 PSLATAATVN
-3307 GAKLVQLQ
+3307 GAKLVQLK

-3326 VTITN
+3326 VTISN

-3345 EDGKTVI
+3345 EDGKTVV

-3359 VEVTKGATEKD
+3359 VKVTKGTTEKD

-3378 KVKAGAKFVVYEE
+3378 KVKAGAKFVVFEE

-3398 VVAEHKN
+3398 VVASHKD
-3405 MASSEQTVRVGS
+3405 MASEDQTVRVGS

-3620 KPFKAEKATWTEADF
+3620 KSFKATEATFTKDDF

-3650 LVVFETLYLGNK
+3650 LVVFETLYLGEK
-3662 VDGPAESTHEDPN
+3662 ADGPAESTHEDPN
-3675 DPAQTVGSGV
+3675 DPAQTVGSSV
-3685 KPGMKTVLSVDGN
+3685 KPDIKTVLSVDGN
-3698 RAAGTTIDP
+3698 RAWEKNPTIP
-3707 IPVNTTQLV
+3707 TIPVDSTQLV

-3727 AKYTLNA
+3727 VKYTLNA

-3804 PKDSDQTVQTKYNPS
+3804 PKDGNQTVETSYNPS

-3889 DIKFNVTADQL
+3889 DIKFNVTADKL
-3900 KAPMKAAKDAGSE
+3900 KAPMEAAKTAGTE
-3913 LKLVAYEYLTRASFV
+3913 LKLVAYEYLTRASLV
-3928 TGDDAT
+3928 TGDDDT
-3934 IKANVATI
+3934 IKANVGTI

-3976 VVWEGDNVKLIDH
+3976 VVWEGDNVKLTDY
-3989 VEFFNLLPETEYTLN
+3989 VEFFNLLPGTEYTLS

-4029 PKATKDATRV
+4029 PKATNGATRV

-4102 ASVDDKK
+4102 ASVDDNK
-4109 SSLTVWEGV
+4109 SNLTVWEGV

-4124 APETYTVHDV
+4124 SPETYTVHDK
-4134 IRMVNVE
+4134 IRMANVE

-4177 SMAVDPNADEIAKY
+4177 SMAVDPNAEEIAKY

-4231 SADGGKVTPKGDNK
+4231 SADGGQVTPKGDNK
-4245 PVATHNDITAKSQS
+4245 PVAVHNEITAKSQS
-4259 ITVNRPEFGSLTL
+4259 INVNRPEFGSLTL

-4280 ENTANV
+4280 ENTADV

-4307 ITLHEGESATIDGIP
+4307 ITLHEGESHTIDGIP

-4374 KDRVTNVTVTAEN
+4374 KDRVANVTVTAEN
-4387 VFTNEVTIGTH
+4387 VFTNDVTIGTH
-4398 TTGKFDKKASNG
+4398 TTGQFDKKASNG
-4410 DTITDLV
+4410 DTITDV
-4417 KYQNLQGGKYLL
+4417 VSYQNLQGGKYLL

-4438 AGQAHKIDYVPSE
+4438 AGQAQKIDYVPSE
-4451 MREVTVEG
+4451 VREVTVEG

-4466 NGTWTIDVKVPTE
+4466 SGTWTIDVKVPTE

-4488 LWEDLYRMPKDVDA
+4488 LWEDLYRMPKDVEA
-4502 FTAKLVGLQTG
+4502 FKTQLSKLPTGKTA
-4513 ETASG
+4513 AG
-4518 LIAFHHEENLAS
+4518 LIAFHHEENLAP
-4530 GAGTQWLEVSTHFG
+4530 GKGTQWLEVSTHFG

-4573 YKAKLPKDKTA
+4573 YKAEVPKGKTA

-4614 PMGTEITITETD
+4614 PTGTKITITETD

-4637 TVEWKSEGWTDG
+4637 KVTWKSEGWTDG

-4669 LNKFSLVTPTLATV
+4669 LNEFSLVTPTLATV

-4760 VVDKDKPMVVPADA
+4760 VVDKDKPMVVPANA

-4792 GGQPKANDKPI
+4792 GAEPKANDKPI
-4803 VEHRDNADPKQ
+4803 VEHRDNSDPKQ
-4814 IITRRPTLD
+4814 IITRRPALD
-4823 LQTTAELSG
+4823 LQTTADLSG

-4904 QGLSNGEKLVV
+4904 AGLADGEKLVV

-4936 PVLVHEDLEDVSQT
+4936 PVLVHEDLEDASQT

-4955 PTTPPPPY
+4955 RPTPPPP
-4963 TPGTPS
+4963 PF
-4969 TPPVE
+4969 E
-4974 SKTTTPPPPV
+4974 SKTTTPPPPPV
-4984 KSETTTPPPS
+4984 KSETTTPP
-4994 TPSNPPSIPV
+4994 SNPPTIPV

>member
-1 MECPQKGKTE
+1 
-11 EMANKWR
+11 
-18 YLSMSAIA
+18 MSAIA
-26 KNPRQNQPG
+26 KKPRQNQPG
-35 KPTLVSYKQKGKK
+35 KPTLVSFKQQNKK

-55 VIASA
+55 LIASA

-71 MPSLAATPTAQ
+71 MPSLAATPNAM
-82 ASVHPRVDVVSD
+82 ASVHPTVNVSPD
-94 PVDVNGNQ
+94 ANFNVGSNGNVRYRLAYTGQ
-102 VSTAKRAVG
+102 
-111 LDINLFS
+111 LFS
-118 TTDQAKAAE
+118 TKDPQEAAA
-127 HYGDTQQ
+127 HYGETAQ
-134 VGEFTAQYLP
+134 VGDFTAHYLP
-144 KECIIKP
+144 KECITKATKVDRNGTPFWDGYDALDQVAPDRGIIAK
-151 TKINRE
+151 TKIASTTE
-157 GYAEFGSNDGFLT
+157 
-170 NIEADRNNYG
+170 
-180 KVLDKGQE
+180 KG
-188 KNENWSKTFGAWV
+188 FGAWV
-201 LFRGGSSSVS
+201 IFPGSSSTTLPFNPS
-211 LNKAPSSSQA
+211 GSSSQA
-221 ATSNRSAVSAV
+221 ASSSRSAVSAV
-232 EPGEDENTLTLS
+232 DPEEDEDTFTLNLE
-244 LDPVEGETADTGAT
+244 PIEGEAMAAAGAPADTGAT

-263 GQTSDPSGNSATTTE
+263 AQTSDPSSDPGTSTA
-278 STGSAKAP
+278 STGSTTAP
-286 QLPASPQQSVEPAPQ
+286 QLPASPQESVEPAPQ
-301 TSEPSSKPSTPTPV
+301 TSEPSAEPSTPV
-315 TGPNKAPTATPTATV
+315 AGPNKAPSATPSATV
-330 TSGAVTYAY
+330 TSGAVPFAY
-339 KFEPKI
+339 KFEPRMKEI
-345 NKIDL
+345 KL
-350 KYDPSVDKD
+350 KFDPSVDKD
-359 TAIANFKQ
+359 TAIAAFNKQ
-367 QVKDAKTDVM
+367 VDDAKTDVL
-377 NQLDQFVKDH
+377 NQLKEFMSGKPFD
-387 NIDADT
+387 DAT
-393 KEKMVANLDAQF
+393 KEKMVDNINAQF
-405 DNLLKRGLDWLE
+405 DKLRKQGLDWYE
-417 QQYSKNGSTTD
+417 QQYSKAPSASKFPGI
-428 KSGSELVTYCENN
+428 KACEEN
-441 GPIVPTGSLVLVK
+441 GPIVPVGSFILVK
-454 NLRAQKQHAK
+454 NWTADKKGQ
-464 NSRVG
+464 S
-469 GENVWMLGKKTDESA
+469 NVWQWGKKHRNEGTANHPAIDFLALYPSD
-484 AQYIP
+484 
-489 MYSNTDK
+489 NTNSFK
-496 VTIKSGGKASFCV
+496 VDGQASFCV
-509 EPMIYLGDKKQNFY
+509 EPFYGFQTGGHKIYTD
-523 ANPSFSSIE
+523 PSKSTIY
-532 WAKNNPE
+532 WAKDNPE
-539 KAEVVKA
+539 KAETVKA
-546 IAWHYIKTGSKDYG
+546 LAWHFAKNSNGANWGHY
-560 NHQNAIWM
+560 QNAIWM
-568 TVLGLPDNFGTWN
+568 VIFGITDNGRAWNLDKMSWGDAGVTDVKSLIEQARTAYQNRPD
-581 FEAKNWEGG
+581 
-590 LNSLTTLINEAK
+590 
-602 TMYQSRENGNVI
+602 GNVI
-614 KTLETMHLDQ
+614 KALETMHLDQ
-624 VSMEKADD
+624 VSLEPAKD
-632 GQSLLTVKLNDYD
+632 GTSLLTVQLNDYD
-645 PNSAAG
+645 PNSPEG
-651 KAIGDQVYLAV
+651 QYIGDQVYLKV

-668 NGNSIKKISLKDA
+668 NGKPIEKISLKDA
-681 IKGVTL
+681 VNGVTL
-687 KIADQGKFKIYFT
+687 KIANQNAFKIYFT
-700 GSIENVEDAYF
+700 GSVKDVENPYF
-711 LDAPGTQAQVAVFSK
+711 IDNPDGPTQGQVVVLKKNLD
-726 TINVSGKLEVSWTY
+726 VSGLLEVSWTHVP
-740 EDKPKPSISTIAK
+740 EPKPFISTTAK

-762 AETATFSKADEV
+762 AETATFSRADEV

-789 AGKMY
+789 TGKMY

-823 TGLFPYEVKASE
+823 KGLFPYPVKASE
-835 VNNGDKFYYEE
+835 VKDGDKFYYEE
-846 ILATDDPKYAGG
+846 ILATSDPKYVGG
-858 GQIDSDKGKLNIIAQ
+858 GQIDSDYGKLNIIAQ
-873 HTGENADQ
+873 HTGETADQ

-897 AAGAADKASGN
+897 ADGAADKASGN

-918 TKATL
+918 TDQTL

-964 NMPVAPS
+964 NMSVAPS

-983 VATTDGYQA
+983 VATTDGYKA

-1012 KTGGFKVTKFVQGI
+1012 KTGNFKVTKIVQGY
-1026 DRDAAAQANDGKFE
+1026 DKDAAAANANKGGKFE
-1040 FSYTCDNGVAG
+1040 FTYTCDNGVAG

-1056 PNNNSWTYE
+1056 PEDAATDTDSNPWTYE
-1065 VTGLPVDTKC
+1065 VKGLPVGTKC
-1075 TVTETKPKAPEGY
+1075 TVTETKPTAPEGY
-1088 NVVVKNTNASG
+1088 NVVVKNTNAAG

-1114 GSTYGVA
+1114 GSTHGVA

-1127 PADAAFSLQKEAKY
+1127 PADAAFSLQKVAKY

-1156 YECKGTTGSPVSGNV
+1156 YVCEGTTGKPVSGNE
-1171 IVPANGDPV
+1171 IVPANGAPV
-1180 AVKNGI
+1180 AVKSGI

-1196 DKNSTAVTGANF
+1196 DTNSTKVTGANF

-1214 QSGLLPANILENSA
+1214 QTGLLPADILENSA

-1238 NATVVV
+1238 GATVVV
-1244 TAKNLYEHKM
+1244 TATNLYEHKM
-1254 GSFKLTKKVKADGAN
+1254 GSFKLTKTVKADGAN

-1282 GDEDPV
+1282 GDEDPI
-1288 TVNLKNGETWTSKSY
+1288 TFSLKNGETWTSKSY

-1310 IHEVNPTTAAA
+1310 IHEDNPSTPAA

-1340 VIKEGAEPKVEVV
+1340 VIKEGEKPAVSVTAE
-1353 ATNTVKA
+1353 NTVKA
-1360 NYGKFSVTKTVDG
+1360 NYGKFSVTKSVDG
-1373 DAKAEPATF
+1373 DAKAEATSF
-1382 TFDYKC
+1382 AFDYKC
-1388 DDDAKTN
+1388 NDDAKTN

-1409 NVLVGTTCYIKEKP
+1409 NILVGTTCYIKEKP

-1487 GGAVFEPGATF
+1487 GGATFKPDATF
-1498 KFTYSCTAPNGKTYT
+1498 KFTYSCKAPNGKTYT
-1513 QATPFGSQAKAKFI
+1513 QATPFGSQAKADFI

-1544 KCSVAEPKA
+1544 KCSVAEPKT

-1624 AGNHKEQFYFNYSCQ
+1624 AGNHTEQFYFNYSCQ

-1648 VGYDLSAGSDPVT
+1648 VGYDLSVGSDPVT

-1706 DTSASAQPNG
+1706 DTNASAQPNG

-1794 ADVNGV
+1794 TDVNGV

-1841 SVTLGTTAGKTVEV
+1841 SVTLGTTDGKTVEV
-1855 INTYER
+1855 INTYTR

-1875 KNITVKESYDFS
+1875 KNITVKESYDFT
-1887 YTCADPKA
+1887 YTCADPNDD
-1895 ATQKV
+1895 TQKV
-1900 EGKVTGVT
+1900 EGKVKEVT
-1908 DTGYKFAENIPVGY
+1908 DKGYKFAENIPVGY
-1922 KCHITEDQAGSQTEE
+1922 KCHITEDQAGAKTEE

-1946 DNDFVVGK
+1946 KNDFVVDK
-1954 DKVVEVNVTNTYS
+1954 DNVVEVNVTNTYS
-1967 DVNGKFSVKKVI
+1967 KANGKFSVTKAI

-1985 SIVNGSYNFEYW
+1985 SITNGSYNFEYW
-1997 CVTPDGSKIGTQ
+1997 CVTPDESKIGTQ
-2009 DAPMKFNV
+2009 DAPIKFNV
-2017 EAGKTWTSGNIPT
+2017 EAGKTWTSGDIPT

-2056 NESTTMKGVEPTPYT
+2056 NESTTTKGVEPTPYT
-2071 AVGAKDNFVFG
+2071 AVGAKGNFVFG

-2089 KFTIGKDGSTTG
+2089 KFTIGKDGSVTN
-2101 LTATNKLTHKDVELV
+2101 LTATNKLTYKEVKLSLQKVAE
-2116 LKKIAVSKP
+2116 ATSA
-2125 HGDYNGTHTVEHFN
+2125 HGRLDYSVDNFN
-2139 AQQNTGYKFMTR
+2139 MRQNYNEYYRYMNRDFVNMH
-2151 ESVFMKVTCD
+2151 VTC
-2161 GKPVSDDQHKDG
+2161 KS
-2173 VWEVPANG
+2173 G
-2181 DSVTL
+2181 DNTVVDKT
-2186 PVKVPYGAKC
+2186 VKVDVNGNVLDFGTVPYNSKC
-2196 TVAELDKNFNDYNMF
+2196 TVAELDDESFNDKNALQYG
-2211 YYQGWNHDV
+2211 GWRH
-2220 DMKATFDEAGVEPV
+2220 KAEISATDANGKALATPV
-2234 EGHYSFDMVQDN
+2234 KYAFDMLQPDGE
-2246 KDKAAISFEAK
+2246 KAAITFDVTSEAN
-2257 ATTQVSV
+2257 VSV
-2264 TMTNKWD
+2264 KMLNRWDCYASIETDLDAPDQQATADGHRIFQDGIKVIDVKPGQDRVKLTDKVTLKNVTPGKTYTIVERLYSTSQAGQTGLFYDGYLPWKSENGANWDYYAEEVTVPSGATDFTKEISFTIPVELLKEHPEGIAAGIMVFNGGNPMQLNQCTRCLAYGSELTLPKAQSIIPRWSPDMWTIAFDRTTNSRVLSTNKETVPTQKQNLTD
-2271 CFYNV
+2271 NLTYTRV
-2276 DTTLVQEGVDGK
+2276 PAGDYVLYGRLVQ
-2288 REEGKPL
+2288 
-2295 ELNIKQTDKYVTL
+2295 TD
-2308 SDTVKAS
+2308 
-2315 NLPAGHYVAVGR
+2315 
-2327 LFDTSKGKVKSFNGG
+2327 DTSK
-2342 DHITWIDKNGVK
+2342 
-2354 QQYMWQEFDI
+2354 
-2364 TNQSAGYGTQ
+2364 
-2374 TFKFDT
+2374 
-2380 AHNSAYTISV
+2380 
-2390 DTLKKYPKGISVAVM
+2390 
-2405 VYRDPNYLNDGVL
+2405 
-2418 NVCNSNCNMIAAE
+2418 
-2431 LDLPGNQTV
+2431 
-2440 IPQWSPEMKTSA
+2440 
-2452 TTANGQKLLSV
+2452 SV
-2463 VDKATNKI
+2463 VD
-2471 TDKVWVK
+2471 
-2478 NAKAE
+2478 NAKTIT
-2483 DGVDYELYGRVVLST
+2483 VP
-2498 DHSQVVGEGRADAN
+2498 
-2512 GLTKGGVDEWVVG
+2512 GGQKFFG
-2525 KNGNIVID
+2525 KNRVDNEFTLQTANLTPGATYVMFEYMLPKDTDTNSLAGKTPAELQDMSKAANLPFHADVKDICQKLYTPKLKTTASID
-2533 QTKLQEA
+2533 KPVTPA
-2540 VASVDN
+2540 VAD
-2546 GEPVFYVQQYLVPK
+2546 
-2560 GTPADQVEA
+2560 D
-2569 KAIAKHDADV
+2569 
-2579 ICQRLFTPSVK
+2579 
-2590 TNATV
+2590 ATV
-2595 GKAGG
+2595 TVKDVVKWTNLAGG
-2600 TQAVGPKT
+2600 RT
-2608 TGTVKVVDK
+2608 
-2617 VEYKNLNGGAK
+2617 
-2628 YTVTGTLHYQANAT
+2628 YTLTGTLHVKDAYGNDAGALNDPGAT
-2642 LADGTQVT
+2642 ATKTFTVDGPRDALV
-2650 KEAEVPGVT
+2650 KEGEVELTFT
-2659 VKPVTIDLT
+2659 VKAKSL
-2668 RESTDKTFS
+2668 KT
-2677 GSVDVTFEVPAK
+2677 
-2689 ALQGQTVVVFED
+2689 QTVVAFEEVKD
-2701 LKNGDVV
+2701 GDVV
-2708 VATHAEITDE
+2708 VATHSDITDE
-2718 AQTVYSPSIG
+2718 DQTVYSPSIG
-2728 TTANVKD
+2728 TTASVEG
-2735 GAPTTQNINGKDVT
+2735 GAAEAEGA
-2749 RNATVDMTN
+2749 RAATVDMTN
-2758 ANPVTD
+2758 AKPVKD

-2782 SIAPGEYVM
+2782 SIAPGEYIM

-2810 QKLSI
+2810 EPLNI
-2815 AKGAPANGTMDLT
+2815 AKDAPANGTMKLT

-2857 KPTKPEAT
+2857 KPTNPEAT

-2923 GELMMADANGEPVHT
+2923 GELMMADADGNPVHT

-2954 GKFAKDL
+2954 GKFQKDL

-3053 EPKHNYTL
+3053 EPNHNYTL

-3068 TTDKGAKTDAGV
+3068 TTDKGAKSDAGK

-3094 AKGVIGKQTM
+3094 AKGVIGEQTM

-3122 ETLHDGDAKGKVV
+3122 ETLHDGDATGKVV
-3135 VKHVNPNDPAQTIN
+3135 VKHTNPNDPAQTVN

-3167 GSDTSDKNLDNS
+3167 GSDKSDKNLDNS

-3225 IDAKYVTVTPAKFTA
+3225 IADQFVTVTPAKFVA
-3240 KTPSSKDEGA
+3240 KTPSSKDKDA

-3256 FEVEKAALATAP
+3256 FEVDKAALATAP
-3268 VVVFEDLMDGDVTVA
+3268 VVVFEDLMDGDAVVA
-3283 THHDIKDDSQVVYN
+3283 THHEINDDSQVVYN

-3352 ATSDVKD
+3352 ATSDVPN
-3359 VEVTKGATEKD
+3359 VEVTKGTTDKD

-3378 KVKAGAKFVVYEE
+3378 KVKAGAKFVVFEE

-3398 VVAEHKN
+3398 VVAEHKE

-3417 LETTATDKADGDK
+3417 LETTATDKADGDQ

-3447 GLNLDAKY
+3447 GLDLDAKY

-3461 AYLLSGKLMDKETKQ
+3461 AYLLSGQLMDKETKQ

-3563 ATKASAAGERGLVLA
+3563 ATKASAEGERGLVIA
-3578 DDKSTVKDTVTF
+3578 DAKSTVKDTVTF

-3620 KPFKAEKATWTEADF
+3620 KSFKATEATFTKDDF

-3650 LVVFETLYLGNK
+3650 LVVFETLYLGEK
-3662 VDGPAESTHEDPN
+3662 ADGPAESTHQDKD

-3685 KPGMKTVLSVDGN
+3685 KPDIKTVLSVDGN

-3707 IPVNTTQLV
+3707 IPVDSKQLV
-3716 DTVSYVGLTPG
+3716 DTVSYVGLTSSV
-3727 AKYTLNA
+3727 KYTLNA
-3734 TLMEIGLDGKVS
+3734 TLMEIGPDGKVS
-3746 NTGITGTATFTPT
+3746 DTGITGTATFTPT
-3759 EASGTQPVGYNT
+3759 ASSGTQQVSYNAIPAGT
-3771 IEKGKLK
+3771 LK

-3804 PKDSDQTVQTKYNPS
+3804 PKDSDQTVETSYNPS

-3880 TAEKVDVTK
+3880 TADSVDMTK
-3889 DIKFNVTADQL
+3889 DIKFNVTADKL
-3900 KAPMKAAKDAGSE
+3900 KAPMEAAKDAGTE
-3913 LKLVAYEYLTRASFV
+3913 LKLVAYEYLTRASLV

-3976 VVWEGDNVKLIDH
+3976 VVWEGDNVKLTDY
-3989 VEFFNLLPETEYTLN
+3989 VEFFNLLPDTDYTLS

-4016 SDTGVVGTGKFTT
+4016 SDTGVVGTGTFHT
-4029 PKATKDATRV
+4029 PKATNGATRV
-4039 SGTIK
+4039 SGTIENK
-4044 DGTAAT
+4044 TAAT

-4076 KLVAEHKDPKDEN
+4076 KLVADHKDPKDEN

-4102 ASVDDKK
+4102 ASVDDNK
-4109 SSLTVWEGV
+4109 SNLTVWEGV

-4124 APETYTVHDV
+4124 APETYTIHDV
-4134 IRMVNVE
+4134 IRMANVE

-4177 SMAVDPNADEIAKY
+4177 SMAVDPNAEEIAKY

-4198 ETTMDI
+4198 QTTMDI

-4231 SADGGKVTPKGDNK
+4231 NADGGKVTPKGDNK
-4245 PVATHNDITAKSQS
+4245 PVATHNDITADSQS

-4307 ITLHEGESATIDGIP
+4307 ITLHEGQSATIDGIP
-4322 VGDKCTIT
+4322 VGDKCTIS

-4374 KDRVTNVTVTAEN
+4374 KDRVANVTVTAEN

-4438 AGQAHKIDYVPSE
+4438 AGQAQKIDYVPSE
-4451 MREVTVEG
+4451 VREVTVEN

-4466 NGTWTIDVKVPTE
+4466 SGTWTIDVKVPTE

-4488 LWEDLYRMPKDVDA
+4488 LWEDLYRMPKDRDA
-4502 FTAKLVGLQTG
+4502 FETQLSKLPTGKTA
-4513 ETASG
+4513 AG

-4530 GAGTQWLEVSTHFG
+4530 GKGTQWLEVSTHFG

-4563 GKIPTTWNFT
+4563 AKIPTTWSFT
-4573 YKAKLPKDKTA
+4573 YEAKVPNGKTA
-4584 KQGTALEG
+4584 KQGTALKG

-4614 PMGTEITITETD
+4614 PTGTEITITETD

-4637 TVEWKSEGWTDG
+4637 KVTWKSEGWTDG
-4649 SEGTTKTFTIT
+4649 AEGTTKTFTIT

-4669 LNKFSLVTPTLATV
+4669 LNEFSLVTPTLATV

-4792 GGQPKANDKPI
+4792 GAEPKANDKPI

-4814 IITRRPTLD
+4814 IITRRPALD
-4823 LQTTAELSG
+4823 LQTTADLSG

-4904 QGLSNGEKLVV
+4904 AGLTDGEKLVV

-4936 PVLVHEDLEDVSQT
+4936 PVLAHEDLEDASQT

-4955 PTTPPPPY
+4955 PTEPPHTPGTPGTPY
-4963 TPGTPS
+4963 TPG

-4974 SKTTTPPPPV
+4974 SKTTTPPAPPV
-4984 KSETTTPPPS
+4984 KSETTNP
-4994 TPSNPPSIPV
+4994 PSNPPSIPV

>member
-1 MECPQKGKTE
+1 
-11 EMANKWR
+11 
-18 YLSMSAIA
+18 MSAIA

-82 ASVHPRVDVVSD
+82 ASVHPSVDVTNDQETLRADSGYVSGYTPALEMD
-94 PVDVNGNQ
+94 LTSSQ
-102 VSTAKRAVG
+102 KQSEAM
-111 LDINLFS
+111 
-118 TTDQAKAAE
+118 E
-127 HYGDTQQ
+127 HYGETQPINNYM
-134 VGEFTAQYLP
+134 AQYLP
-144 KECIIKP
+144 KECIIKAVP
-151 TKINRE
+151 GATGTARRYPNDYLLERVLDDRE
-157 GYAEFGSNDGFLT
+157 RGKDVSGTNDG
-170 NIEADRNNYG
+170 
-180 KVLDKGQE
+180 
-188 KNENWSKTFGAWV
+188 FGAWV
-201 LFRGGSSSVS
+201 LFPNGSSPINQAV
-211 LNKAPSSSQA
+211 ASSNQA
-221 ATSNRSAVSAV
+221 ATSSRSAVSSVDPAAEEDTFSMSL
-232 EPGEDENTLTLS
+232 EPIED
-244 LDPVEGETADTGAT
+244 ETADTGTT

-263 GQTSDPSGNSATTTE
+263 GQTSDPSGDSATSTE

-286 QLPASPQQSVEPAPQ
+286 QLPASPQESVEPAPQ
-301 TSEPSSKPSTPTPV
+301 TSEPSAGPSTPTPV
-315 TGPNKAPTATPTATV
+315 TGPNKAPTATPTATA

-339 KFEPKI
+339 KFEPSIK
-345 NKIDL
+345 KIDL
-350 KYDPSVDKD
+350 KFDPSIDKE
-359 TAIANFKQ
+359 TAIKNFNKQ
-367 QVKDAKTDVM
+367 VDDAQKTVM
-377 NQLDQFVKDH
+377 AELDQFVKDH
-387 NIDADT
+387 NIDTTTKDT
-393 KEKMVANLDAQF
+393 MVANLNAQF
-405 DNLLKRGLDWLE
+405 DNLRQQGLKWYE
-417 QQYSKNGSTTD
+417 QQYSKNGSAAG
-428 KSGSELVTYCENN
+428 KKGSDLLDFCENN
-441 GPIVPTGSLVLVK
+441 GPIVQPGTLI
-454 NLRAQKQHAK
+454 LRKDWMADKK
-464 NSRVG
+464 G
-469 GENVWMLGKKTDESA
+469 LKNVWWLGKKYSA
-484 AQYIP
+484 DQTAP
-489 MYSNTDK
+489 TVMYYSGRGTVLYVKTKDSK
-496 VTIKSGGKASFCV
+496 GRTIKVPSFCV
-509 EPMIYLGDKKQNFY
+509 EPFSNASIGDPHNIYTD
-523 ANPSFSSIE
+523 PSKSTIY

-539 KAEVVKA
+539 KAETIKA
-546 IAWHYIKTGSKDYG
+546 IAWHFAKHGEKLYG
-560 NHQNAIWM
+560 EHQNAIWM
-568 TVLGLPDNFGTWN
+568 TIMDLPDTIGVWDQKNSKWDTKVGT
-581 FEAKNWEGG
+581 
-590 LNSLTTLINEAK
+590 LNSLISEAK
-602 TMYQSRENGNVI
+602 AEYKNRSDGNVV

-624 VSMEKADD
+624 VSMKKADD
-632 GQSLLTVKLNDYD
+632 GQSLLTVQLNDYNPD
-645 PNSAAG
+645 SAAG
-651 KAIGDQVYLAV
+651 QTIGEQVYLKV
-662 EGATDQ
+662 EGATDK
-668 NGNSIKKISLKDA
+668 NGNPINKISLRDA
-681 IKGVTL
+681 LKGVEL
-687 KIADQGKFKIYFT
+687 KIADQHKFKIYFT
-700 GSIENVEDAYF
+700 GSVKNVEDPYF
-711 LDAPGTQAQVAVFSK
+711 LDTPDGRTQGQVLVLTK
-726 TINVSGKLEVSWTY
+726 NIEVSGQLEVSWTFVD
-740 EDKPKPSISTIAK
+740 EPKPSISTIAK
-753 VNGADSLPG
+753 VNGNDSLPG
-762 AETATFSKADEV
+762 AENATFSKADEV

-1310 IHEVNPTTAAA
+1310 IHEDDPSTPAA
-1321 TSTVEYTNAQSLGG
+1321 TNTVEYTNAKSLGG
-1335 DDAKV
+1335 NDAV
-1340 VIKEGAEPKVEVV
+1340 VTIKEGEEPAVSVIAE
-1353 ATNTVKA
+1353 NTVKA

-1467 EAKNTLDYDKAS
+1467 EAENTLDYDKAS

-1624 AGNHKEQFYFNYSCQ
+1624 AGNHTEQFYFNYSCQ

-1648 VGYDLSAGSDPVT
+1648 VGYDLSAGSDPVK

-1675 KPVVAKANEKPT
+1675 KPAVAKANEKAT
-1687 TKWTVGS
+1687 TTWNVGT
-1694 ADPVD
+1694 AKPVE

-1706 DTSASAQPNG
+1706 DTNASAQPNG
-1716 VAFTVDKEDEALMIG
+1716 VAFTVDKEDEALMVG
-1731 ATNDFTVPDTKLVVS
+1731 ATNDFTVSDTKLVVS
-1746 KTVVAGK
+1746 KTIVAGED
-1753 NTNVGSKEVKLSA
+1753 TNVDSKTVELSA

-1776 HVIMDGKTFK
+1776 HVIMKDKPFK

-1814 DSAKVAGHIWTVEM
+1814 DSAKVAGHIWTVQM
-1828 KEGENSISKTATG
+1828 KEGKNSISKTATG
-1841 SVTLGTTAGKTVEV
+1841 SVTLDTTAGKNVEV

-1887 YTCADPKA
+1887 YTCSDPKV

-1908 DTGYKFAENIPVGY
+1908 DKGYKFAENIPVGY
-1922 KCHITEDQAGSQTEE
+1922 KCHITEDQAGAKTEE

-1985 SIVNGSYNFEYW
+1985 AITNGSYNFEYW
-1997 CVTPDGSKIGTQ
+1997 CVTPDESKIGTQ
-2009 DAPMKFNV
+2009 DAPIKFNV
-2017 EAGKTWTSGNIPT
+2017 EAGKTWTSGDIPT

-2101 LTATNKLTHKDVELV
+2101 LTATNKLTYKEVKLSLQKVAE
-2116 LKKIAVSKP
+2116 ATSA
-2125 HGDYNGTHTVEHFN
+2125 HGRLDYSVDNFN
-2139 AQQNTGYKFMTR
+2139 SRQGFNEYYRYMNRDFVNMH
-2151 ESVFMKVTCD
+2151 VTC
-2161 GKPVSDDQHKDG
+2161 KS
-2173 VWEVPANG
+2173 G
-2181 DSVTL
+2181 DNTVVDKT
-2186 PVKVPYGAKC
+2186 VKVDVNGNALDFGTVPYNSKC
-2196 TVAELDKNFNDYNMF
+2196 TVAELDDESFNDKNALQYG
-2211 YYQGWNHDV
+2211 GWRH
-2220 DMKATFDEAGVEPV
+2220 KAEISATDANGKALATPV
-2234 EGHYSFDMVQDN
+2234 KYAFDMLGPDEE
-2246 KDKAAISFEAK
+2246 KAAITFDVTSEAN
-2257 ATTQVSV
+2257 VSV
-2264 TMTNKWD
+2264 KMLNRWDCYASIETDLDAPGQEATSDGHRIFQDGIKVIDVKPGQDRVKLTDKVTLKNVTPGYTYTVVERLYSTSQAGQTGLFENGFLNWQSEDGDNWDYYAEEVTVPSGATDFTKEISFTIPVELLKEHPEGIAAGIMVFNGGNPMQLNQCTRCLAYGSELTLPKAQSIIPRWSPDMWTIAFDRTTNSRVLSTNKETVPTQNLTD
-2271 CFYNV
+2271 NLTYTRV
-2276 DTTLVQEGVDGK
+2276 PAGDYVLYGRLVQ
-2288 REEGKPL
+2288 
-2295 ELNIKQTDKYVTL
+2295 TD
-2308 SDTVKAS
+2308 
-2315 NLPAGHYVAVGR
+2315 
-2327 LFDTSKGKVKSFNGG
+2327 DTSK
-2342 DHITWIDKNGVK
+2342 
-2354 QQYMWQEFDI
+2354 
-2364 TNQSAGYGTQ
+2364 
-2374 TFKFDT
+2374 
-2380 AHNSAYTISV
+2380 
-2390 DTLKKYPKGISVAVM
+2390 
-2405 VYRDPNYLNDGVL
+2405 
-2418 NVCNSNCNMIAAE
+2418 
-2431 LDLPGNQTV
+2431 
-2440 IPQWSPEMKTSA
+2440 
-2452 TTANGQKLLSV
+2452 SV
-2463 VDKATNKI
+2463 VD
-2471 TDKVWVK
+2471 
-2478 NAKAE
+2478 NAKTITVP
-2483 DGVDYELYGRVVLST
+2483 DG
-2498 DHSQVVGEGRADAN
+2498 Q
-2512 GLTKGGVDEWVVG
+2512 KFFG
-2525 KNGNIVID
+2525 KNRVDNEFTLQTANLTPGATYVMFEYMLPKDTDTNSLAGKTPAELQDMSKAANLPFHAKVDDICQKLYTPKLKTTASID
-2533 QTKLQEA
+2533 KPVTPA
-2540 VASVDN
+2540 VAD
-2546 GEPVFYVQQYLVPK
+2546 
-2560 GTPADQVEA
+2560 D
-2569 KAIAKHDADV
+2569 
-2579 ICQRLFTPSVK
+2579 
-2590 TNATV
+2590 ATV
-2595 GKAGG
+2595 TVKDVVKWTNLAGG
-2600 TQAVGPKT
+2600 RT
-2608 TGTVKVVDK
+2608 
-2617 VEYKNLNGGAK
+2617 
-2628 YTVTGTLHYQANAT
+2628 YTLTGTLHVKN
-2642 LADGTQVT
+2642 ADGTDGGVLDDPGATVT
-2650 KEAEVPGVT
+2650 KTFKVDGKLDALVESGEEELTFT
-2659 VKPVTIDLT
+2659 VKAKSL
-2668 RESTDKTFS
+2668 KT
-2677 GSVDVTFEVPAK
+2677 
-2689 ALQGQTVVVFED
+2689 QTVVAFEEAKD
-2701 LKNGDVV
+2701 RGVV
-2708 VATHAEITDE
+2708 VATHADITDE
-2718 AQTVYSPSIG
+2718 DQTVYNPSIG
-2728 TTANVKD
+2728 TTASVEG
-2735 GAPTTQNINGKDVT
+2735 GAAEAEGA
-2749 RNATVDMTN
+2749 RAATVDMTN
-2758 ANPVTD
+2758 AKPVTD

-2801 NTTQVQTTF
+2801 NTTQVQTTS
-2810 QKLSI
+2810 QTLSI

-2857 KPTKPEAT
+2857 KPTNPEAT

-2900 QPIKIIDTVTGSGL
+2900 QNITIIDTVTGSGL

-2923 GELMMADANGEPVHT
+2923 GELMMAGANGEPVHT

-2954 GKFAKDL
+2954 GKFSKDL

-3068 TTDKGAKTDAGV
+3068 TTDKGAKTDAGK

-3122 ETLHDGDAKGKVV
+3122 ETLHDGDAKGNVV
-3135 VKHVNPNDPAQTIN
+3135 VKHTNPNDPAQTVN

-3179 HAKVVIY
+3179 QAKVVIY
-3186 DLVDYEGLQVGKEYT
+3186 DLVDYEGLQVGKEYS

-3214 AGGTVVHAGDP
+3214 ADGTQVKAGDA
-3225 IDAKYVTVTPAKFTA
+3225 IDAKHVTVTPAKFVA
-3240 KTPSSKDEGA
+3240 KTPSSKDKGA

-3256 FEVEKAALATAP
+3256 FEVDKAALATAP

-3283 THHDIKDDSQVVYN
+3283 THHDINDDSQVVYN
-3297 PSLATVATVN
+3297 PSLATAATVN
-3307 GAKLVQLQ
+3307 GAKLVQLK

-3326 VTITN
+3326 VTISN

-3345 EDGKTVI
+3345 EDGKTVV

-3359 VEVTKGATEKD
+3359 VKVTKGTTEKD

-3378 KVKAGAKFVVYEE
+3378 KVKAGAKFVVFEE

-3398 VVAEHKN
+3398 VVASHKD
-3405 MASSEQTVRVGS
+3405 MASEDQTVRVGS

-3578 DDKSTVKDTVTF
+3578 DAKSTVKDTVTF
-3590 TGMKVDETYVVV
+3590 TGMKVGETYVVA

-3685 KPGMKTVLSVDGN
+3685 KPGMKTVLSVNGN
-3698 RAAGTTIDP
+3698 RAAGSTIDP

-3727 AKYTLNA
+3727 VKYTLNA

-3759 EASGTQPVGYNT
+3759 EASGTQQVGYNT
-3771 IEKGKLK
+3771 IPAGTLK

-3804 PKDSDQTVQTKYNPS
+3804 PKDGNQTVETSYNPS

-3889 DIKFNVTADQL
+3889 DIKFNVTADKL
-3900 KAPMKAAKDAGSE
+3900 KAPMEAAKTAGTE
-3913 LKLVAYEYLTRASFV
+3913 LKLVAYEYLTRASLV
-3928 TGDDAT
+3928 TGDDDT
-3934 IKANVATI
+3934 IKANVGTI

-3976 VVWEGDNVKLIDH
+3976 VVWEGDNVKLTDY
-3989 VEFFNLLPETEYTLN
+3989 VEFFNLLPGTEYTLS

-4029 PKATKDATRV
+4029 PKATNGATRV

-4102 ASVDDKK
+4102 ASVDDNK
-4109 SSLTVWEGV
+4109 SNLTVWEGV

-4124 APETYTVHDV
+4124 SPETYTVHDK
-4134 IRMVNVE
+4134 IRMANVE

-4177 SMAVDPNADEIAKY
+4177 SMAVDPNAEEIAKY

-4322 VGDKCTIT
+4322 VGDKCTIS

-4358 TKNGEGTVIVG
+4358 TKNSDGTVKNGEGTVIVG

-4374 KDRVTNVTVTAEN
+4374 KDRVANVTVTAEN
-4387 VFTNEVTIGTH
+4387 VFTNDVTIGTH

-4438 AGQAHKIDYVPSE
+4438 AGQAQKIDYVPSE
-4451 MREVTVEG
+4451 VREVTVEG

-4466 NGTWTIDVKVPTE
+4466 SGTWTIEVKVPTE

-4488 LWEDLYRMPKDVDA
+4488 LWEDLYRMPKDVEA
-4502 FTAKLVGLQTG
+4502 FKTQLSKLPTGKTA
-4513 ETASG
+4513 AG
-4518 LIAFHHEENLAS
+4518 LIASHHEENLAP
-4530 GAGTQWLEVSTHFG
+4530 GKGTQWLEVSTHFG

-4573 YKAKLPKDKTA
+4573 YKAKLPDGKTA

-4614 PMGTEITITETD
+4614 PTGTEITITETD

-4637 TVEWKSEGWTDG
+4637 KVTWKSEGWTDG

-4669 LNKFSLVTPTLATV
+4669 LNEFSLVTPTLATV

-4760 VVDKDKPMVVPADA
+4760 VVDKDKPMVVPANA

-4792 GGQPKANDKPI
+4792 GAEPKANDKPI
-4803 VEHRDNADPKQ
+4803 VEHRDNSDPKQ
-4814 IITRRPTLD
+4814 IITRRPALD
-4823 LQTTAELSG
+4823 LQTTADLSG

-4904 QGLSNGEKLVV
+4904 AGLADGEKLVV

-4936 PVLVHEDLEDVSQT
+4936 PVLVHEDLEDASQT

-4955 PTTPPPPY
+4955 RPTPPP
-4963 TPGTPS
+4963 TPG

-4974 SKTTTPPPPV
+4974 SKTTTPPPPPV
-4984 KSETTTPPPS
+4984 KSETTTPP
-4994 TPSNPPSIPV
+4994 SNPPTIPV

>member
-1 MECPQKGKTE
+1 
-11 EMANKWR
+11 
-18 YLSMSAIA
+18 MSAIA
-26 KNPRQNQPG
+26 KKPRQNQPG

-48 SRNWTAG
+48 NRNWTAG

-82 ASVHPRVDVVSD
+82 ASVHPTVTVSPD
-94 PVDVNGNQ
+94 ANFNVGSNGN
-102 VSTAKRAVG
+102 VRYRLAYTG
-111 LDINLFS
+111 HLFS
-118 TTDQAKAAE
+118 TKDPQEAAA
-127 HYGDTQQ
+127 HYGETAQ
-134 VGEFTAQYLP
+134 VGDFTAHYLP
-144 KECIIKP
+144 KECITKASGVRDGNPYWTGFDALDQVVPDRGATAKKP
-151 TKINRE
+151 LKPSFE
-157 GYAEFGSNDGFLT
+157 
-170 NIEADRNNYG
+170 
-180 KVLDKGQE
+180 KG
-188 KNENWSKTFGAWV
+188 FGAWV
-201 LFRGGSSSVS
+201 IFPGGSSTTLPFNASG
-211 LNKAPSSSQA
+211 SSSQA
-221 ATSNRSAVSAV
+221 ATSSRSAVSAV

-244 LDPVEGETADTGAT
+244 LGPVEGETADTGAT

-263 GQTSDPSGNSATTTE
+263 AQTSDPSGDPATSTE
-278 STGSAKAP
+278 STGSEDTP
-286 QLPASPQQSVEPAPQ
+286 QLPASPEESSSALELSPESSAPVAVGAN
-301 TSEPSSKPSTPTPV
+301 PTPTQ
-315 TGPNKAPTATPTATV
+315 TV
-330 TSGAVTYAY
+330 VSGAVPFAY
-339 KFEPKI
+339 KFEPKMKEI
-345 NKIDL
+345 KF
-350 KYDPSVDKD
+350 KFDPSVDKD
-359 TAIANFKQ
+359 TAIANLNKQ
-367 QVKDAKTDVM
+367 VDDAKADVM
-377 NQLDQFVKDH
+377 KQLDDFVSEH
-387 NIDADT
+387 NIDAAT
-393 KEKMVANLDAQF
+393 KAKMVANLNAQF
-405 DNLLKRGLDWLE
+405 DNLRQQGLNWLE
-417 QQYSKNGSTTD
+417 EQYSKTPSVSKFPGI
-428 KSGSELVTYCENN
+428 KACEEN
-441 GPIVPTGSLVLVK
+441 GPIVPVGSFILVK
-454 NLRAQKQHAK
+454 NWTADKKGQ
-464 NSRVG
+464 S
-469 GENVWMLGKKTDESA
+469 NVWQWGKKHRNEGTANHPAIDFLALYPSD
-484 AQYIP
+484 
-489 MYSNTDK
+489 NTNSFK
-496 VTIKSGGKASFCV
+496 VDGAASFCV
-509 EPMIYLGDKKQNFY
+509 EPFYGFQTGGHKIYTD
-523 ANPSFSSIE
+523 PSKSTIY
-532 WAKNNPE
+532 WAKDNPE
-539 KAEVVKA
+539 KAETVKA
-546 IAWHYIKTGSKDYG
+546 LAWHFAKNSDGANWGHY
-560 NHQNAIWM
+560 QNAIWM
-568 TVLGLPDNFGTWN
+568 VIFGITDNGRAWNLDKMSWGDAGVTDIKSLIEQARTAYQNRPD
-581 FEAKNWEGG
+581 
-590 LNSLTTLINEAK
+590 
-602 TMYQSRENGNVI
+602 GNIV
-614 KTLETMHLDQ
+614 KALETMHLDQ
-624 VSMEKADD
+624 VSLEKAND
-632 GQSLLTVKLNDYD
+632 GTSLLTVKLNDYD
-645 PNSAAG
+645 PNSKEG
-651 KAIGDQVYLAV
+651 RAIGDQVYLQV
-662 EGATDQ
+662 VGATDQ
-668 NGNSIKKISLKDA
+668 NGKPIDKISLKDA
-681 IKGVTL
+681 VNGVTL
-687 KIADQGKFKIYFT
+687 KIANQNAFEISFD
-700 GSIENVEDAYF
+700 GSVKNVENPYF
-711 LDAPGTQAQVAVFSK
+711 IDKPDGPTQAQVVVLK
-726 TINVSGKLEVSWTY
+726 KNLDVSGRLEVSWTFV
-740 EDKPKPSISTIAK
+740 DKPKPSISTIAK

-2101 LTATNKLTHKDVELV
+2101 LTATNKLTYKEVKLSLQKVAE
-2116 LKKIAVSKP
+2116 ATSA
-2125 HGDYNGTHTVEHFN
+2125 HGRLDYSVDNFN
-2139 AQQNTGYKFMTR
+2139 SRQGFNEYYRYMNRDFVNMH
-2151 ESVFMKVTCD
+2151 VTC
-2161 GKPVSDDQHKDG
+2161 KS
-2173 VWEVPANG
+2173 G
-2181 DSVTL
+2181 DNTVVDKK
-2186 PVKVPYGAKC
+2186 VKVDVNGNALDFGTVPYNSKC
-2196 TVAELDKNFNDYNMF
+2196 TVAELDDESFNDKNALQYG
-2211 YYQGWNHDV
+2211 GWRH
-2220 DMKATFDEAGVEPV
+2220 KAEISATDANGKALATPV
-2234 EGHYSFDMVQDN
+2234 KYAFDMLQPDEE
-2246 KDKAAISFEAK
+2246 KAAITFDVTSEAN
-2257 ATTQVSV
+2257 VSV
-2264 TMTNKWD
+2264 KMLNRWDCYASIETDLDAPDQQATADGHRIFQDGIKVIDVKPGQDRVKLTDKVTLKNVTSGKTYTVVERLYSTSQAGQTGLFDDGFLNWKSENGANWDYYAEEVTVPSGATDFTKEISFTIPVELLKEHPEGIAAGIMVFNGGNPMQLNQCTRCLAYGSELTLPKAQSIIPRWSPDMWTIAFDRTTNSRVLSTNKETVPTQNLTD
-2271 CFYNV
+2271 NLTYTRV
-2276 DTTLVQEGVDGK
+2276 PAGDYLLYGRLVQ
-2288 REEGKPL
+2288 
-2295 ELNIKQTDKYVTL
+2295 TD
-2308 SDTVKAS
+2308 
-2315 NLPAGHYVAVGR
+2315 
-2327 LFDTSKGKVKSFNGG
+2327 DTSK
-2342 DHITWIDKNGVK
+2342 
-2354 QQYMWQEFDI
+2354 
-2364 TNQSAGYGTQ
+2364 
-2374 TFKFDT
+2374 
-2380 AHNSAYTISV
+2380 
-2390 DTLKKYPKGISVAVM
+2390 
-2405 VYRDPNYLNDGVL
+2405 
-2418 NVCNSNCNMIAAE
+2418 
-2431 LDLPGNQTV
+2431 
-2440 IPQWSPEMKTSA
+2440 
-2452 TTANGQKLLSV
+2452 SV
-2463 VDKATNKI
+2463 VDNYKTI
-2471 TDKVWVK
+2471 TVP
-2478 NAKAE
+2478 
-2483 DGVDYELYGRVVLST
+2483 
-2498 DHSQVVGEGRADAN
+2498 
-2512 GLTKGGVDEWVVG
+2512 GGQKFFG
-2525 KNGNIVID
+2525 KNRVDNEFTLETANLTPGATYVMFEYMLPKDTDTNSLAGKTPAELQDMSKAANLPFHAKVDDICQMLYTPKLKTTASID
-2533 QTKLQEA
+2533 KPVTPA
-2540 VASVDN
+2540 VAD
-2546 GEPVFYVQQYLVPK
+2546 
-2560 GTPADQVEA
+2560 D
-2569 KAIAKHDADV
+2569 
-2579 ICQRLFTPSVK
+2579 
-2590 TNATV
+2590 ATV
-2595 GKAGG
+2595 TVKDVVKWTNLAGG
-2600 TQAVGPKT
+2600 RT
-2608 TGTVKVVDK
+2608 
-2617 VEYKNLNGGAK
+2617 
-2628 YTVTGTLHYQANAT
+2628 YTLTGTLHVKN
-2642 LADGTQVT
+2642 ADGTDGGVLNDPGATAT
-2650 KEAEVPGVT
+2650 K
-2659 VKPVTIDLT
+2659 
-2668 RESTDKTFS
+2668 
-2677 GSVDVTFEVPAK
+2677 TFEVKGPLDALVKEGEEELTFTVKAK
-2689 ALQGQTVVVFED
+2689 SLKTQTVVAFEEAKD
-2701 LKNGDVV
+2701 RGVV
-2708 VATHAEITDE
+2708 VATHTDITDE
-2718 AQTVYSPSIG
+2718 DQTVYSPSIG
-2728 TTANVKD
+2728 TTASVEG
-2735 GAPTTQNINGKDVT
+2735 GAAEAEGA
-2749 RNATVDMTN
+2749 RAATVDMTN
-2758 ANPVTD
+2758 AKPVKD

-2769 LSGVVVNDKVAYN
+2769 LSGVVVNDEVAYN
-2782 SIAPGEYVM
+2782 SIAPGEYIM

-2810 QKLSI
+2810 EPLNI
-2815 AKGAPANGTMDLT
+2815 AKGAPANGTMKLT

-2857 KPTKPEAT
+2857 KPTNPEAT

-2923 GELMMADANGEPVHT
+2923 GELMMADADGNPVHT

-2954 GKFAKDL
+2954 GKFQKDL

-3053 EPKHNYTL
+3053 EPNHNYTL

-3068 TTDKGAKTDAGV
+3068 TTDKGAKSDAGK

-3094 AKGVIGKQTM
+3094 AKGVIGEQTM

-3122 ETLHDGDAKGKVV
+3122 ETLHDGDATGKVV
-3135 VKHVNPNDPAQTIN
+3135 VKHTNPNDPAQTVN

-3167 GSDTSDKNLDNS
+3167 GSDKSDKNLDNS

-3201 VTGTLHYQADATL
+3201 VTGALHYQADATL

-3225 IDAKYVTVTPAKFTA
+3225 IADQFVTVTPAKFVA
-3240 KTPSSKDEGA
+3240 KTPSSKDKGA

-3256 FEVEKAALATAP
+3256 FEVDKAALATAP

-3283 THHDIKDDSQVVYN
+3283 THHDINDDSQVVYN
-3297 PSLATVATVN
+3297 PSLATAATVN
-3307 GAKLVQLQ
+3307 GAKLVQLK

-3326 VTITN
+3326 VTISN

-3345 EDGKTVI
+3345 EDGKTVV

-3359 VEVTKGATEKD
+3359 VKVTKGTTEKD

-3378 KVKAGAKFVVYEE
+3378 KVKAGAKFVVFEE

-3398 VVAEHKN
+3398 VVASHKD
-3405 MASSEQTVRVGS
+3405 MASEDQTVRVGS

-3620 KPFKAEKATWTEADF
+3620 KSFKATEATFTKDDF

-3650 LVVFETLYLGNK
+3650 LVVFETLYLGEK
-3662 VDGPAESTHEDPN
+3662 ADGPAESTHEDPN
-3675 DPAQTVGSGV
+3675 DPAQTVGSSV
-3685 KPGMKTVLSVDGN
+3685 KPDIKTVLSVDGN
-3698 RAAGTTIDP
+3698 RAWEKNPTIP
-3707 IPVNTTQLV
+3707 TIPVDSTQLV

-3727 AKYTLNA
+3727 VKYTLNA

-3804 PKDSDQTVQTKYNPS
+3804 PKDGNQTVETSYNPS

-3889 DIKFNVTADQL
+3889 DIKFNVTADKL
-3900 KAPMKAAKDAGSE
+3900 KAPMEAAKTAGTE
-3913 LKLVAYEYLTRASFV
+3913 LKLVAYEYLTRASLV
-3928 TGDDAT
+3928 TGDDDT
-3934 IKANVATI
+3934 IKANVGTI

-3976 VVWEGDNVKLIDH
+3976 VVWEGDNVKLTDY
-3989 VEFFNLLPETEYTLN
+3989 VEFFNLLPGTEYTLS

-4029 PKATKDATRV
+4029 PKATNGATRV

-4102 ASVDDKK
+4102 ASVDDNK
-4109 SSLTVWEGV
+4109 SNLTVWEGV

-4124 APETYTVHDV
+4124 APETYTVHDK
-4134 IRMVNVE
+4134 IRMANVE

-4177 SMAVDPNADEIAKY
+4177 SMAVDPNAEEIAKY

-4231 SADGGKVTPKGDNK
+4231 SADGGQVTPKGDNK
-4245 PVATHNDITAKSQS
+4245 PVAVHNEITAKSQS
-4259 ITVNRPEFGSLTL
+4259 INVNRPEFGSLTL

-4280 ENTANV
+4280 ENTADV

-4307 ITLHEGESATIDGIP
+4307 ITLHEGESHTIDGIP

-4374 KDRVTNVTVTAEN
+4374 KDRVANVTVTAEN
-4387 VFTNEVTIGTH
+4387 VFTNDVTIGTH
-4398 TTGKFDKKASNG
+4398 TTGQFDKKASNG
-4410 DTITDLV
+4410 DTITDV
-4417 KYQNLQGGKYLL
+4417 VSYQNLQGGKYLL

-4438 AGQAHKIDYVPSE
+4438 AGQAQKIDYVPSE
-4451 MREVTVEG
+4451 VREVTVEG

-4466 NGTWTIDVKVPTE
+4466 SGTWTIDVKVPTE

-4488 LWEDLYRMPKDVDA
+4488 LWEDLYRMPKDVEA
-4502 FTAKLVGLQTG
+4502 FKTQLSKLPTGKTA
-4513 ETASG
+4513 AG
-4518 LIAFHHEENLAS
+4518 LIAFHHEENLAP
-4530 GAGTQWLEVSTHFG
+4530 GKGTQWLEVSTHFG

-4573 YKAKLPKDKTA
+4573 YKAEVPKGKTA

-4614 PMGTEITITETD
+4614 PTGTKITITETD

-4637 TVEWKSEGWTDG
+4637 KVTWKSEGWTDG

-4669 LNKFSLVTPTLATV
+4669 LNEFSLVTPTLATV

-4760 VVDKDKPMVVPADA
+4760 VVDKDKPMVVPANA

-4792 GGQPKANDKPI
+4792 GAEPKANDKPI
-4803 VEHRDNADPKQ
+4803 VEHRDNSDPKQ
-4814 IITRRPTLD
+4814 IITRRPALD
-4823 LQTTAELSG
+4823 LQTTADLSG

-4904 QGLSNGEKLVV
+4904 AGLADGEKLVV

-4936 PVLVHEDLEDVSQT
+4936 PVLVHEDLEDASQT

-4955 PTTPPPPY
+4955 RPTPPP
-4963 TPGTPS
+4963 TPG

-4974 SKTTTPPPPV
+4974 SKTTTPPPPPV
-4984 KSETTTPPPS
+4984 KSETTTPP
-4994 TPSNPPSIPV
+4994 SNPPTIPV